1 MTRRVAIIGA
11 ASRFPGTTQATLWAD
26 LLAGKDMVTEVADDR
41 WSKDSL
47 LHPDKKAPGMSYSFA
62 AGTLGDISGF
72 DPAFFGISPR
82 EATSMDPQQRMLLE
96 MSWEAIEHAGIP
108 ANKMRGSRCGV
119 YMGVASL
126 DYSYRMADDLSAIG
140 PNTATGNTSSVASNR
155 LSYAFDLHGPSLSLD
170 TACSS
175 SMVAFHQACQS
186 IRSGETDMALTGGIS
201 LHLHPYGFLIFS
213 KATMLSK
220 TGRCQVFDEAGDG
233 YVRSEGGGVFLLKE
247 LEQAIAD
254 GDRILAVVA
263 STVVNTDG
271 YKSGLTVPN
280 PAAQIELMERACELA
295 GITPDEID
303 YLEAHGTG
311 TSVGDPLETRAI
323 GAAIGQKRSSPLP
336 IGSIKSNMGHLET
349 ASGVA
354 GLAKALGV
362 IAHREVPA
370 TIKIQR
376 LNPKIRTDEWNLDIV
391 TQPRKLK
398 AEGRLVVG
406 INSFGFGGANAH
418 VLLESPPL
426 SPGGSA
432 HQHTDAEPDAEQA
445 QPLRLSARSPDALKQ
460 TARELAEHLRATQQH
475 GNAPSLYDL
484 SWQLAVRREHHV
496 HGALLSADTFETLLE
511 DLDALGAEGD
521 LGDHPRI
528 TLADRLPPLATES
541 DNGAS
546 VRKPV
551 KGSTVDL
558 PAADTRATDSRERG
572 PVFVYSGNGC
582 QWEGMGR
589 ALMQESASVRAC
601 LERLDT
607 LFRDFNGFELLHE
620 LNGYPQ
626 SESDDGSTREKNHR
640 LDATEVAQPT
650 LFALQV
656 AVTEWLIERGICPAA
671 VTGHSVGEVAA
682 AWASGA
688 LTLNDAIR
696 VIFQRSHHQGR
707 TRGTGAMMAVGLGE
721 SDIREWL
728 EQDSWHTL
736 SLAGING
743 PRGVTLAGDRELLE
757 ALGKQLSAQGTFA
770 RVLGLD
776 YAFHSPAM
784 DPIKD
789 GLLASLKGLAP
800 QATHIPFVSTVT
812 GCVIAGEQLDARYW
826 WENIRQP
833 VMFEAAISELVA
845 WPAATSQ
852 GSGHGRHRLL
862 IEIGAHPILRSYL
875 NDVLKARGD
884 DAPAGQVL
892 ASLER
897 RHDGLEALEHLRG
910 RVLLSGA
917 VDLGEQFPVTGQFVE
932 LPSYPWQ
939 RTPCFVGTT
948 SEGQRLLDRHYV
960 HPLLGYRL
968 AQQRLTWEAQL
979 DTQKVPWLA
988 DHQVGESA
996 VFPGAGYL
1004 EQCLAAAHEW
1014 QAAKGD
1020 ADKTDAH
1027 GLHAVLDLED
1037 FEIRAPLLLD
1047 DSTLRLTRLSLD
1059 NANGAMRL
1067 ESRETRAE
1075 DADKWNLHAVARAFT
1090 GTRGRLLERRAP
1102 TLPSRSADFDR
1113 DAHVAAAAQL
1123 GLHYGPYFRAAE
1135 QIWVEAGND
1144 VASRPQVLARFALTP
1159 EMAAQDADFHLHPGV
1174 LDSAFQLFIP
1184 LLGILKGQAAASDG
1198 MAFVPVRVGRL
1209 QVRQQVRASQ
1219 ITTARVV
1226 LRSRGPHSLCADF
1239 ELFDAEGCAVAV
1251 AEEARFRAVRLGRD
1265 GRAHLDYLDVEL
1277 TAAPHPGTAIK
1288 VPDLAL
1294 MSLITATHEYP
1305 QDEAHP
1311 LNDSVRFADEVEP
1324 LLDSLMLS
1332 SVHET
1337 LVRHAAPGEP
1347 AQSHLDI
1354 EAATRWQQR
1363 APLFSRALL
1372 GWAEVQG
1379 LIEAQDNGYWQI
1391 NELDLPAARDI
1402 WQLLARDY
1410 PGQFPLTHIAG
1421 RLHLHLDEW
1430 LNRGMPLSEEGND
1443 AAIDEAGENQPE
1455 ETLSDESD
1463 TKASMHRARA
1473 AKSLT
1478 PDAQAALTQLRQP
1491 LVPTLLKTAVGNAG
1505 WQWLSEQLDQR
1516 LASALAGLPA
1526 GQRLNIIE
1534 MGAGGPWVGQRLV
1547 SLRHANVH
1555 RRPHDVLGYT
1565 FVAASASALNEG
1577 NRLQEDLPLINVVSS
1592 DDWQAATPSDA
1603 VASANAYI
1611 ANNQLAIVHLDLE
1624 APSQAREIL
1633 TALVGHLAPGADVLL
1648 CGCEPATWSGP
1659 LLALDDGAQLRSHP
1673 SSAQWRRLLAQL
1685 GLQCD
1690 LTTQTESGAPLAG
1703 AWWLSARLKPTQAAD
1718 SLSDH
1723 STTAHSISTQA
1734 LQIALLDGPQSRADQ
1749 AFVEHLTQTLKARG
1763 HQVSH
1768 ETLPTSMDSDQD
1780 STPSVL
1786 VEHLAQFDHLIALPA
1801 AQGQSESDN
1810 AQQCARQLLL
1820 AGVAQAFDAAQ
1831 EQDEDAVAP
1840 TLWVMT
1846 HGVAVLWPL
1855 AASPTLQPAQPLNG
1869 DGHQAPA
1876 DAASWGFARSLAN
1889 ESQSL
1894 AIRLLDIPL
1903 NTAPSDVL
1911 FAAIV
1916 QELEAPDHEQ
1926 EVVLT
1931 AAGTRFATRLREVAA
1946 PHTTLPRATVSS
1958 LSQDRAAV
1966 SLGFSQPGQLRNL
1979 EWQPRVLPPV
1989 ARGEVEVRVE
1999 ATGLNF
2005 RDVMYTLGL
2014 LSDEAIEHGFSGPS
2028 LGLEFSGVVTQA
2040 GEGAEFSVG
2049 ARVVGFGPASFSD
2062 RLVIAETALA
2072 HVPQGISLEA
2082 AATIPTT
2089 FFTVYYAL
2097 KHLARLEAGEKVLI
2111 HGAAGG
2117 VGIAALQIADWLG
2130 AEVFATVGSP
2140 AKRDFLALM
2149 GIDNIYDSRSH
2160 GFAEDIL
2167 ADLAARQQRDASVDA
2182 RGVDVVLNSLAGEA
2196 IVQNLR
2202 VLKPFG
2208 RFCELGKRDFYENT
2222 PMGLRPFRNNLSYFG
2237 IDSDQLM
2244 KECPGLTTRLFR
2256 EMMALFDNGTLAP
2269 LPFTTFDAS
2278 QVVEAF
2284 RYMQQARQIGKVV
2297 VTQRAASTPAD
2308 TDGEVPIADNSNS
2321 IPRPPATAV
2330 SVTASTSASTT
2341 LTLDPTASYLVTGG
2355 LGGFGLRSAE
2365 WLAAQGAREL
2375 ILLGRSGASS
2385 EEAQSGVARLEA
2397 QGVRVH
2403 ALACDVSDREALTHV
2418 FKCIT
2423 TQESAGEKTT
2433 MAPLKGIIHAAA
2445 VIDDALIRQLDAGRI
2460 TRVMTPKLEGA
2471 RLLDVLSAGHAL
2483 DFFVLYSSAT
2493 TLFGNPGQSVYVA
2506 ANHWL
2511 EGLAASRRARGLPAT
2526 CARWGAIEDAGF
2538 LTRNEKTRE
2547 ALKNRLGGDALMA
2560 DQALACLGDM
2570 ILADQ
2575 HALVVGQP
2583 SRSLGVLELE
2593 WGALARFLPTA
2604 DTPRFAEIARRAG
2617 DDDTSQAQQ
2626 DDIAAA
2632 LAGLSGEALQ
2642 TAIVEILKGELSKI
2656 LLIDV
2661 TAIDVNKS
2669 VYDMGFDSLMGVE
2682 LMTAVEA
2689 RLGIS
2694 IPVMMISE
2702 AATLWRLAERLM
2714 HKMDNGS
2721 SEDGESSREEQAMAK
2736 LVKQHGSEETSLA
2749 DRSEMVSK

>member
-11 ASRFPGTTQATLWAD
+11 ASRFPGTTQATLWDD

-41 WSKDSL
+41 WSKESL
-47 LHPDKKAPGMSYSFA
+47 SHPDKKAPGMSYSFA
-62 AGTLGDISGF
+62 AGSLGDITGF

-82 EATSMDPQQRMLLE
+82 EAASMDPQQRMLLE

-108 ANKMRGSRCGV
+108 AEKMRGSRCGV
-119 YMGVASL
+119 IMGVASL
-126 DYSYRMADDLSAIG
+126 DYSYRMADDFGAIG

-233 YVRSEGGGVFLLKE
+233 YARSEGGGVFLLKD
-247 LEQAIAD
+247 LDKAIAD

-263 STVVNTDG
+263 SSVVNTDG

-280 PAAQIELMERACELA
+280 PAAQIQLMEQACEQA
-295 GITPDEID
+295 GISPDEID

-311 TSVGDPLETRAI
+311 TAVGDPLETRAI
-323 GAAIGQKRSSPLP
+323 GAAIGQKRASPLP

-398 AEGRLVVG
+398 ADGRLVVG
-406 INSFGFGGANAH
+406 VNSFGFGGANAH
-418 VLLESPPL
+418 VLLESAPEQSVAQL
-426 SPGGSA
+426 
-432 HQHTDAEPDAEQA
+432 HTEGEQTP
-445 QPLRLSARSPDALKQ
+445 PLRLSARSPQALKQ
-460 TARELAEHLRATQQH
+460 SALELAAHLRELAAHDMV
-475 GNAPSLYDL
+475 PSLYDL
-484 SWQLAVRREHHV
+484 AWQLAARREHHV
-496 HGALLSADTFETLLE
+496 HGALLSADTFTTLLE
-511 DLDALGAEGD
+511 DLDSLGSEGD

-528 TLADRLPPLATES
+528 TLADRLPALPSAS

-546 VRKPV
+546 PRHGANAVI
-551 KGSTVDL
+551 S
-558 PAADTRATDSRERG
+558 AQERG

-582 QWEGMGR
+582 QWAGMGR
-589 ALMQESASVRAC
+589 ALMEESASVRAC
-601 LERLDT
+601 LERLDIA
-607 LFRDFNGFELLHE
+607 FRDFNGFELLKE
-620 LNGYPQ
+620 L
-626 SESDDGSTREKNHR
+626 DGSLSEKGENR
-640 LDATEVAQPT
+640 LDATEIAQPT

-656 AVTEWLIERGICPAA
+656 AVTEWLIERGIRPAA

-688 LTLNDAIR
+688 LTLEQATR
-696 VIFQRSHHQGR
+696 VIFQRSYHQGR

-721 SDIREWL
+721 CEMREWL
-728 EQDSWHTL
+728 EQPQWASL

-743 PRGVTLAGDRELLE
+743 PRGTTLAGERELLE
-757 ALGKQLSAQGTFA
+757 ALSKELSDQGAFA

-784 DPIKD
+784 DPIKSGLLESLD
-789 GLLASLKGLAP
+789 GLTP
-800 QATHIPFVSTVT
+800 RATHTPFISTVT
-812 GCVIAGEQLDARYW
+812 GSVIAGQQLDARYW

-833 VMFEAAISELVA
+833 VMFEAAVTSLVNWHSEA
-845 WPAATSQ
+845 EENAAL
-852 GSGHGRHRLL
+852 GRHRLL
-862 IEIGAHPILRSYL
+862 VEIGAHPILRSYL
-875 NDVLKARGD
+875 NDILKARSEE
-884 DAPAGQVL
+884 APAGQVF
-892 ASLER
+892 ASLDR
-897 RHDGLEALEHLRG
+897 RHAGVDALEHLRG

-917 VDLGEQFPVTGQFVE
+917 VDITGLFPVAGQFVE

-939 RTPCFVGTT
+939 RIPCWLQTT
-948 SEGQRLLDRHYV
+948 SESQRLLDRHYV

-979 DTQKVPWLA
+979 DTQKVAWLA

-1014 QAAKGD
+1014 QAASAD
-1020 ADKTDAH
+1020 ADSLPD
-1027 GLHAVLDLED
+1027 VLDLED

-1059 NANGAMRL
+1059 SANGAMRL

-1075 DADKWNLHAVARAFT
+1075 DGDKWNLHAVARAFT
-1090 GTRGRLLERRAP
+1090 ATRGRLLERVAPVMPTRA
-1102 TLPSRSADFDR
+1102 ADFGR
-1113 DAHVAAAAQL
+1113 DEHVAAAAQL
-1123 GLHYGPYFRAAE
+1123 GLHYGPHFRAAE
-1135 QIWVEAGND
+1135 QIWVDAGAD
-1144 VASRPQVLARFALTP
+1144 HHAPGTARPQVLAHFSLTE
-1159 EMAAQDADFHLHPGV
+1159 EMATQDADFHLHPGV

-1184 LLGILKGQAAASDG
+1184 LLGVLKGQMAASNG

-1209 QVRQQVRASQ
+1209 QVREQVRASQ
-1219 ITTARVV
+1219 IVTARVV

-1239 ELFDAEGCAVAV
+1239 ELFNAEGRAVAV

-1265 GRAHLDYLDVEL
+1265 GTAHLDYLDIEL
-1277 TAAPHPGTAIK
+1277 TAAPHPLTQPSAP
-1288 VPDLAL
+1288 VWDLAGL
-1294 MSLITATHEYP
+1294 VDDAMQASDA
-1305 QDEAHP
+1305 A
-1311 LNDSVRFADEVEP
+1311 DSVVEGNENIGESDAAASAQALLADSQSFRDELEP
-1324 LLDSLMLS
+1324 LLDSLMLA

-1337 LVRHAAPGEP
+1337 LLRHAAPGDPEP
-1347 AQSHLDI
+1347 AHLDH
-1354 EAATRWQQR
+1354 EALSRWQR
-1363 APLFSRALL
+1363 RCPLFSRALL
-1372 GWAEVQG
+1372 DWAESQG
-1379 LIEAQDNGYWQI
+1379 LTEALDSGDWQI
-1391 NELDLPAARDI
+1391 NSLDLPAANDI
-1402 WQLLARDY
+1402 WQLLVRDY
-1410 PGQFPLTHIAG
+1410 PGQFPLTHAAG

-1430 LNRGMPLSEEGND
+1430 LNRGMPLGGS
-1443 AAIDEAGENQPE
+1443 
-1455 ETLSDESD
+1455 T
-1463 TKASMHRARA
+1463 
-1473 AKSLT
+1473 T
-1478 PDAQAALTQLRQP
+1478 PDRKDDEVAADREALLSTDASTALEHLRQP
-1491 LVPTLLKTAVGNAG
+1491 LIPTLLKTAVGNAG
-1505 WQWLSEQLDQR
+1505 WQWLSAQLDQR
-1516 LASALAGLPA
+1516 ISGALAALPA
-1526 GQRLNIIE
+1526 GQRLDVLE
-1534 MGAGGPWVGQRLV
+1534 LGAGGPWLGQRLAT
-1547 SLRHANVH
+1547 LREADARNG
-1555 RRPHDVLGYT
+1555 RYSALDYR
-1565 FVAASASALNEG
+1565 FVAASAGALSEA
-1577 NRLQEDLPLINVVSS
+1577 NRLQDDLPLINVIAGEAFL
-1592 DDWQAATPSDA
+1592 DTATTRKT
-1603 VASANAYI
+1603 
-1611 ANNQLAIVHLDLE
+1611 QLAIVHLDFE
-1624 APSQAREIL
+1624 APSQARELL
-1633 TALVGHLAPGADVLL
+1633 TALIAHLAPGAQLLL
-1648 CGCEPATWSGP
+1648 CGCEPAAWAGP
-1659 LLALDDGAQLRSHP
+1659 ILALDDGEQLRSHP
-1673 SSAQWRRLLAQL
+1673 GIAQWQRLLTQL
-1685 GLQCD
+1685 GLDIESAAPANDNQG
-1690 LTTQTESGAPLAG
+1690 TETSG
-1703 AWWLSARLKPTQAAD
+1703 AWWLSATLAAQAPLAALTKTAEGQMAA
-1718 SLSDH
+1718 SESVESKSVASQAGESEAVTLS
-1723 STTAHSISTQA
+1723 
-1734 LQIALLDGPQSRADQ
+1734 IALLDSSQAPADQ
-1749 AFVEHLTQTLKARG
+1749 ALLTRLSDSLAARG

-1768 ETLPTSMDSDQD
+1768 QRLSASLPADVSALIEQLGD
-1780 STPSVL
+1780 V
-1786 VEHLAQFDHLIALPA
+1786 DHLIALPSA
-1801 AQGQSESDN
+1801 AATAEQNDTDSTN
-1810 AQQCARQLLL
+1810 ALQCARQQLLTQ
-1820 AGVAQAFDAAQ
+1820 VAQAFDSAQ
-1831 EQDEDAVAP
+1831 EQDDSRLAP
-1840 TLWVMT
+1840 TLWVLT
-1846 HGVAVLWPL
+1846 HDVATLWQTG
-1855 AASPTLQPAQPLNG
+1855 AAPSATP
-1869 DGHQAPA
+1869 PA

-1894 AIRLLDIPL
+1894 TIRLLDTPTL
-1903 NTAPSDVL
+1903 ERDAVSMPAL
-1911 FAAIV
+1911 MGALV

-1926 EVVLT
+1926 EVVLDAT
-1931 AAGTRFATRLREVAA
+1931 GARFATRLRQVAA
-1946 PHTTLPRATVSS
+1946 PQQATGGDSS
-1958 LSQDRAAV
+1958 LSQISGAQRHGV

-1979 EWQPRVLPPV
+1979 EWQPRILPAV
-1989 ARGEVEVRVE
+1989 AAGEVEVRVE

-2028 LGLEFSGVVTQA
+2028 LGLEFSGIVTQA
-2040 GEGAEFSVG
+2040 GANAEFKVG
-2049 ARVVGFGPASFSD
+2049 ERVVGFGPASFSD
-2062 RLVIAETALA
+2062 RLVIADTALA
-2072 HVPQGISLEA
+2072 HVPHGVSLEA

-2097 KHLARLEAGEKVLI
+2097 KHLARLEEGEKVLI

-2117 VGIAALQIADWLG
+2117 VGIAALQIAEWLG

-2149 GIDNIYDSRSH
+2149 GIDNVYDSRSH

-2167 ADLAARQQRDASVDA
+2167 ADLAARQQRDPSVDA

-2196 IVQNLR
+2196 IAQNLR

-2256 EMMALFDNGTLAP
+2256 EMMALFEDGTLAP
-2269 LPFTTFDAS
+2269 LPYTTFDSS

-2297 VTQRAASTPAD
+2297 VTQRAGEHAAEETSEGASAISHQRD
-2308 TDGEVPIADNSNS
+2308 ALAANQK
-2321 IPRPPATAV
+2321 
-2330 SVTASTSASTT
+2330 T
-2341 LTLDPTASYLVTGG
+2341 LTIDPAGSYLVTGG

-2365 WLAAQGAREL
+2365 WLAAIGAREL
-2375 ILLGRSGASS
+2375 VLLGRSGAAS
-2385 EEAQSGVARLEA
+2385 EEAQQGVARLEA
-2397 QGVRVH
+2397 QGVNVH
-2403 ALACDVSDREALTHV
+2403 ALACDVADEAALSKV
-2418 FKCIT
+2418 FARFGK
-2423 TQESAGEKTT
+2423 SADVNGI
-2433 MAPLKGIIHAAA
+2433 APLKGIIHAAA
-2445 VIDDALIRQLDAGRI
+2445 VIDDALIRHLDAERI
-2460 TRVMTPKLEGA
+2460 QRVMTPKLEGA
-2471 RLLDVLSAGHAL
+2471 RLLDRLSAEHAL

-2511 EGLAASRRARGLPAT
+2511 EGLAANRRARGLPAT

-2538 LTRNEKTRE
+2538 LARNEKTRE

-2560 DQALACLGDM
+2560 DHALACLGEM
-2570 ILADQ
+2570 IRADQ
-2575 HALVVGQP
+2575 NAQALGLP
-2583 SRSLGVLELE
+2583 GRSLGVLELD

-2604 DTPRFAEIARRAG
+2604 ATPRFEEIARRAG
-2617 DDDTSQAQQ
+2617 EDDNSQAQQ

-2656 LLIDV
+2656 LLIDAS
-2661 TAIDVNKS
+2661 AIDVNKS

-2714 HKMDNGS
+2714 HKMGNADGEEAENN
-2721 SEDGESSREEQAMAK
+2721 SEDQAMAQ
-2736 LVKQHGSEETSLA
+2736 LVKQHGGDSITQGEDTA
-2749 DRSEMVSK
+2749 VVSK

>member
-11 ASRFPGTTQATLWAD
+11 ASRFPGTTQATLWDD

-41 WSKDSL
+41 WSKESL
-47 LHPDKKAPGMSYSFA
+47 SHPDKKAPGMSYSFA
-62 AGTLGDISGF
+62 AGSLGDITGF

-82 EATSMDPQQRMLLE
+82 EAASMDPQQRMLLE

-108 ANKMRGSRCGV
+108 AEKMRGSRCGV
-119 YMGVASL
+119 FMGIASL

-175 SMVAFHQACQS
+175 SLVAFHQACQS

-233 YVRSEGGGVFLLKE
+233 YARSEGGGVFLLKD
-247 LEQAIAD
+247 LDQAIAD

-263 STVVNTDG
+263 SSVVNTDG

-280 PAAQIELMERACELA
+280 PAAQIQLMEQACEQA
-295 GITPDEID
+295 GIQPDEID

-311 TSVGDPLETRAI
+311 TAVGDPLETRAI

-376 LNPKIRTDEWNLDIV
+376 LNPKIRSDEWNLDIV

-398 AEGRLVVG
+398 ADGRLVVG
-406 INSFGFGGANAH
+406 VNSFGFGGANAH
-418 VLLESPPL
+418 VLLESAPEQSIAQP
-426 SPGGSA
+426 
-432 HQHTDAEPDAEQA
+432 HTAGEQTP
-445 QPLRLSARSPDALKQ
+445 PLRLSARSPQALKQ
-460 TARELAEHLRATQQH
+460 SALELAEHLRELAAH
-475 GNAPSLYDL
+475 DMAPSLYDL
-484 SWQLAVRREHHV
+484 AWQLAARREHHV
-496 HGALLSADTFETLLE
+496 HGALLSADNFTTLLQ
-511 DLDALGAEGD
+511 DLDTLGSEGD

-528 TLADRLPPLATES
+528 TLADRLPALPSAS
-541 DNGAS
+541 DNDAS
-546 VRKPV
+546 PRATTNAPTPV
-551 KGSTVDL
+551 K
-558 PAADTRATDSRERG
+558 ERG

-582 QWEGMGR
+582 QWAGMGR
-589 ALMQESASVRAC
+589 ALMEESPSVRAC
-601 LERLDT
+601 LERLDAA
-607 LFRDFNGFELLHE
+607 FRDFNGFELLKE
-620 LNGYPQ
+620 L
-626 SESDDGSTREKNHR
+626 DGSLSEKGENR
-640 LDATEVAQPT
+640 LDATEIAQPT

-656 AVTEWLIERGICPAA
+656 AVTEWLIERGIRPAA

-688 LTLNDAIR
+688 LTLEQATR
-696 VIFQRSHHQGR
+696 VIFQRSYHQGR

-721 SDIREWL
+721 CEMREWL
-728 EQDSWHTL
+728 EQPQWASL

-743 PRGVTLAGDRELLE
+743 PRGTTLAGERELLE
-757 ALGKQLSAQGTFA
+757 ALSKELSAQGTFA

-784 DPIKD
+784 DPIKP
-789 GLLASLKGLAP
+789 GLLESLDGLAP
-800 QATHIPFVSTVT
+800 RATHTPFISTVT
-812 GCVIAGEQLDARYW
+812 GSVIAGEQLDARYW

-833 VMFEAAISELVA
+833 VMFEAAVTSLVNWHSEA
-845 WPAATSQ
+845 EENAAL
-852 GSGHGRHRLL
+852 GRHRLL
-862 IEIGAHPILRSYL
+862 VEIGAHPILRSYL
-875 NDVLKARGD
+875 NDILKARSD
-884 DAPAGQVL
+884 EAPTGQVH
-892 ASLER
+892 ASLDR
-897 RHDGLEALEHLRG
+897 RHAGLDALEHLRC

-917 VDLGEQFPVTGQFVE
+917 VDITGLFPVAGQFVE

-939 RTPCFVGTT
+939 RIPCWLQTT
-948 SEGQRLLDRHYV
+948 SESQRLLDRHYV

-979 DTQKVPWLA
+979 DTQKVAWLA

-1014 QAAKGD
+1014 QAASAD
-1020 ADKTDAH
+1020 ADSLPD
-1027 GLHAVLDLED
+1027 VLDLED

-1059 NANGAMRL
+1059 SANGYMRL

-1090 GTRGRLLERRAP
+1090 ATRGRLLERAAPVMPTRA
-1102 TLPSRSADFDR
+1102 ADFGR
-1113 DAHVAAAAQL
+1113 DEHVAAAAQL
-1123 GLHYGPYFRAAE
+1123 GLHYGPHFRAAE
-1135 QIWVEAGND
+1135 QIWVDAGAD
-1144 VASRPQVLARFALTP
+1144 HHTPGTARPQVLARFSLTE
-1159 EMAAQDADFHLHPGV
+1159 EMASQDADFYLHPGV

-1184 LLGILKGQAAASDG
+1184 LLGVLKGQMAASNG

-1209 QVRQQVRASQ
+1209 QVREQVRASQ
-1219 ITTARVV
+1219 IVTARVV

-1239 ELFDAEGCAVAV
+1239 ELFDAEGRAVAV

-1265 GRAHLDYLDVEL
+1265 GTAHLDYLDIAL
-1277 TAAPHPGTAIK
+1277 TAAPHPLTQPTAPILN
-1288 VPDLAL
+1288 LAGL
-1294 MSLITATHEYP
+1294 VNDAMQASEAADDGED
-1305 QDEAHP
+1305 DEANVGESTGENNVAESDAAASAQT
-1311 LNDSVRFADEVEP
+1311 LLADSQCFRDELEP
-1324 LLDSLMLS
+1324 LLDSLMLA

-1337 LVRHAAPGEP
+1337 LLRHAAPGDPEV
-1347 AQSHLDI
+1347 AHLDH
-1354 EAATRWQQR
+1354 EALSRWQR
-1363 APLFSRALL
+1363 RCPLFSRTLL
-1372 GWAEVQG
+1372 DWAESQG
-1379 LIEAQDNGYWQI
+1379 LTEALDSGDWQI
-1391 NELDLPAARDI
+1391 NSLDLPAANDI
-1402 WQLLARDY
+1402 WQLLVRDY
-1410 PGQFPLTHIAG
+1410 PGQFPLTHATG

-1430 LNRGMPLSEEGND
+1430 LNRGMPLGGQLEGAQSEETQLDGTADETVADREALLSAD
-1443 AAIDEAGENQPE
+1443 A
-1455 ETLSDESD
+1455 S
-1463 TKASMHRARA
+1463 
-1473 AKSLT
+1473 
-1478 PDAQAALTQLRQP
+1478 AALEHLRQP
-1491 LVPTLLKTAVGNAG
+1491 LIPTLLKTAVGNAG
-1505 WQWLSEQLDQR
+1505 WQWLSAQLDQR
-1516 LASALAGLPA
+1516 ISSALATLPA
-1526 GQRLNIIE
+1526 GQRLDVLE
-1534 MGAGGPWVGQRLV
+1534 LGAGGPWLGQRLAT
-1547 SLRHANVH
+1547 LREADARNG
-1555 RRPHDVLGYT
+1555 RYAALDYR
-1565 FVAASASALNEG
+1565 FVAASTGALSEA
-1577 NRLQEDLPLINVVSS
+1577 NRLQDDLPLIDV
-1592 DDWQAATPSDA
+1592 
-1603 VASANAYI
+1603 I
-1611 ANNQLAIVHLDLE
+1611 AGETFQDTAPTRKAQLAIVHLDFE
-1624 APSQAREIL
+1624 APSQARELL
-1633 TALVGHLAPGADVLL
+1633 TALIAHLAPGAQLLL
-1648 CGCEPATWSGP
+1648 CGCEPAAWAGP
-1659 LLALDDGAQLRSHP
+1659 ILALDDGEQLRSHP
-1673 SSAQWRRLLAQL
+1673 GIAQWQRLLTQL
-1685 GLQCD
+1685 GLVIETPD
-1690 LTTQTESGAPLAG
+1690 ASVAG
-1703 AWWLSARLKPTQAAD
+1703 AWWLSATLAAQAPLAALAKTAEDQMAAGESVESESLESEAVASQAAT
-1718 SLSDH
+1718 LS
-1723 STTAHSISTQA
+1723 
-1734 LQIALLDGPQSRADQ
+1734 IALLDSPQAP
-1749 AFVEHLTQTLKARG
+1749 ANQTLLTSLSDSLAARG

-1768 ETLPTSMDSDQD
+1768 QRLPASLPVDASGLIEQLGD
-1780 STPSVL
+1780 V
-1786 VEHLAQFDHLIALPA
+1786 DHLIALPSA
-1801 AQGQSESDN
+1801 AATAEKNDTDSTN
-1810 AQQCARQLLL
+1810 ALQCARQQLLTQ
-1820 AGVAQAFDAAQ
+1820 VAQAFDSAQ
-1831 EQDEDAVAP
+1831 EQDDSRLAP
-1840 TLWVMT
+1840 TLWVLT
-1846 HGVAVLWPL
+1846 HDVATLWQTSDAP
-1855 AASPTLQPAQPLNG
+1855 AATP
-1869 DGHQAPA
+1869 PA

-1894 AIRLLDIPL
+1894 TIRLLDTPTL
-1903 NTAPSDVL
+1903 EHD
-1911 FAAIV
+1911 AISMSALMDALV

-1926 EVVLT
+1926 EVVLDAT
-1931 AAGTRFATRLREVAA
+1931 GARFATRLRQVAA
-1946 PHTTLPRATVSS
+1946 PQQAAGAENARLQASGTQRH
-1958 LSQDRAAV
+1958 AV

-1979 EWQPRVLPPV
+1979 EWQPRILPAV
-1989 ARGEVEVRVE
+1989 AAGEVEVRVE

-2028 LGLEFSGVVTQA
+2028 LGLEFSGIVTQA
-2040 GEGAEFSVG
+2040 GANAEFTIG
-2049 ARVVGFGPASFSD
+2049 DRVVGFGPASFSD
-2062 RLVIAETALA
+2062 RLVIADTALA
-2072 HVPQGISLEA
+2072 HVPHGVSLEA

-2097 KHLARLEAGEKVLI
+2097 KHLARLEEGEKVLI

-2117 VGIAALQIADWLG
+2117 VGIAALQIAEWLG

-2149 GIDNIYDSRSH
+2149 GIDNVYDSRSH

-2167 ADLAARQQRDASVDA
+2167 ADLAAHQQRDSSVDA

-2196 IVQNLR
+2196 IAQNLR

-2256 EMMALFDNGTLAP
+2256 EMMALFEDGTLAP
-2269 LPFTTFDAS
+2269 LPYTTFDAS

-2297 VTQRAASTPAD
+2297 VTQHTAEHAA
-2308 TDGEVPIADNSNS
+2308 EK
-2321 IPRPPATAV
+2321 
-2330 SVTASTSASTT
+2330 TASAVPHQPDTLAADQKT
-2341 LTLDPTASYLVTGG
+2341 LTIDPAGSYLVTGG

-2365 WLAAQGAREL
+2365 WLAALGAREL
-2375 ILLGRSGASS
+2375 VLLGRSGAAS
-2385 EEAQSGVARLEA
+2385 EEAQQGVARLEA
-2397 QGVRVH
+2397 QGVNVH
-2403 ALACDVSDREALTHV
+2403 ALACDVADEAALSKV
-2418 FKCIT
+2418 FARFGK
-2423 TQESAGEKTT
+2423 SAEDDGI
-2433 MAPLKGIIHAAA
+2433 APLKGIIHAAA
-2445 VIDDALIRQLDAGRI
+2445 VIDDALIRHLDAERI
-2460 TRVMTPKLEGA
+2460 QRVMTPKLEGA
-2471 RLLDVLSAGHAL
+2471 RLLDRLSAEHAL

-2511 EGLAASRRARGLPAT
+2511 EGLAANRRARGLPAT

-2538 LTRNEKTRE
+2538 LARNEKTRE

-2560 DQALACLGDM
+2560 DHALACLGEM
-2570 ILADQ
+2570 ISADQ
-2575 HALVVGQP
+2575 NAQALGLP
-2583 SRSLGVLELE
+2583 GRSLGVLELD
-2593 WGALARFLPTA
+2593 WAALARFLPTA
-2604 DTPRFAEIARRAG
+2604 ATPRFEEIARRAG
-2617 DDDTSQAQQ
+2617 EDDNSQAQQ

-2656 LLIDV
+2656 LLIDAS
-2661 TAIDVNKS
+2661 AIDVNKS

-2714 HKMDNGS
+2714 HKMGNADGEEAESN
-2721 SEDGESSREEQAMAK
+2721 SEDQAMAQ
-2736 LVKQHGSEETSLA
+2736 LVKQHGGETATLTE
-2749 DRSEMVSK
+2749 RGEMVSK

>member
-11 ASRFPGTTQATLWAD
+11 ASRFPGTTQATLWDD

-41 WSKDSL
+41 WSKESL
-47 LHPDKKAPGMSYSFA
+47 SHPDKKAPGMSYSFA
-62 AGTLGDISGF
+62 AGSLGDITGF

-82 EATSMDPQQRMLLE
+82 EAASMDPQQRMLLE

-108 ANKMRGSRCGV
+108 AEKMRGSRCGV
-119 YMGVASL
+119 FMGIASL

-175 SMVAFHQACQS
+175 SLVAFHQACQS

-233 YVRSEGGGVFLLKE
+233 YARSEGGGVFLLKDFD
-247 LEQAIAD
+247 QAIAD

-263 STVVNTDG
+263 SSVVNTDG

-280 PAAQIELMERACELA
+280 PAAQIQLMEQACEQA

-311 TSVGDPLETRAI
+311 TAVGDPLETRAI
-323 GAAIGQKRSSPLP
+323 GAAIGQKRTSPLP

-406 INSFGFGGANAH
+406 VNSFGFGGANAH
-418 VLLESPPL
+418 VLLESAP
-426 SPGGSA
+426 
-432 HQHTDAEPDAEQA
+432 EQSVA
-445 QPLRLSARSPDALKQ
+445 QPNTEGEQTPPLRLSARSPQALKQ
-460 TARELAEHLRATQQH
+460 SALELAEHLRELAAH
-475 GNAPSLYDL
+475 DMAPSLYDL
-484 SWQLAVRREHHV
+484 AWQLAARREHHV
-496 HGALLSADTFETLLE
+496 HGALLNADNFTTLLE
-511 DLDALGAEGD
+511 DLDTLGSEGD

-528 TLADRLPPLATES
+528 TLADRLPALPSVS

-546 VRKPV
+546 P
-551 KGSTVDL
+551 
-558 PAADTRATDSRERG
+558 RATTNAPAPAQERG

-582 QWEGMGR
+582 QWAGMGR
-589 ALMQESASVRAC
+589 ALMEESPSVRAC
-601 LERLDT
+601 LERLDAA
-607 LFRDFNGFELLHE
+607 FRDFNGFELLKE
-620 LNGYPQ
+620 L
-626 SESDDGSTREKNHR
+626 DGSLSEKGENR
-640 LDATEVAQPT
+640 LDATEIAQPT

-656 AVTEWLIERGICPAA
+656 AVTEWLIERGIRPAA

-688 LTLNDAIR
+688 LTLGQATR
-696 VIFQRSHHQGR
+696 VIFQRSYHQGR

-721 SDIREWL
+721 CEMREWL
-728 EQDSWHTL
+728 EQPQWASL

-743 PRGVTLAGDRELLE
+743 TRGTTLAGERELLE
-757 ALGKQLSAQGTFA
+757 ALSKELSAQGTFA

-784 DPIKD
+784 DPIKSGLLESLD
-789 GLLASLKGLAP
+789 GLTP
-800 QATHIPFVSTVT
+800 RATHTPFISTAT
-812 GCVIAGEQLDARYW
+812 GSVIAGEQLDARYW

-833 VMFEAAISELVA
+833 VMFEAAITSLVNWHA
-845 WPAATSQ
+845 DAEENTAL
-852 GSGHGRHRLL
+852 GRHRLL

-875 NDVLKARGD
+875 NDILKARSEE
-884 DAPAGQVL
+884 APAGQVL
-892 ASLER
+892 ASLDR
-897 RHDGLEALEHLRG
+897 RHAGVDALVHLRG

-917 VDLGEQFPVTGQFVE
+917 VNITGLFPVAGQFVE

-939 RTPCFVGTT
+939 RIPCWIQTT
-948 SEGQRLLDRHYV
+948 SESQRLLDRHYV

-979 DTQKVPWLA
+979 DTQKVAWLA

-1014 QAAKGD
+1014 QVAS
-1020 ADKTDAH
+1020 ADPDS
-1027 GLHAVLDLED
+1027 LPDVLDLED

-1059 NANGAMRL
+1059 SANGAMRL

-1090 GTRGRLLERRAP
+1090 ATRGRLLERAAPVMPTRA
-1102 TLPSRSADFDR
+1102 ADFGR
-1113 DAHVAAAAQL
+1113 DEHVAAAAQL
-1123 GLHYGPYFRAAE
+1123 GLHYGPHFQAAE
-1135 QIWVEAGND
+1135 QIWVDAGNEHH
-1144 VASRPQVLARFALTP
+1144 APGTARPQVLARFSLTE
-1159 EMAAQDADFHLHPGV
+1159 EMASQDADFHLHPGM

-1184 LLGILKGQAAASDG
+1184 LLGVLKGQMAASNG

-1209 QVRQQVRASQ
+1209 QVREQVPASQ
-1219 ITTARVV
+1219 IVTARVV

-1239 ELFDAEGCAVAV
+1239 ELFDAEGRAVAV

-1265 GRAHLDYLDVEL
+1265 GTAHLDYLDIEL
-1277 TAAPHPGTAIK
+1277 TAAPHPLTQASA
-1288 VPDLAL
+1288 PALDLAGL
-1294 MSLITATHEYP
+1294 VNDAMQATEAADDGEDDDANVGESVGESDAADSA
-1305 QDEAHP
+1305 QTLLTDSQCFRDE
-1311 LNDSVRFADEVEP
+1311 LEP
-1324 LLDSLMLS
+1324 LLDSLMLA

-1337 LVRHAAPGEP
+1337 LMRHAAPGDPEL
-1347 AQSHLDI
+1347 AHLDH
-1354 EAATRWQQR
+1354 EALSRWQR
-1363 APLFSRALL
+1363 RCPLFSRALL
-1372 GWAEVQG
+1372 DWAESQG
-1379 LIEAQDNGYWQI
+1379 LTEALDSGDWQI
-1391 NELDLPAARDI
+1391 NSLDLPAANDI
-1402 WQLLARDY
+1402 WQLLVRDY
-1410 PGQFPLTHIAG
+1410 PGQFPLTHAAG
-1421 RLHLHLDEW
+1421 RLHLHLNEW
-1430 LNRGMPLSEEGND
+1430 LNRGMPLGDSTTPD
-1443 AAIDEAGENQPE
+1443 SKDDEAVADLEAL
-1455 ETLSDESD
+1455 LSAD
-1463 TKASMHRARA
+1463 AS
-1473 AKSLT
+1473 
-1478 PDAQAALTQLRQP
+1478 AALEHLRQP
-1491 LVPTLLKTAVGNAG
+1491 LIPTLLKTAVGNAG
-1505 WQWLSEQLDQR
+1505 WQWLSTQLDQR
-1516 LASALAGLPA
+1516 ISSALAALPA
-1526 GQRLNIIE
+1526 GQRLAVLE
-1534 MGAGGPWVGQRLV
+1534 LGAGGPWLGQRLAT
-1547 SLRHANVH
+1547 LREADARNG
-1555 RRPHDVLGYT
+1555 RYSVLDYR
-1565 FVAASASALNEG
+1565 FVATSAGALSEA
-1577 NRLQEDLPLINVVSS
+1577 NRLQDDLPLIDVIAGEAFQ
-1592 DDWQAATPSDA
+1592 DTATTRKT
-1603 VASANAYI
+1603 
-1611 ANNQLAIVHLDLE
+1611 QLAIVHLDFE
-1624 APSQAREIL
+1624 APSQARELL
-1633 TALVGHLAPGADVLL
+1633 TALIAHLAPGAQLLL
-1648 CGCEPATWSGP
+1648 CGCEPAAWAGP
-1659 LLALDDGAQLRSHP
+1659 ILALDDGEQLRSHP
-1673 SSAQWRRLLAQL
+1673 GIAQWQRLLTQL
-1685 GLQCD
+1685 GLDIGSAAPANDNQG
-1690 LTTQTESGAPLAG
+1690 TETSG
-1703 AWWLSARLKPTQAAD
+1703 AWWLSATLAAQAPLAA
-1718 SLSDH
+1718 LT
-1723 STTAHSISTQA
+1723 TTAEGQMAASGSVESESVASQTAESQA
-1734 LQIALLDGPQSRADQ
+1734 VTLSIALLDSPQAPAEQ
-1749 AFVEHLTQTLKARG
+1749 ALLTRLSDSLTARG

-1768 ETLPTSMDSDQD
+1768 QRLSANLPADVSALIEQLGD
-1780 STPSVL
+1780 V
-1786 VEHLAQFDHLIALPA
+1786 DHLIALPSA
-1801 AQGQSESDN
+1801 AATAEQNDADSTN
-1810 AQQCARQLLL
+1810 AFQCARQQLLTQI
-1820 AGVAQAFDAAQ
+1820 AQAFDSAQ
-1831 EQDEDAVAP
+1831 EQDDSRLAP
-1840 TLWVMT
+1840 TLWVLT
-1846 HGVAVLWPL
+1846 HDVATLWQTENAP
-1855 AASPTLQPAQPLNG
+1855 AATP
-1869 DGHQAPA
+1869 PA

-1894 AIRLLDIPL
+1894 AIRLLDTPTL
-1903 NTAPSDVL
+1903 KQD
-1911 FAAIV
+1911 AISTPALLDALV

-1926 EVVLT
+1926 EVVLDAT
-1931 AAGTRFATRLREVAA
+1931 GARFATRLRQVAA
-1946 PHTTLPRATVSS
+1946 PQQAAGGESD
-1958 LSQDRAAV
+1958 LSQISGSQTSGAQASASKAPGAQRHGV

-1979 EWQPRVLPPV
+1979 EWQPRMLPTV
-1989 ARGEVEVRVE
+1989 AAGEVEVRVE

-2040 GEGAEFSVG
+2040 GANAEFKVG
-2049 ARVVGFGPASFSD
+2049 ERVVGFGPASFSD
-2062 RLVIAETALA
+2062 RLVIADTALA
-2072 HVPQGISLEA
+2072 HVPHGVSLEA

-2097 KHLARLEAGEKVLI
+2097 KHLARLEEGEKVLI

-2117 VGIAALQIADWLG
+2117 VGIAALQIAEWLG

-2149 GIDNIYDSRSH
+2149 GIDNVYDSRSH

-2167 ADLAARQQRDASVDA
+2167 ADLAARQQRDPSVDA

-2196 IVQNLR
+2196 IAQNLR

-2256 EMMALFDNGTLAP
+2256 EMMALFEDGTLAP
-2269 LPFTTFDAS
+2269 LPYTTFDAS

-2297 VTQRAASTPAD
+2297 VTQRSLTAPLSEARTVSEASTPAD
-2308 TDGEVPIADNSNS
+2308 LSGELS
-2321 IPRPPATAV
+2321 
-2330 SVTASTSASTT
+2330 
-2341 LTLDPTASYLVTGG
+2341 LDPAGSYLVTGG

-2365 WLAAQGAREL
+2365 WLAAMGAREL
-2375 ILLGRSGASS
+2375 ILLGRSGAAS
-2385 EEAQSGVARLEA
+2385 EEAKAGVARLEA

-2403 ALACDVSDREALTHV
+2403 ALACDVADEAALSKV
-2418 FKCIT
+2418 FARFAKFHEASKNDASEAKDAI
-2423 TQESAGEKTT
+2423 
-2433 MAPLKGIIHAAA
+2433 APLKGIIHAAA
-2445 VIDDALIRQLDAGRI
+2445 VIDDALIRHLDAERI
-2460 TRVMTPKLEGA
+2460 QRVMTPKLEGA
-2471 RLLDVLSAGHAL
+2471 RLLDRLSGEHAL

-2511 EGLAASRRARGLPAT
+2511 EGLAANRRARGLPAT

-2538 LTRNEKTRE
+2538 LARNEKTRE

-2560 DQALACLGDM
+2560 DHALACLGEM
-2570 ILADQ
+2570 ISADQ
-2575 HALVVGQP
+2575 KAQALGLP
-2583 SRSLGVLELE
+2583 GRSLGVLELD

-2604 DTPRFAEIARRAG
+2604 ATPRFEEIARRAG
-2617 DDDTSQAQQ
+2617 EDDNSQAQQ

-2661 TAIDVNKS
+2661 DAIDVNKS

-2714 HKMDNGS
+2714 HKMGNADGEEAES
-2721 SEDGESSREEQAMAK
+2721 RSEDQAMAQ
-2736 LVKQHGSEETSLA
+2736 LVKQHGGETA
-2749 DRSEMVSK
+2749 TVTERGEMVSK

>member
-11 ASRFPGTTQATLWAD
+11 ASRFPGTTQATLWDD

-41 WSKDSL
+41 WSKESL
-47 LHPDKKAPGMSYSFA
+47 SHPDKKAPGMSYSFA
-62 AGTLGDISGF
+62 AGSLGDITGF

-82 EATSMDPQQRMLLE
+82 EAASMDPQQRMLLE

-108 ANKMRGSRCGV
+108 AEKMRGSRCGV
-119 YMGVASL
+119 FMGIASL

-233 YVRSEGGGVFLLKE
+233 YARSEGGGVFLLKD
-247 LEQAIAD
+247 LDQAIAD

-263 STVVNTDG
+263 SSVVNTDG

-280 PAAQIELMERACELA
+280 PAAQIQLMEQACEQA
-295 GITPDEID
+295 GISPDEID

-311 TSVGDPLETRAI
+311 TAVGDPLETRAI
-323 GAAIGQKRSSPLP
+323 GAAIGQKRTTPLP

-398 AEGRLVVG
+398 ADGRLVVG
-406 INSFGFGGANAH
+406 VNSFGFGGANAH
-418 VLLESPPL
+418 VLLESAPEQSVAQP
-426 SPGGSA
+426 
-432 HQHTDAEPDAEQA
+432 TAEGEQTP
-445 QPLRLSARSPDALKQ
+445 PLRLSARSPQALKQ
-460 TARELAEHLRATQQH
+460 SALELAEHLRELAAH
-475 GNAPSLYDL
+475 DMAPSLYDL
-484 SWQLAVRREHHV
+484 AWQLAARREHHV
-496 HGALLSADTFETLLE
+496 HGALLSADNFTTLLE
-511 DLDALGAEGD
+511 DLDTLGSEGD

-528 TLADRLPPLATES
+528 TLADRLPSLPSAS

-546 VRKPV
+546 P
-551 KGSTVDL
+551 
-558 PAADTRATDSRERG
+558 RATPNAPTPVQERG

-582 QWEGMGR
+582 QWAGMGR
-589 ALMQESASVRAC
+589 ALMEESASVRAC
-601 LERLDT
+601 LERLDAA
-607 LFRDFNGFELLHE
+607 FRDFNGFELLKE
-620 LNGYPQ
+620 L
-626 SESDDGSTREKNHR
+626 DGSLSEKGENR
-640 LDATEVAQPT
+640 LDATEIAQPT

-656 AVTEWLIERGICPAA
+656 AVTEWLIERGIRPAA

-688 LTLNDAIR
+688 LTLEQATR
-696 VIFQRSHHQGR
+696 VIFQRSYHQGR

-721 SDIREWL
+721 CEMREWL
-728 EQDSWHTL
+728 EQPQWASL

-743 PRGVTLAGDRELLE
+743 PRGTTLAGQRELLE
-757 ALGKQLSAQGTFA
+757 ALSKELSAQGTFA

-784 DPIKD
+784 DPIKPGLLESLD
-789 GLLASLKGLAP
+789 GLTP
-800 QATHIPFVSTVT
+800 RATHTPFISTVT
-812 GCVIAGEQLDARYW
+812 GSVIAGEQLDARYW

-833 VMFEAAISELVA
+833 VMFEAAVTSLVNWHA
-845 WPAATSQ
+845 ETEENAAL
-852 GSGHGRHRLL
+852 GRHRLL
-862 IEIGAHPILRSYL
+862 VEIGAHPILRSYL
-875 NDVLKARGD
+875 NDILKARSEE
-884 DAPAGQVL
+884 APAGQVL
-892 ASLER
+892 ASLDR
-897 RHDGLEALEHLRG
+897 RHAGVDALEHLRG
-910 RVLLSGA
+910 RVLVSGA
-917 VDLGEQFPVTGQFVE
+917 VDITELFPVAGQFVE
-932 LPSYPWQ
+932 LPGYPWQ
-939 RTPCFVGTT
+939 RSPCWIQTT
-948 SEGQRLLDRHYV
+948 SESQRLLDRHYV

-979 DTQKVPWLA
+979 DTQKVAWLA

-1014 QAAKGD
+1014 QAASAD
-1020 ADKTDAH
+1020 ADYLPD
-1027 GLHAVLDLED
+1027 VLDLED

-1059 NANGAMRL
+1059 SANGAMRL

-1090 GTRGRLLERRAP
+1090 ATRGRLLERAAPVMPTRA
-1102 TLPSRSADFDR
+1102 ADFGR
-1113 DAHVAAAAQL
+1113 DEHVAAAAQL
-1123 GLHYGPYFRAAE
+1123 GLHYGPHFRAAE
-1135 QIWVEAGND
+1135 QIWIDAGTD
-1144 VASRPQVLARFALTP
+1144 HHAAGTARPQVLARFSLTE
-1159 EMAAQDADFHLHPGV
+1159 EMASQDADFHLHPGV

-1184 LLGILKGQAAASDG
+1184 LLGVLKGQMAASNG

-1209 QVRQQVRASQ
+1209 QVREQVRASQ
-1219 ITTARVV
+1219 IVTARVV

-1239 ELFDAEGCAVAV
+1239 ELFDAEGRAVAV

-1265 GRAHLDYLDVEL
+1265 GTAHLDYLDIEL
-1277 TAAPHPGTAIK
+1277 TAAPHPLSPRPAAA
-1288 VPDLAL
+1288 LAL
-1294 MSLITATHEYP
+1294 ESLVA
-1305 QDEAHP
+1305 EAMAPELACSDDTTHP
-1311 LNDSVRFADEVEP
+1311 LADSQCFRDELEP
-1324 LLDSLMLS
+1324 LLDSLMLA

-1337 LVRHAAPGEP
+1337 LLRHAAPGDPEL
-1347 AQSHLDI
+1347 AHLDH
-1354 EAATRWQQR
+1354 EALSRWQR
-1363 APLFSRALL
+1363 RCPLFSRALL
-1372 GWAEVQG
+1372 DWAESQG
-1379 LIEAQDNGYWQI
+1379 LTEALDSGDWQI
-1391 NELDLPAARDI
+1391 NSLDLPAANDI
-1402 WQLLARDY
+1402 WQLLVRDY
-1410 PGQFPLTHIAG
+1410 PGQFPLTHAAG
-1421 RLHLHLDEW
+1421 RLRLHLDEW
-1430 LNRGMPLSEEGND
+1430 LNRGMPLDGTPLGDRTTPDSKD
-1443 AAIDEAGENQPE
+1443 DEAAADREAL
-1455 ETLSDESD
+1455 LSTD
-1463 TKASMHRARA
+1463 AS
-1473 AKSLT
+1473 
-1478 PDAQAALTQLRQP
+1478 AALEYLRQP
-1491 LVPTLLKTAVGNAG
+1491 LIPTLLKTAVGNAG
-1505 WQWLSEQLDQR
+1505 WQWLSAQLDQR
-1516 LASALAGLPA
+1516 ISSALAALPA
-1526 GQRLNIIE
+1526 GQRLDVLE
-1534 MGAGGPWVGQRLV
+1534 LGAGGPWLGQRLAT
-1547 SLRHANVH
+1547 LREADARKGHYGLLDY
-1555 RRPHDVLGYT
+1555 R
-1565 FVAASASALNEG
+1565 FVAASTGALSEA
-1577 NRLQEDLPLINVVSS
+1577 NRLQDDLPLIDVIAGEAFQ
-1592 DDWQAATPSDA
+1592 DTAATGKT
-1603 VASANAYI
+1603 
-1611 ANNQLAIVHLDLE
+1611 QLAIVHLDFE
-1624 APSQAREIL
+1624 APSQARELL
-1633 TALVGHLAPGADVLL
+1633 TALIARLAPGAQLLL
-1648 CGCEPATWSGP
+1648 CGCEPAAWAGP
-1659 LLALDDGAQLRSHP
+1659 ILALDDGEQLRSHP
-1673 SSAQWRRLLAQL
+1673 GIAQWQRLLTQL
-1685 GLQCD
+1685 GLD
-1690 LTTQTESGAPLAG
+1690 IDSPAPVSDNLTSDSLASDHLGTETSG
-1703 AWWLSARLKPTQAAD
+1703 AWWLSATLAAQAPLAAQTSLAALAKTAEDQAAA
-1718 SLSDH
+1718 SEPVGNQATTLS
-1723 STTAHSISTQA
+1723 
-1734 LQIALLDGPQSRADQ
+1734 IALLDSPQAPANQ
-1749 AFVEHLTQTLKARG
+1749 ALLTSLSDSLAARG

-1768 ETLPTSMDSDQD
+1768 ERLSASLPADACALIEQLGD
-1780 STPSVL
+1780 V
-1786 VEHLAQFDHLIALPA
+1786 DHLIALPGA
-1801 AQGQSESDN
+1801 AATDEQNGTDSTN
-1810 AQQCARQLLL
+1810 ALQCARQQLL
-1820 AGVAQAFDAAQ
+1820 AQIAQAFDSAQ
-1831 EQDEDAVAP
+1831 EQDDSRPAP
-1840 TLWVMT
+1840 TLWVLT
-1846 HGVAVLWPL
+1846 HDVATLWQTENAP
-1855 AASPTLQPAQPLNG
+1855 AATT
-1869 DGHQAPA
+1869 PA

-1894 AIRLLDIPL
+1894 AIRLLDTPTL
-1903 NTAPSDVL
+1903 EHDAASTPAL
-1911 FAAIV
+1911 FDALV

-1926 EVVLT
+1926 EVVLDAT
-1931 AAGTRFATRLREVAA
+1931 GARFATRLRQVAA
-1946 PHTTLPRATVSS
+1946 PQQAAGSESS
-1958 LSQDRAAV
+1958 LSQISGSQSSGAQRHGV

-1979 EWQPRVLPPV
+1979 EWQPRMLPAV
-1989 ARGEVEVRVE
+1989 ADGEVEVRVE

-2028 LGLEFSGVVTQA
+2028 LGLEFSGVVAQA
-2040 GEGAEFSVG
+2040 GANAEFKVG
-2049 ARVVGFGPASFSD
+2049 ERVVGFGPASFSD
-2062 RLVIAETALA
+2062 RLVIADTALA
-2072 HVPQGISLEA
+2072 HVPHGVSLEA

-2117 VGIAALQIADWLG
+2117 VGIAALQIAEWLG

-2149 GIDNIYDSRSH
+2149 GIENVYDSRSH

-2167 ADLAARQQRDASVDA
+2167 TDLAKRQQRDPSVDA

-2196 IVQNLR
+2196 IAQNLR

-2256 EMMALFDNGTLAP
+2256 EMMALFEDGTLAP
-2269 LPFTTFDAS
+2269 LPYTTFDAS

-2297 VTQRAASTPAD
+2297 VTQRSLTASLSEARTVSETSAPAD
-2308 TDGEVPIADNSNS
+2308 LSGELS
-2321 IPRPPATAV
+2321 
-2330 SVTASTSASTT
+2330 
-2341 LTLDPTASYLVTGG
+2341 LDPAGSYLVTGG

-2365 WLAAQGAREL
+2365 WLAAMGAREL
-2375 ILLGRSGASS
+2375 VLLGRSGAAS
-2385 EEAQSGVARLEA
+2385 EEAQQGVARLEA
-2397 QGVRVH
+2397 QGVKVH
-2403 ALACDVSDREALTHV
+2403 ALACDVADEAALSKV
-2418 FKCIT
+2418 F
-2423 TQESAGEKTT
+2423 ARFAKTPDASET
-2433 MAPLKGIIHAAA
+2433 DTSETDDAIAPLKGIIHAAA
-2445 VIDDALIRQLDAGRI
+2445 VIDDALIRHLDAERI
-2460 TRVMTPKLEGA
+2460 QRVMTPKLEGA
-2471 RLLDVLSAGHAL
+2471 RLLDRLSAKHAL

-2511 EGLAASRRARGLPAT
+2511 EGLAANRRARGLPST

-2538 LTRNEKTRE
+2538 LARNEKTRE

-2560 DQALACLGDM
+2560 DHALACLGEM
-2570 ILADQ
+2570 ISADQ
-2575 HALVVGQP
+2575 KAQALGLP
-2583 SRSLGVLELE
+2583 GHSLGVLELD

-2604 DTPRFAEIARRAG
+2604 ATPRFEEIARRAG
-2617 DDDTSQAQQ
+2617 EDDNSQAQQ

-2661 TAIDVNKS
+2661 DAIDVNKS

-2714 HKMDNGS
+2714 HKMGNADDEEAES
-2721 SEDGESSREEQAMAK
+2721 RSEDQAMAQ
-2736 LVKQHGSEETSLA
+2736 LVKQHGGETPTVTE
-2749 DRSEMVSK
+2749 RGEMVSK

>member
-11 ASRFPGTTQATLWAD
+11 ASRFPGTTQATLWDD

-41 WSKDSL
+41 WSKESL
-47 LHPDKKAPGMSYSFA
+47 SHPDKKAPGMSYSFA
-62 AGTLGDISGF
+62 AGSLGDITGF

-82 EATSMDPQQRMLLE
+82 EAASMDPQQRILLE

-108 ANKMRGSRCGV
+108 AEKMRGSRCGV
-119 YMGVASL
+119 FMGIASL

-175 SMVAFHQACQS
+175 SLVAFHQACQS

-233 YVRSEGGGVFLLKE
+233 YARSEGGGVFLLKD
-247 LEQAIAD
+247 LDQAIAD

-263 STVVNTDG
+263 SSVVNTDG

-280 PAAQIELMERACELA
+280 PAAQIQLMEQACEQA
-295 GITPDEID
+295 GIQPDEID

-311 TSVGDPLETRAI
+311 TAVGDPLETRAI
-323 GAAIGQKRSSPLP
+323 GAAIGQKRTSPLP

-391 TQPRKLK
+391 TRPRKLK

-406 INSFGFGGANAH
+406 VNSFGFGGANAH
-418 VLLESPPL
+418 VLLESAPEQSVAQP
-426 SPGGSA
+426 
-432 HQHTDAEPDAEQA
+432 HTEGEETP
-445 QPLRLSARSPDALKQ
+445 PLRLSARSPQALKQ
-460 TARELAEHLRATQQH
+460 SALELEEHLRELAAHDM
-475 GNAPSLYDL
+475 APSLYDL
-484 SWQLAVRREHHV
+484 AWQLAARREHHV
-496 HGALLSADTFETLLE
+496 HGALLSADTYATLLE
-511 DLDALGAEGD
+511 DLDALASEGD

-528 TLADRLPPLATES
+528 TLADRLPALPSAS
-541 DNGAS
+541 DNDAS
-546 VRKPV
+546 P
-551 KGSTVDL
+551 
-558 PAADTRATDSRERG
+558 RATTNAPTSVQERG

-582 QWEGMGR
+582 QWAGMGR
-589 ALMQESASVRAC
+589 ALLEESASVRAC
-601 LERLDT
+601 LERLDAA
-607 LFRDFNGFELLHE
+607 FRDFNGFELLKE
-620 LNGYPQ
+620 L
-626 SESDDGSTREKNHR
+626 DGSLSEKGENR
-640 LDATEVAQPT
+640 LDATEIAQPA

-656 AVTEWLIERGICPAA
+656 AVTEWLIERGIRPAA

-688 LTLNDAIR
+688 LTLEQATR
-696 VIFQRSHHQGR
+696 VIFQRSYHQGR

-721 SDIREWL
+721 CEMHEWL
-728 EQDSWHTL
+728 EQPQWASL

-743 PRGVTLAGDRELLE
+743 PRGTTLAGERELLE
-757 ALGKQLSAQGTFA
+757 ALSKELSAQGTFA

-784 DPIKD
+784 DPIKSGLLESLD
-789 GLLASLKGLAP
+789 GLTP
-800 QATHIPFVSTVT
+800 RATHTPFISTVT
-812 GCVIAGEQLDARYW
+812 GSVIAGEQLDARYW

-833 VMFEAAISELVA
+833 VMFEAAVTSLVNWHSETEEN
-845 WPAATSQ
+845 ATL
-852 GSGHGRHRLL
+852 GRHRLL

-875 NDVLKARGD
+875 NDILKARSD
-884 DAPAGQVL
+884 EAPTGQVL
-892 ASLER
+892 ASLDR
-897 RHDGLEALEHLRG
+897 RHAGVDALEHLRG

-917 VDLGEQFPVTGQFVE
+917 VDITGLFPVAGQFVE

-939 RTPCFVGTT
+939 RIPCWIQTT
-948 SEGQRLLDRHYV
+948 SESQRLLDRHYV

-968 AQQRLTWEAQL
+968 VQQRLTWEAQL
-979 DTQKVPWLA
+979 DTQKVAWLA

-1014 QAAKGD
+1014 QAASAD
-1020 ADKTDAH
+1020 ADSLPD
-1027 GLHAVLDLED
+1027 LLDLED

-1059 NANGAMRL
+1059 SANGTMRL

-1090 GTRGRLLERRAP
+1090 ATRGRLLERAAP
-1102 TLPSRSADFDR
+1102 VMPSRAADFGR
-1113 DAHVAAAAQL
+1113 DEHVAAAAQL
-1123 GLHYGPYFRAAE
+1123 GLHYGPHFRAAE
-1135 QIWVEAGND
+1135 QIWVDAGAD
-1144 VASRPQVLARFALTP
+1144 HHAPGTARPQVLARFSLTE
-1159 EMAAQDADFHLHPGV
+1159 EMASQDADFHLHPGV

-1184 LLGILKGQAAASDG
+1184 LLGVLKGQMAASNG

-1209 QVRQQVRASQ
+1209 QVREQVRASQ
-1219 ITTARVV
+1219 IVTARVV

-1239 ELFDAEGCAVAV
+1239 ELFDAEGRAVAV

-1265 GRAHLDYLDVEL
+1265 GTAHLDYLDIEL
-1277 TAAPHPGTAIK
+1277 TAAPHPLSPRPAAA
-1288 VPDLAL
+1288 LAL
-1294 MSLITATHEYP
+1294 ESLVA
-1305 QDEAHP
+1305 EAMAPELVCSDDTTHP
-1311 LNDSVRFADEVEP
+1311 LADSQCFRDELEP
-1324 LLDSLMLS
+1324 LLDSLMLA

-1337 LVRHAAPGEP
+1337 LLRHAAPGDPEL
-1347 AQSHLDI
+1347 AHLDH
-1354 EAATRWQQR
+1354 EALSRWQR
-1363 APLFSRALL
+1363 RCPLFSRALL
-1372 GWAEVQG
+1372 DWAESQG
-1379 LIEAQDNGYWQI
+1379 LTEALDSGDWQI
-1391 NELDLPAARDI
+1391 NSLDLPAANDI
-1402 WQLLARDY
+1402 WQLLVRDY
-1410 PGQFPLTHIAG
+1410 PGQFPLTHAAG

-1430 LNRGMPLSEEGND
+1430 LNRGMPMGGQLEGAQSEGTQLDGTADDVVADREALLSTD
-1443 AAIDEAGENQPE
+1443 A
-1455 ETLSDESD
+1455 S
-1463 TKASMHRARA
+1463 
-1473 AKSLT
+1473 
-1478 PDAQAALTQLRQP
+1478 AALEYLRQP
-1491 LVPTLLKTAVGNAG
+1491 LIPTLLKTAVGNAG
-1505 WQWLSEQLDQR
+1505 WQWLSAQLDQR
-1516 LASALAGLPA
+1516 ISSALATLPA
-1526 GQRLNIIE
+1526 GQRLDVLE
-1534 MGAGGPWVGQRLV
+1534 LGAGGPWLGQRLAT
-1547 SLRHANVH
+1547 LREADARNG
-1555 RRPHDVLGYT
+1555 RYAALDYR
-1565 FVAASASALNEG
+1565 FVAASTGALSEA
-1577 NRLQEDLPLINVVSS
+1577 NRLQDDLPLIDVITGEAFQ
-1592 DDWQAATPSDA
+1592 DTAATGKT
-1603 VASANAYI
+1603 
-1611 ANNQLAIVHLDLE
+1611 QLAIVHLDFE
-1624 APSQAREIL
+1624 APSQARELL
-1633 TALVGHLAPGADVLL
+1633 TALIANLAPGAQLLL
-1648 CGCEPATWSGP
+1648 CGCEPAAWAGP
-1659 LLALDDGAQLRSHP
+1659 ILALDDGEQLRSHP
-1673 SSAQWRRLLAQL
+1673 GIAQWQRLLTQL
-1685 GLQCD
+1685 GLDIESPAPASDSLANDNQG
-1690 LTTQTESGAPLAG
+1690 TETSG
-1703 AWWLSARLKPTQAAD
+1703 AWWLSATLAAQTPLAALAKTAEGQTAAGESIESESVEGEAVASQAAT
-1718 SLSDH
+1718 LS
-1723 STTAHSISTQA
+1723 
-1734 LQIALLDGPQSRADQ
+1734 IALLDSPQAPANQ
-1749 AFVEHLTQTLKARG
+1749 ALLTSLSDSLAARG

-1768 ETLPTSMDSDQD
+1768 QRLSASLPVDASALIEQLGD
-1780 STPSVL
+1780 V
-1786 VEHLAQFDHLIALPA
+1786 DHLIALPSA
-1801 AQGQSESDN
+1801 AATGEQNGTDSTN
-1810 AQQCARQLLL
+1810 ALQCARQQLLTQ
-1820 AGVAQAFDAAQ
+1820 VAQAFDSAQ
-1831 EQDEDAVAP
+1831 EQDDSRLAP
-1840 TLWVMT
+1840 TLWVLT
-1846 HGVAVLWPL
+1846 HDVATLWQTDGAP
-1855 AASPTLQPAQPLNG
+1855 AAMP
-1869 DGHQAPA
+1869 PA
-1876 DAASWGFARSLAN
+1876 DAAGWGFARSLAN

-1894 AIRLLDIPL
+1894 AIRLLDTPTL
-1903 NTAPSDVL
+1903 EHD
-1911 FAAIV
+1911 AASMSALMGALV

-1926 EVVLT
+1926 EVVLDAT
-1931 AAGTRFATRLREVAA
+1931 GARFATRLRQVAA
-1946 PHTTLPRATVSS
+1946 P
-1958 LSQDRAAV
+1958 QQAAGAENARLQASGTQRHGV

-1979 EWQPRVLPPV
+1979 EWQPRILPAV
-1989 ARGEVEVRVE
+1989 AAGEVEVRVE

-2028 LGLEFSGVVTQA
+2028 LGLEFSGIVTQA
-2040 GEGAEFSVG
+2040 GANAEFTIG
-2049 ARVVGFGPASFSD
+2049 ERVVGFGPASFSD
-2062 RLVIAETALA
+2062 RLVIADTALA
-2072 HVPQGISLEA
+2072 RVPQGVSLEA

-2097 KHLARLEAGEKVLI
+2097 KHLARLEEGEKVLI

-2117 VGIAALQIADWLG
+2117 VGIAALQIAEWLG

-2149 GIDNIYDSRSH
+2149 GIDNVYDSRSH

-2167 ADLAARQQRDASVDA
+2167 ADLAARQQRDPSVDA

-2196 IVQNLR
+2196 IAQNLR

-2256 EMMALFDNGTLAP
+2256 EMMALFEDGTLAP
-2269 LPFTTFDAS
+2269 LPYTTFDAS

-2297 VTQRAASTPAD
+2297 VTQHTAEHAA
-2308 TDGEVPIADNSNS
+2308 EK
-2321 IPRPPATAV
+2321 
-2330 SVTASTSASTT
+2330 TASAVPHQPDTVAADQKT
-2341 LTLDPTASYLVTGG
+2341 LTIDSAGSYLVTGG

-2375 ILLGRSGASS
+2375 VLLGRSGAAS
-2385 EEAQSGVARLEA
+2385 EEAQQGVARLKA
-2397 QGVRVH
+2397 QGVNVH
-2403 ALACDVSDREALTHV
+2403 ALACDVADEAALSKV
-2418 FKCIT
+2418 FARFGK
-2423 TQESAGEKTT
+2423 SAEDDGI
-2433 MAPLKGIIHAAA
+2433 APLKGIIHAAA
-2445 VIDDALIRQLDAGRI
+2445 VIDDALIRHLDAERI
-2460 TRVMTPKLEGA
+2460 QRVMTPKLEGA
-2471 RLLDVLSAGHAL
+2471 RLLDRLSGEHAL

-2511 EGLAASRRARGLPAT
+2511 EGLAANRRARGLPAT

-2538 LTRNEKTRE
+2538 LARNEKTRE

-2560 DQALACLGDM
+2560 DHALACLGEM
-2570 ILADQ
+2570 ISADQ
-2575 HALVVGQP
+2575 NAQALGLP
-2583 SRSLGVLELE
+2583 GRSLGVLELD

-2604 DTPRFAEIARRAG
+2604 ATPRFEEISRRAG
-2617 DDDTSQAQQ
+2617 EDDNSQAQQ

-2656 LLIDV
+2656 LLIDAS
-2661 TAIDVNKS
+2661 AIDVNKS

-2714 HKMDNGS
+2714 HKMGNADGEEAESN
-2721 SEDGESSREEQAMAK
+2721 SEDQAMAQ
-2736 LVKQHGSEETSLA
+2736 LVKQHGGDAITQGEDSA
-2749 DRSEMVSK
+2749 VVSK

>member
-11 ASRFPGTTQATLWAD
+11 ASRFPGTTQATLWDD

-41 WSKDSL
+41 WSKESL
-47 LHPDKKAPGMSYSFA
+47 SHPDKKAPGMSYSFA
-62 AGTLGDISGF
+62 AGSLGDITGF

-82 EATSMDPQQRMLLE
+82 EAASMDPQQRMLLE

-108 ANKMRGSRCGV
+108 AEKLRGSRCGV
-119 YMGVASL
+119 FMGIASL

-233 YVRSEGGGVFLLKE
+233 YARSEGGGVFLLKD
-247 LEQAIAD
+247 LDQAIAD

-263 STVVNTDG
+263 SSVVNTDG

-280 PAAQIELMERACELA
+280 PAAQIQLMEQACEQA
-295 GITPDEID
+295 GISPDEID

-311 TSVGDPLETRAI
+311 TAVGDPLETRAI

-398 AEGRLVVG
+398 ADGRLVVG
-406 INSFGFGGANAH
+406 VNSFGFGGANAH
-418 VLLESPPL
+418 VLLESAP
-426 SPGGSA
+426 
-432 HQHTDAEPDAEQA
+432 EQSVA
-445 QPLRLSARSPDALKQ
+445 QPSSEGEQTPPLRLSARSPQALKQ
-460 TARELAEHLRATQQH
+460 SALELAAHLRELAAHDMV
-475 GNAPSLYDL
+475 PSLYDL
-484 SWQLAVRREHHV
+484 AWQLAARREHHV
-496 HGALLSADTFETLLE
+496 HGALLSPDTFTTLLE
-511 DLDALGAEGD
+511 DLDTLGSEGD

-528 TLADRLPPLATES
+528 TLADRLPALPSAS

-546 VRKPV
+546 PRHGAKAISSVQQ
-551 KGSTVDL
+551 
-558 PAADTRATDSRERG
+558 ERG

-582 QWEGMGR
+582 QWAGMGR
-589 ALMQESASVRAC
+589 ALMEESASVRAC
-601 LERLDT
+601 LERLDVA
-607 LFRDFNGFELLHE
+607 FRDFNGFELLKE
-620 LNGYPQ
+620 L
-626 SESDDGSTREKNHR
+626 DGSLSQKGENR
-640 LDATEVAQPT
+640 LDATEIAQPT

-656 AVTEWLIERGICPAA
+656 AVTEWLIERGIRPAA

-688 LTLNDAIR
+688 LTLEQATR
-696 VIFQRSHHQGR
+696 VIFQRSYHQGR

-721 SDIREWL
+721 CEMREWL
-728 EQDSWHTL
+728 EQPQWASL

-743 PRGVTLAGDRELLE
+743 PRGTTLAGERELLE
-757 ALGKQLSAQGTFA
+757 ALSKELSDQGTFA

-784 DPIKD
+784 DPIKSGLLESLD
-789 GLLASLKGLAP
+789 GLTP
-800 QATHIPFVSTVT
+800 RATHTQFISTVT
-812 GCVIAGEQLDARYW
+812 GSVIAGEQLDARYW

-833 VMFEAAISELVA
+833 VMFEAAVTSLVNWQSDSEDNGAL
-845 WPAATSQ
+845 
-852 GSGHGRHRLL
+852 GRHRVLL
-862 IEIGAHPILRSYL
+862 EIGAHPILRSYL
-875 NDVLKARGD
+875 NDILKARSEE
-884 DAPAGQVL
+884 APAGQVL
-892 ASLER
+892 ASLDR
-897 RHDGLEALEHLRG
+897 RHAGVDALEHLRG

-917 VDLGEQFPVTGQFVE
+917 VDITRLFPVAGQFVE

-939 RTPCFVGTT
+939 RISCWLQTT
-948 SEGQRLLDRHYV
+948 SESQRLLDRHYV

-968 AQQRLTWEAQL
+968 AQQHLTWEAQL
-979 DTQKVPWLA
+979 DTQKVAWLA

-1014 QAAKGD
+1014 HAAS
-1020 ADKTDAH
+1020 ADVESLPD
-1027 GLHAVLDLED
+1027 VLDLED

-1047 DSTLRLTRLSLD
+1047 DSTLRLSRLSLD
-1059 NANGAMRL
+1059 SANGAMRL

-1090 GTRGRLLERRAP
+1090 ATRGRLLERVAPVMPTRA
-1102 TLPSRSADFDR
+1102 ADLER
-1113 DAHVAAAAQL
+1113 DEHVAAAAQL
-1123 GLHYGPYFRAAE
+1123 GLHYGPHFRAAE
-1135 QIWVEAGND
+1135 QIWVDAGAD
-1144 VASRPQVLARFALTP
+1144 HHAPGTARPQVLARFSLTE
-1159 EMAAQDADFHLHPGV
+1159 EMATQDADFHLHPGV

-1184 LLGILKGQAAASDG
+1184 LLGVLKGQMAASNG

-1209 QVRQQVRASQ
+1209 QVREQVRASQ
-1219 ITTARVV
+1219 IVTARVV

-1239 ELFDAEGCAVAV
+1239 ELFDAEGRAVAV
-1251 AEEARFRAVRLGRD
+1251 AEEARFRAVRLGRA
-1265 GRAHLDYLDVEL
+1265 GTAHLDYLDIEL
-1277 TAAPHPGTAIK
+1277 TAAPHPLSLPSTPAL
-1288 VPDLAL
+1288 DLAGL
-1294 MSLITATHEYP
+1294 VNDAMQASDA
-1305 QDEAHP
+1305 A
-1311 LNDSVRFADEVEP
+1311 DSVVEVNENIGESDAAASAQALLADSQCFRDELEP
-1324 LLDSLMLS
+1324 LLDSLMLA

-1337 LVRHAAPGEP
+1337 LLRHAAPGDPEL
-1347 AQSHLDI
+1347 AHLDH
-1354 EAATRWQQR
+1354 EALSRWQR
-1363 APLFSRALL
+1363 RCPLFSRALL
-1372 GWAEVQG
+1372 DWAESQG
-1379 LIEAQDNGYWQI
+1379 LTEALDSGDWQI
-1391 NELDLPAARDI
+1391 NSLDLPAANDI
-1402 WQLLARDY
+1402 WQLLVRDY
-1410 PGQFPLTHIAG
+1410 PGQFPLTHAAG

-1430 LNRGMPLSEEGND
+1430 LNRGMPLDGTPLGDS
-1443 AAIDEAGENQPE
+1443 
-1455 ETLSDESD
+1455 T
-1463 TKASMHRARA
+1463 
-1473 AKSLT
+1473 T
-1478 PDAQAALTQLRQP
+1478 PDSKDDEVAAGREALLSTDASAALEHLRQP
-1491 LVPTLLKTAVGNAG
+1491 LIPTLLKTAVGNAG
-1505 WQWLSEQLDQR
+1505 WQWLSAQLDQR
-1516 LASALAGLPA
+1516 ISSALAALPA
-1526 GQRLNIIE
+1526 GQRLDVLE
-1534 MGAGGPWVGQRLV
+1534 LGAGGPWLGQRLAT
-1547 SLRHANVH
+1547 LREADARNG
-1555 RRPHDVLGYT
+1555 RYAALDYR
-1565 FVAASASALNEG
+1565 FVAASAGALSEA
-1577 NRLQEDLPLINVVSS
+1577 NRLQDDLPLIDVIAGEAFL
-1592 DDWQAATPSDA
+1592 DTATTHKT
-1603 VASANAYI
+1603 
-1611 ANNQLAIVHLDLE
+1611 QLAIVHLDFE
-1624 APSQAREIL
+1624 APSQARELL
-1633 TALVGHLAPGADVLL
+1633 TALIARLAPGAQLLL
-1648 CGCEPATWSGP
+1648 CGCEPAAWAGP
-1659 LLALDDGAQLRSHP
+1659 ILALDDGEQLRSHP
-1673 SSAQWRRLLAQL
+1673 GIAQWQRLLTQL
-1685 GLQCD
+1685 GLDIESAAPASDSLASDNQG
-1690 LTTQTESGAPLAG
+1690 TETSG
-1703 AWWLSARLKPTQAAD
+1703 AWWLSATLAAQAPLAALTKTAEGQMAASESVESKAVASQAEESQAAT
-1718 SLSDH
+1718 LS
-1723 STTAHSISTQA
+1723 
-1734 LQIALLDGPQSRADQ
+1734 IALLDCPQAPANQVLITRLSDS
-1749 AFVEHLTQTLKARG
+1749 LTARG

-1768 ETLPTSMDSDQD
+1768 QCLSANLPADVSALIEQLDG
-1780 STPSVL
+1780 V
-1786 VEHLAQFDHLIALPA
+1786 DHLIALPSA
-1801 AQGQSESDN
+1801 AATDEQNGTDN
-1810 AQQCARQLLL
+1810 TNAFQCARQQLLTQI
-1820 AGVAQAFDAAQ
+1820 AQAFDGAQ
-1831 EQDEDAVAP
+1831 EQDDSRLAP
-1840 TLWVMT
+1840 TLWVLT
-1846 HGVAVLWPL
+1846 HDVATLWKTSDAP
-1855 AASPTLQPAQPLNG
+1855 AATP
-1869 DGHQAPA
+1869 PA

-1894 AIRLLDIPL
+1894 PIRLLDTPTL
-1903 NTAPSDVL
+1903 EHD
-1911 FAAIV
+1911 AASMPALMGALV

-1926 EVVLT
+1926 EVVLDAT
-1931 AAGTRFATRLREVAA
+1931 GARFATRLRQVAA
-1946 PHTTLPRATVSS
+1946 PQQATGGESS
-1958 LSQDRAAV
+1958 LLQISGSQASGAQRHGV

-1979 EWQPRVLPPV
+1979 EWQPRILPAV
-1989 ARGEVEVRVE
+1989 AAGEVEVRVE

-2028 LGLEFSGVVTQA
+2028 LGLEFSGIVTQA
-2040 GEGAEFSVG
+2040 GANAEFKVG
-2049 ARVVGFGPASFSD
+2049 ERVVGFGPASFSD
-2062 RLVIAETALA
+2062 RLVIADTALA
-2072 HVPQGISLEA
+2072 HVPHGVSLEA

-2117 VGIAALQIADWLG
+2117 VGIAALQIAEWLG

-2149 GIDNIYDSRSH
+2149 GIDNVYDSRSH

-2167 ADLAARQQRDASVDA
+2167 ADLAARQQRDPSVDA

-2196 IVQNLR
+2196 IAQNLR

-2256 EMMALFDNGTLAP
+2256 EMMALFEDGTLAP
-2269 LPFTTFDAS
+2269 LPYTTFDSS

-2297 VTQRAASTPAD
+2297 VTQRA
-2308 TDGEVPIADNSNS
+2308 GEHA
-2321 IPRPPATAV
+2321 AEQ
-2330 SVTASTSASTT
+2330 TSASARASATPHQRDALAANEKT
-2341 LTLDPTASYLVTGG
+2341 LSIDPTGSYLVTGG

-2365 WLAAQGAREL
+2365 WLAAMGAREL
-2375 ILLGRSGASS
+2375 VLLGRSGAAS
-2385 EEAQSGVARLEA
+2385 EEAQQGVARLEA
-2397 QGVRVH
+2397 QGVNVH
-2403 ALACDVSDREALTHV
+2403 ALACDVADEAALSKV
-2418 FKCIT
+2418 FARFGK
-2423 TQESAGEKTT
+2423 SADVNGI
-2433 MAPLKGIIHAAA
+2433 APLKGIIHAAA
-2445 VIDDALIRQLDAGRI
+2445 VIDDALIRHLDAERI
-2460 TRVMTPKLEGA
+2460 QRVMTPKLEGA
-2471 RLLDVLSAGHAL
+2471 RLLDRLSAEHAL

-2511 EGLAASRRARGLPAT
+2511 EGLAANRRARGLPAT

-2538 LTRNEKTRE
+2538 LARNEKTRE

-2560 DQALACLGDM
+2560 DNALACLGEM
-2570 ILADQ
+2570 IRADQ
-2575 HALVVGQP
+2575 NAQALGLP
-2583 SRSLGVLELE
+2583 GRSLGVLELD

-2604 DTPRFAEIARRAG
+2604 ATPRFEEIARRAG
-2617 DDDTSQAQQ
+2617 EDDNSQAQQ

-2656 LLIDV
+2656 LLIDAS
-2661 TAIDVNKS
+2661 AIDVNKS

-2714 HKMDNGS
+2714 HKMGNADGEEAENN
-2721 SEDGESSREEQAMAK
+2721 SEDQAMAQ
-2736 LVKQHGSEETSLA
+2736 LVKQHGGDSITQGEDTA
-2749 DRSEMVSK
+2749 VVSK

>member
-11 ASRFPGTTQATLWAD
+11 ASRFPGTTQATLWDD

-41 WSKDSL
+41 WSKESL
-47 LHPDKKAPGMSYSFA
+47 SHPDKKAPGMSYSFA
-62 AGTLGDISGF
+62 AGSLGDITGF

-82 EATSMDPQQRMLLE
+82 EAASMDPQQRMLLE

-108 ANKMRGSRCGV
+108 AEKMRGSRCGV
-119 YMGVASL
+119 FMGIASL

-233 YVRSEGGGVFLLKE
+233 YARSEGGGVFLLKD
-247 LEQAIAD
+247 LDQAIAD

-263 STVVNTDG
+263 SSVVNTDG

-280 PAAQIELMERACELA
+280 PAAQIQLMEQACEQA
-295 GITPDEID
+295 GISPDEID

-311 TSVGDPLETRAI
+311 TAVGDPLETRAI
-323 GAAIGQKRSSPLP
+323 GAAIGQKRTTPLP

-362 IAHREVPA
+362 ITHREVPA

-398 AEGRLVVG
+398 ADGRLVVG
-406 INSFGFGGANAH
+406 VNSFGFGGANAH
-418 VLLESPPL
+418 VLLESAPEQSVAQP
-426 SPGGSA
+426 
-432 HQHTDAEPDAEQA
+432 TAEGEQTP
-445 QPLRLSARSPDALKQ
+445 PLRLSARSPQALKQ
-460 TARELAEHLRATQQH
+460 SALELAEHLRELAAH
-475 GNAPSLYDL
+475 DMAPSLYNL
-484 SWQLAVRREHHV
+484 AWQLAARREHHV
-496 HGALLSADTFETLLE
+496 HGALLSADNFTTLLE
-511 DLDALGAEGD
+511 DLDTLGSEGD

-528 TLADRLPPLATES
+528 TLADRLPALPSAS

-546 VRKPV
+546 P
-551 KGSTVDL
+551 
-558 PAADTRATDSRERG
+558 RATPNAPTPVQERG

-582 QWEGMGR
+582 QWAGMGR
-589 ALMQESASVRAC
+589 ALMEESASVRAC
-601 LERLDT
+601 LERLDAA
-607 LFRDFNGFELLHE
+607 FRAFNGFELLKE
-620 LNGYPQ
+620 L
-626 SESDDGSTREKNHR
+626 DGSLSEKGENR
-640 LDATEVAQPT
+640 LDATEIAQPT

-656 AVTEWLIERGICPAA
+656 AVTEWLIERGIRPAA

-688 LTLNDAIR
+688 LTLEQATR
-696 VIFQRSHHQGR
+696 VIFQRSYHQGR

-721 SDIREWL
+721 CEMREWL
-728 EQDSWHTL
+728 EQPQWASL

-743 PRGVTLAGDRELLE
+743 PRGTTLAGQRELLE
-757 ALGKQLSAQGTFA
+757 ALSKELSAQGTFA

-784 DPIKD
+784 DPIKPGLLESLD
-789 GLLASLKGLAP
+789 GLTP
-800 QATHIPFVSTVT
+800 RATHTPFISTVT
-812 GCVIAGEQLDARYW
+812 GSVIAGEQLDARYW

-833 VMFEAAISELVA
+833 VMFEAAVTSLVNWHA
-845 WPAATSQ
+845 ETEENAAL
-852 GSGHGRHRLL
+852 GRHRLL
-862 IEIGAHPILRSYL
+862 VEIGAHPILRSYL
-875 NDVLKARGD
+875 NDILKARSEE
-884 DAPAGQVL
+884 APAGQVL
-892 ASLER
+892 ASLDR
-897 RHDGLEALEHLRG
+897 RHAGVDALEHLRG

-917 VDLGEQFPVTGQFVE
+917 VDITDLFPVAGQFVE
-932 LPSYPWQ
+932 LPGYPWQ
-939 RTPCFVGTT
+939 RSPCWIQTT
-948 SEGQRLLDRHYV
+948 SESQRLLDRHYV

-979 DTQKVPWLA
+979 DTQKVAWLA

-1014 QAAKGD
+1014 QAASAD
-1020 ADKTDAH
+1020 ADNLPD
-1027 GLHAVLDLED
+1027 VLDLED

-1059 NANGAMRL
+1059 SANGAMRL

-1090 GTRGRLLERRAP
+1090 ATRGRLLERAAPVMPTRA
-1102 TLPSRSADFDR
+1102 ADFGR
-1113 DAHVAAAAQL
+1113 DEHVAAAAQL
-1123 GLHYGPYFRAAE
+1123 GLHYGPHFRAAE
-1135 QIWVEAGND
+1135 QIWVDAGTD
-1144 VASRPQVLARFALTP
+1144 HHAAGTARPQVLARFSLTE
-1159 EMAAQDADFHLHPGV
+1159 EMASQDADFHLHPGV

-1184 LLGILKGQAAASDG
+1184 LLGVLKGQMAASNG

-1209 QVRQQVRASQ
+1209 QVREQVRASQ
-1219 ITTARVV
+1219 IVTARVV

-1239 ELFDAEGCAVAV
+1239 ELFDAEGRAVAV

-1265 GRAHLDYLDVEL
+1265 GTAHLDYLDIEL
-1277 TAAPHPGTAIK
+1277 TAAPHPLSPRPAAT
-1288 VPDLAL
+1288 LAL
-1294 MSLITATHEYP
+1294 ESLVA
-1305 QDEAHP
+1305 EAMAPELACSDDTTHP
-1311 LNDSVRFADEVEP
+1311 LADSQCFRDELEP
-1324 LLDSLMLS
+1324 LLDSLMLA

-1337 LVRHAAPGEP
+1337 LLRHAAPGDPEL
-1347 AQSHLDI
+1347 AHLDH
-1354 EAATRWQQR
+1354 EALSRWQR
-1363 APLFSRALL
+1363 RCPLFSRALL
-1372 GWAEVQG
+1372 DWAESQG
-1379 LIEAQDNGYWQI
+1379 LTEALDSGDWQI
-1391 NELDLPAARDI
+1391 NSLDLPAANDI
-1402 WQLLARDY
+1402 WQLLVRDY
-1410 PGQFPLTHIAG
+1410 PGQFPLTHAAG

-1430 LNRGMPLSEEGND
+1430 LNRGMPLDGAQLDD
-1443 AAIDEAGENQPE
+1443 ADGEVDVNREAL
-1455 ETLSDESD
+1455 LSTD
-1463 TKASMHRARA
+1463 AS
-1473 AKSLT
+1473 
-1478 PDAQAALTQLRQP
+1478 AALEYLRQP
-1491 LVPTLLKTAVGNAG
+1491 LIPTLLKTAVGNAG
-1505 WQWLSEQLDQR
+1505 WQWLSAQLDQR
-1516 LASALAGLPA
+1516 IGSALAALPA
-1526 GQRLNIIE
+1526 GQRLDVLE
-1534 MGAGGPWVGQRLV
+1534 LGAGGPWLGQRLAT
-1547 SLRHANVH
+1547 LREADARNGCYAALDY
-1555 RRPHDVLGYT
+1555 R
-1565 FVAASASALNEG
+1565 FVAASTGALSEA
-1577 NRLQEDLPLINVVSS
+1577 NRLQDDLPLIDVIAGEAFL
-1592 DDWQAATPSDA
+1592 DTAATGKTH
-1603 VASANAYI
+1603 
-1611 ANNQLAIVHLDLE
+1611 LAIVHLDFE
-1624 APSQAREIL
+1624 APSQARELL
-1633 TALVGHLAPGADVLL
+1633 TALIARLAPGAQLLL
-1648 CGCEPATWSGP
+1648 CGCEPAAWAGP
-1659 LLALDDGAQLRSHP
+1659 ILALDDGEQLRSHP
-1673 SSAQWRRLLAQL
+1673 GIAQWQRLLTQL
-1685 GLQCD
+1685 GLD
-1690 LTTQTESGAPLAG
+1690 IDSPAPASDSLASDHLGTETSG
-1703 AWWLSARLKPTQAAD
+1703 AWWLSATLAAQAPLAALAKTAEDHTAASESLENQAATLSIAMLD
-1718 SLSDH
+1718 SPQAPANQALLTSLSD
-1723 STTAHSISTQA
+1723 SLA
-1734 LQIALLDGPQSRADQ
+1734 
-1749 AFVEHLTQTLKARG
+1749 ARG

-1768 ETLPTSMDSDQD
+1768 QRLSASLPADASALIEQLGD
-1780 STPSVL
+1780 V
-1786 VEHLAQFDHLIALPA
+1786 DHLIALPCA
-1801 AQGQSESDN
+1801 AATDEQNGTDSTN
-1810 AQQCARQLLL
+1810 VFQCARQQLLTQ
-1820 AGVAQAFDAAQ
+1820 VAQAFDSAQ
-1831 EQDEDAVAP
+1831 EQDDSRPAP
-1840 TLWVMT
+1840 TLWVLT
-1846 HGVAVLWPL
+1846 HDVATLWQTENAP
-1855 AASPTLQPAQPLNG
+1855 AATP
-1869 DGHQAPA
+1869 PA

-1894 AIRLLDIPL
+1894 AIRLLDTPTL
-1903 NTAPSDVL
+1903 EHDTVSTPALLDAL
-1911 FAAIV
+1911 V

-1926 EVVLT
+1926 EVVLDAT
-1931 AAGTRFATRLREVAA
+1931 GARFATRLRQVAA
-1946 PHTTLPRATVSS
+1946 PQQAAGSESARMQSS
-1958 LSQDRAAV
+1958 GTQRHGV

-1979 EWQPRVLPPV
+1979 EWQPRVLPAV
-1989 ARGEVEVRVE
+1989 AAGEVEVRVE

-2040 GEGAEFSVG
+2040 GANAEFKVG
-2049 ARVVGFGPASFSD
+2049 ERVVGFGPASFSN
-2062 RLVIAETALA
+2062 RLVIADTALA
-2072 HVPQGISLEA
+2072 HVPHGVSLEA

-2097 KHLARLEAGEKVLI
+2097 KHLARLEEGEKVLI

-2117 VGIAALQIADWLG
+2117 VGIAALQIAEWLG

-2149 GIDNIYDSRSH
+2149 GIDNVYDSRSH

-2167 ADLAARQQRDASVDA
+2167 ADLDARQQRDPSVDA

-2196 IVQNLR
+2196 IAQNLR

-2256 EMMALFDNGTLAP
+2256 EMMALFEDGTLAP
-2269 LPFTTFDAS
+2269 LPYTTFDAS

-2297 VTQRAASTPAD
+2297 VTQRSLTAPLSEARTVSEASAPAD
-2308 TDGEVPIADNSNS
+2308 LSGELS
-2321 IPRPPATAV
+2321 
-2330 SVTASTSASTT
+2330 
-2341 LTLDPTASYLVTGG
+2341 LDPAGSYLVTGG

-2365 WLAAQGAREL
+2365 WLAAMGAREL
-2375 ILLGRSGASS
+2375 VLLGRSGAAS
-2385 EEAQSGVARLEA
+2385 EEAQQGVARLEA
-2397 QGVRVH
+2397 QGVKVH
-2403 ALACDVSDREALTHV
+2403 ALACDVADEAALSKV
-2418 FKCIT
+2418 FARFAKSPDASETDVCETEDAI
-2423 TQESAGEKTT
+2423 
-2433 MAPLKGIIHAAA
+2433 APLKGIIHAAA
-2445 VIDDALIRQLDAGRI
+2445 VIDDALIRHLNAERI
-2460 TRVMTPKLEGA
+2460 QRVMTPKLEGA
-2471 RLLDVLSAGHAL
+2471 RLLDRLSGEHAL

-2511 EGLAASRRARGLPAT
+2511 EGLAANRRARGLPAT

-2538 LTRNEKTRE
+2538 LARNEKTRE

-2560 DQALACLGDM
+2560 DHALACLGEM
-2570 ILADQ
+2570 ISADQ
-2575 HALVVGQP
+2575 KAQALGLP
-2583 SRSLGVLELE
+2583 GRSLGVLELD

-2604 DTPRFAEIARRAG
+2604 ATPRFEEIARRAG
-2617 DDDTSQAQQ
+2617 EDDNSQAQQ

-2661 TAIDVNKS
+2661 DAIDVNKS

-2714 HKMDNGS
+2714 HKMGNADDEEAES
-2721 SEDGESSREEQAMAK
+2721 RSEDQAMAQ
-2736 LVKQHGSEETSLA
+2736 LVKQHGGETA
-2749 DRSEMVSK
+2749 TVTERGEMVSK

>member
-108 ANKMRGSRCGV
+108 AEKMRGSRCGV
-119 YMGVASL
+119 FMGVASL
-126 DYSYRMADDLSAIG
+126 DYSYRMADDLGAIG

-186 IRSGETDMALTGGIS
+186 IRSGEADMALTGGIS

-233 YVRSEGGGVFLLKE
+233 YVRSEGGGIFLLKE
-247 LEQAIAD
+247 LDQAIAD

-263 STVVNTDG
+263 SSVVNTDG

-280 PAAQIELMERACELA
+280 PAAQIELMERACDLA

-362 IAHREVPA
+362 ITHREVPA

-391 TQPRKLK
+391 TAPRKLK
-398 AEGRLVVG
+398 AQGKLVVG

-418 VLLESPPL
+418 VLLESPPV
-426 SPGGSA
+426 SS
-432 HQHTDAEPDAEQA
+432 DAVGRPPSRMPEREKVHEQA
-445 QPLRLSARSPDALKQ
+445 PPLRLSAKSPDALKQ
-460 TARELAEHLRATQQH
+460 TARELAEHLREAQAH
-475 GNAPSLYDL
+475 NACPSLYDL
-484 SWQLAVRREHHV
+484 GWQLAARREHHV
-496 HGALLSADTFETLLE
+496 HGALLTADTLETLLE
-511 DLDALGAEGD
+511 DLETLADELD

-528 TLADRLPPLATES
+528 TLADRLSPLPAHS

-546 VRKPV
+546 LRKPALQQ
-551 KGSTVDL
+551 L
-558 PAADTRATDSRERG
+558 PTPPSAPSAPSPGTMVGLDTIAAERG

-607 LFRDFNGFELLHE
+607 LFRHHDGFELLKE
-620 LNGYPQ
+620 L
-626 SESDDGSTREKNHR
+626 DGSLAENSAPGEEKKSR
-640 LDATEVAQPT
+640 LDATEIAQPT

-656 AVTEWLIERGICPAA
+656 AITEWLAERGIRPAA

-688 LTLNDAIR
+688 LTLDDAIR
-696 VIFQRSHHQGR
+696 VIFQRSHYQGR

-728 EQDSWHTL
+728 EQDEWASL

-743 PRGVTLAGDRELLE
+743 PRGVTLAGERVLLE
-757 ALGKQLSAQGTFA
+757 TMSRQLSAQGTFA

-784 DPIKD
+784 DPIKT
-789 GLLASLKGLAP
+789 GLIASLEGLTP
-800 QATHIPFVSTVT
+800 SATHTPFISTVT
-812 GCVIAGEQLDARYW
+812 GCVVAGDQLDARYW

-833 VMFEAAISELVA
+833 VLFEAAISELVA
-845 WPAATSQ
+845 WPAAGDTS
-852 GSGHGRHRLL
+852 SVHGRHRLL
-862 IEIGAHPILRSYL
+862 VEIGAHPILRSYL
-875 NDVLKARGD
+875 NDVLKARSD
-884 DAPAGQVL
+884 DAPVGQVL

-897 RHDGLEALEHLRG
+897 RHDGIDALERLRG
-910 RVLLSGA
+910 RVLVSGA
-917 VDLGEQFPVTGQFVE
+917 VDLSAQFPVAGHFVD

-939 RTPCFVGTT
+939 RTPCFIKST
-948 SEGQRLLDRHYV
+948 SEGQRLLERHYV

-1014 QAAKGD
+1014 QAASGD
-1020 ADKTDAH
+1020 ADNTDAH

-1123 GLHYGPYFRAAE
+1123 GLHYGPHFRAAE

-1144 VASRPQVLARFALTP
+1144 AASRPQVLARFALTP

-1239 ELFDAEGCAVAV
+1239 ELFDAAGNAVAV

-1277 TAAPHPGTAIK
+1277 TAAPHPKTA
-1288 VPDLAL
+1288 VALPSLDLA
-1294 MSLITATHEYP
+1294 SLVADTLDVPAEA
-1305 QDEAHP
+1305 AHP
-1311 LNDSVRFADEVEP
+1311 LSDSLRFADELEP
-1324 LLDSLMLS
+1324 LLDSLMLA

-1337 LVRHAAPGEP
+1337 LTRHAAPGEP
-1347 AQSHLDI
+1347 TQPHLDH
-1354 EAATRWQQR
+1354 EAVSRWQQR
-1363 APLFSRALL
+1363 APQFCRTLL
-1372 GWAEVQG
+1372 GWAEAQG
-1379 LIEAQDNGYWQI
+1379 LIDALENGNWQI
-1391 NELDLPAARDI
+1391 NDLDLPAARDI
-1402 WQLLARDY
+1402 WQLLVREY
-1410 PGQFPLTHIAG
+1410 PGHFPLTHVAG

-1430 LNRGMPLSEEGND
+1430 LNRGIPLVE
-1443 AAIDEAGENQPE
+1443 
-1455 ETLSDESD
+1455 SDE
-1463 TKASMHRARA
+1463 
-1473 AKSLT
+1473 
-1478 PDAQAALTQLRQP
+1478 PDADTELQSQTQGLSLDAEAALAHLRQP
-1491 LVPTLLKTAVGNAG
+1491 LIPTLLKTAVGNAG

-1516 LASALAGLPA
+1516 IETALTALPA
-1526 GQRLNIIE
+1526 GQRLNIVEI
-1534 MGAGGPWVGQRLV
+1534 GAGGPWVGQRLGA
-1547 SLRHANVH
+1547 LRQADAHHTPYDAL
-1555 RRPHDVLGYT
+1555 DYT
-1565 FVAASASALNEG
+1565 FVAASPSAMSEA
-1577 NRLQEDLPLINVVSS
+1577 NRLQEDMPLIEVISS
-1592 DDWQAATPSDA
+1592 DDWQSAAATNGIP
-1603 VASANAYI
+1603 ASA
-1611 ANNQLAIVHLDLE
+1611 QLAIVHLDLE
-1624 APSQAREIL
+1624 APSHARELL
-1633 TALVGHLAPGADVLL
+1633 TALVSYLALGADVLL
-1648 CGCEPATWSGP
+1648 CGCEPAAWSGP
-1659 LLALDDGAQLRSHP
+1659 ILALDDGDQLRSHP
-1673 SSAQWRRLLAQL
+1673 SVVQWQRLLGQL
-1685 GLQCD
+1685 GLTVSCPMS
-1690 LTTQTESGAPLAG
+1690 TETHDVSTAG
-1703 AWWLSARLKPTQAAD
+1703 AWWLAARLESVPATGDTAIPTSASSTSA
-1718 SLSDH
+1718 H
-1723 STTAHSISTQA
+1723 STSAHSTSAQA
-1734 LQIALLDGPQSRADQ
+1734 LQIALLDGPQAGADQ
-1749 AFVEHLTQTLKARG
+1749 AFVDRLTQALQACG

-1768 ETLPTSMDSDQD
+1768 QTLPTTTDSDQSSAHD
-1780 STPSVL
+1780 ML
-1786 VEHLAQFDHLIALPA
+1786 VEQLGQFDHLIALPA
-1801 AQGQSESDN
+1801 AQGRPDEDN

-1820 AGVAQAFDAAQ
+1820 AEVAQAFDATQ
-1831 EQDEDAVAP
+1831 EQDESITAP
-1840 TLWVMT
+1840 TLWVLT
-1846 HGVAVLWPL
+1846 QGVAALW
-1855 AASPTLQPAQPLNG
+1855 QPVDKTNIDAAQP
-1869 DGHQAPA
+1869 PA

-1894 AIRLLDIPL
+1894 VIRLLDLPL
-1903 NTAPSDVL
+1903 VATLSDAL
-1911 FAAIV
+1911 LAAVV

-1926 EVVLT
+1926 EVILT
-1931 AAGTRFATRLREVAA
+1931 DAGARFATRLREVPA
-1946 PHTTLPRATVSS
+1946 PHSTLTPATASS
-1958 LSQDRAAV
+1958 LPQERAAV

-1979 EWQPRVLPPV
+1979 EWQPRVLPAV

-2040 GEGAEFSVG
+2040 GEGAEFAVG
-2049 ARVVGFGPASFSD
+2049 ERVVGFGPASFSD
-2062 RLVIAETALA
+2062 RLVIADTALA
-2072 HVPQGISLEA
+2072 HVPQGVSLEA

-2149 GIDNIYDSRSH
+2149 GIENIYDSRSH

-2167 ADLAARQQRDASVDA
+2167 SDLAARQQRDSSVDA

-2256 EMMALFDNGTLAP
+2256 EMMALFEDGTLAP
-2269 LPFTTFDAS
+2269 LPYTTFDAS

-2297 VTQRAASTPAD
+2297 VTQRAAMSPVSETEAAPSQAAPTQAAPANVVL
-2308 TDGEVPIADNSNS
+2308 TGN
-2321 IPRPPATAV
+2321 AV
-2330 SVTASTSASTT
+2330 T
-2341 LTLDPTASYLVTGG
+2341 LPSSLSLDPAASYLVTGG

-2375 ILLGRSGASS
+2375 ILLGRSGAAS
-2385 EEAQSGVARLEA
+2385 EEAQAGVARLEA

-2403 ALACDVSDREALTHV
+2403 ALACDVADRNALTRV
-2418 FKCIT
+2418 FQRIATVDATLGKHTI
-2423 TQESAGEKTT
+2423 
-2433 MAPLKGIIHAAA
+2433 APLKGIIHAAA
-2445 VIDDALIRQLDAGRI
+2445 VIDDALIRQLDADRI

-2471 RLLDVLSAGHAL
+2471 RLLDLLSAEHAL

-2511 EGLAASRRARGLPAT
+2511 EGLAASRRARGLAAT

-2538 LTRNEKTRE
+2538 LARNEKTRE

-2560 DQALACLGDM
+2560 DQALACLGEM
-2570 ILADQ
+2570 IIADQ
-2575 HALVVGQP
+2575 QALALGKP

-2661 TAIDVNKS
+2661 NAIDVNKS

-2714 HKMDNGS
+2714 HKMSHGNDDDS
-2721 SEDGESSREEQAMAK
+2721 ESSSEEQAMAK
-2736 LVKQHGSEETSLA
+2736 LVKQHGGEETALTE
-2749 DRSEMVSK
+2749 RGEMVSK

>member
-11 ASRFPGTTQATLWAD
+11 ASRFPGTTQATLWDD

-41 WSKDSL
+41 WSKESL
-47 LHPDKKAPGMSYSFA
+47 SHPDKKAPGMSYSFA
-62 AGTLGDISGF
+62 AGSLGDITGF

-82 EATSMDPQQRMLLE
+82 EAASMDPQQRMLLE

-108 ANKMRGSRCGV
+108 AEKMRGSRCGV
-119 YMGVASL
+119 IMGVASL
-126 DYSYRMADDLSAIG
+126 DYSYRMADDFGAIG

-233 YVRSEGGGVFLLKE
+233 YARSEGGGVFLLKD
-247 LEQAIAD
+247 LDKAIAD

-263 STVVNTDG
+263 SSVVNTDG

-280 PAAQIELMERACELA
+280 PAAQIQLMEQACEQA
-295 GITPDEID
+295 GISPDEID

-311 TSVGDPLETRAI
+311 TAVGDPLETRAI

-398 AEGRLVVG
+398 ADGRLVVG
-406 INSFGFGGANAH
+406 VNSFGFGGANAH
-418 VLLESPPL
+418 VLLESAPEQSVAQL
-426 SPGGSA
+426 
-432 HQHTDAEPDAEQA
+432 HTEGEQTP
-445 QPLRLSARSPDALKQ
+445 PLRLSARSPQALKQ
-460 TARELAEHLRATQQH
+460 SALELAAHLRELAAHDMV
-475 GNAPSLYDL
+475 PSLYDL
-484 SWQLAVRREHHV
+484 AWQLAARREHHV
-496 HGALLSADTFETLLE
+496 HGALLSADTFTTLLE
-511 DLDALGAEGD
+511 DLDSLGSEGD

-528 TLADRLPPLATES
+528 TLADRLPALPSAS

-546 VRKPV
+546 PRHGANAVI
-551 KGSTVDL
+551 S
-558 PAADTRATDSRERG
+558 AQERG

-582 QWEGMGR
+582 QWAGMGR
-589 ALMQESASVRAC
+589 ALMEESASVRAC
-601 LERLDT
+601 LERLDVA
-607 LFRDFNGFELLHE
+607 FRDFNGFELLKE
-620 LNGYPQ
+620 L
-626 SESDDGSTREKNHR
+626 DGSLSEKGENR
-640 LDATEVAQPT
+640 LDATEIAQPT

-656 AVTEWLIERGICPAA
+656 AVTEWLIERGIRPAA

-688 LTLNDAIR
+688 LTLEQATR
-696 VIFQRSHHQGR
+696 VIFQRSYHQGR

-721 SDIREWL
+721 CEMREWL
-728 EQDSWHTL
+728 EQPQWASL

-743 PRGVTLAGDRELLE
+743 PRGTTLAGERELLE
-757 ALGKQLSAQGTFA
+757 ALSKELSDQGTFA

-784 DPIKD
+784 DPIKS
-789 GLLASLKGLAP
+789 GLLESLNGLTP
-800 QATHIPFVSTVT
+800 RATHTPFISTVT
-812 GCVIAGEQLDARYW
+812 GSVIAGEQLDARYW

-833 VMFEAAISELVA
+833 VMFEAAVTSLVNWHA
-845 WPAATSQ
+845 DTEENAAL
-852 GSGHGRHRLL
+852 GRHRLL

-875 NDVLKARGD
+875 NDILKARSEE
-884 DAPAGQVL
+884 APAGQVL
-892 ASLER
+892 ASLDR
-897 RHDGLEALEHLRG
+897 RHAGVDALEHLRG

-917 VDLGEQFPVTGQFVE
+917 VDITGLFPVAGQFVE

-939 RTPCFVGTT
+939 RIPCWLQTT
-948 SEGQRLLDRHYV
+948 SESQRLLNRHYV

-979 DTQKVPWLA
+979 DTQKVAWLA

-1014 QAAKGD
+1014 QAASAD
-1020 ADKTDAH
+1020 AESLPD
-1027 GLHAVLDLED
+1027 VLDLED

-1059 NANGAMRL
+1059 SANGAMRL

-1090 GTRGRLLERRAP
+1090 ATRGRLLERTAPIMPTRA
-1102 TLPSRSADFDR
+1102 ADFGR
-1113 DAHVAAAAQL
+1113 DEHVAAAAQL
-1123 GLHYGPYFRAAE
+1123 GLHYGPHFRAAE
-1135 QIWVEAGND
+1135 QIWVDAGAD
-1144 VASRPQVLARFALTP
+1144 HHAPGTARPQVLARFSLTE
-1159 EMAAQDADFHLHPGV
+1159 EMATQDADFHLHPGV

-1184 LLGILKGQAAASDG
+1184 LLGVLKGQMAASNG

-1209 QVRQQVRASQ
+1209 QVREQVRASQ
-1219 ITTARVV
+1219 IVTARVV

-1239 ELFDAEGCAVAV
+1239 ELFDAEGRAVAV

-1265 GRAHLDYLDVEL
+1265 GTAHLDYLDIEL
-1277 TAAPHPGTAIK
+1277 TAAPHPLTQPSAP
-1288 VPDLAL
+1288 VWDLAGL
-1294 MSLITATHEYP
+1294 VNDAMQASEAADGGEDGDANVGESDAAASAQALLADS
-1305 QDEAHP
+1305 QSFRDE
-1311 LNDSVRFADEVEP
+1311 LEP
-1324 LLDSLMLS
+1324 LLDSLMLA

-1337 LVRHAAPGEP
+1337 LLRHAAPGDPEP
-1347 AQSHLDI
+1347 AHLDH
-1354 EAATRWQQR
+1354 EALSRWQR
-1363 APLFSRALL
+1363 RCPLFSRALL
-1372 GWAEVQG
+1372 DWAESQG
-1379 LIEAQDNGYWQI
+1379 LTEALDSGDWQI
-1391 NELDLPAARDI
+1391 NSLDLPAANDI
-1402 WQLLARDY
+1402 WQLLVRDY
-1410 PGQFPLTHIAG
+1410 PGQFPLTHAAG

-1430 LNRGMPLSEEGND
+1430 LNRGMPLDGTPLGDS
-1443 AAIDEAGENQPE
+1443 
-1455 ETLSDESD
+1455 T
-1463 TKASMHRARA
+1463 
-1473 AKSLT
+1473 T
-1478 PDAQAALTQLRQP
+1478 PDRKDDEVAADREALLSTDASAALEHLRQP
-1491 LVPTLLKTAVGNAG
+1491 LIPTLLKTAVGNAG
-1505 WQWLSEQLDQR
+1505 WQWLSAQLDQR
-1516 LASALAGLPA
+1516 ISGALAALPA
-1526 GQRLNIIE
+1526 GQRLDVLE
-1534 MGAGGPWVGQRLV
+1534 LGAGGPWLGQRLAT
-1547 SLRHANVH
+1547 LREADARNG
-1555 RRPHDVLGYT
+1555 RYSALDYR
-1565 FVAASASALNEG
+1565 FVAASAGALSEA
-1577 NRLQEDLPLINVVSS
+1577 NRLQDDLPLIDVIAGETFQ
-1592 DDWQAATPSDA
+1592 DTATTRKT
-1603 VASANAYI
+1603 
-1611 ANNQLAIVHLDLE
+1611 QLAIVHLDFE
-1624 APSQAREIL
+1624 APSQARELL
-1633 TALVGHLAPGADVLL
+1633 TALIAHLAPGAQLLL
-1648 CGCEPATWSGP
+1648 CGCEPAAWAGP
-1659 LLALDDGAQLRSHP
+1659 ILALDDGEQLRSHP
-1673 SSAQWRRLLAQL
+1673 GIAQWQRLLTQL
-1685 GLQCD
+1685 GLDIGSAAPANDNQG
-1690 LTTQTESGAPLAG
+1690 TETSG
-1703 AWWLSARLKPTQAAD
+1703 AWWLSATLAAQAPLAA
-1718 SLSDH
+1718 LT
-1723 STTAHSISTQA
+1723 TTAEGQMAASESVESESVASQA
-1734 LQIALLDGPQSRADQ
+1734 GESEAATLSIALLDSSQAPADQ
-1749 AFVEHLTQTLKARG
+1749 ALLTRLSDSLAARG

-1768 ETLPTSMDSDQD
+1768 QCLSANLPADVSALCEQLDG
-1780 STPSVL
+1780 V
-1786 VEHLAQFDHLIALPA
+1786 DHLIALPSA
-1801 AQGQSESDN
+1801 AATAEQNDTDSTN
-1810 AQQCARQLLL
+1810 ALQCARQQLLTQ
-1820 AGVAQAFDAAQ
+1820 VAQAFDSAQ
-1831 EQDEDAVAP
+1831 EQDDSRLAP
-1840 TLWVMT
+1840 TLWVLT
-1846 HGVAVLWPL
+1846 NDVATLWQTDDAP
-1855 AASPTLQPAQPLNG
+1855 AATP
-1869 DGHQAPA
+1869 PA

-1894 AIRLLDIPL
+1894 TIRLLDTPTL
-1903 NTAPSDVL
+1903 ERDAVSMPAL
-1911 FAAIV
+1911 MGALV

-1926 EVVLT
+1926 EVVLDAT
-1931 AAGTRFATRLREVAA
+1931 GARFATRLRQVTA
-1946 PHTTLPRATVSS
+1946 PQQATGGDSS
-1958 LSQDRAAV
+1958 LSQISGSQASGAQRHGV

-1979 EWQPRVLPPV
+1979 EWQPRILPAV
-1989 ARGEVEVRVE
+1989 AAGEVEVRVE

-2028 LGLEFSGVVTQA
+2028 LGLEFSGIVTQA
-2040 GEGAEFSVG
+2040 GANAEFKVG
-2049 ARVVGFGPASFSD
+2049 ERVVGFGPASFSD
-2062 RLVIAETALA
+2062 RLVIADTALA
-2072 HVPQGISLEA
+2072 HVPHGVSLEA

-2097 KHLARLEAGEKVLI
+2097 KHLARLEEGEKVLI

-2117 VGIAALQIADWLG
+2117 VGIAALQIAEWLG

-2149 GIDNIYDSRSH
+2149 GIDNVYDSRSH
-2160 GFAEDIL
+2160 GFAENIL
-2167 ADLAARQQRDASVDA
+2167 ADLAARQQRDPSVDA

-2196 IVQNLR
+2196 IAQNLR

-2256 EMMALFDNGTLAP
+2256 EMMALFEDGTLAP
-2269 LPFTTFDAS
+2269 LPYTTFDAS

-2297 VTQRAASTPAD
+2297 VTQRVA
-2308 TDGEVPIADNSNS
+2308 EH
-2321 IPRPPATAV
+2321 TAEQ
-2330 SVTASTSASTT
+2330 TSASAGAGAAAMPHQRDALTANQKT
-2341 LTLDPTASYLVTGG
+2341 LTIDPAGSYLVTGG

-2365 WLAAQGAREL
+2365 WLAAMGAREL
-2375 ILLGRSGASS
+2375 VLLGRSGAAS
-2385 EEAQSGVARLEA
+2385 EEAQQGVARLEA
-2397 QGVRVH
+2397 QGVNVH
-2403 ALACDVSDREALTHV
+2403 ALACDVADDAALSKVFARFGKSANSDG
-2418 FKCIT
+2418 I
-2423 TQESAGEKTT
+2423 
-2433 MAPLKGIIHAAA
+2433 APLKGIIHAAA
-2445 VIDDALIRQLDAGRI
+2445 VIDDALIRHLDAERI
-2460 TRVMTPKLEGA
+2460 QRVMTPKLEGA
-2471 RLLDVLSAGHAL
+2471 RLLDRLSAEHAL

-2511 EGLAASRRARGLPAT
+2511 EGLAANRRARGLPAT

-2538 LTRNEKTRE
+2538 LARNEKTRE

-2560 DQALACLGDM
+2560 DHALACLGEM
-2570 ILADQ
+2570 IRADQ
-2575 HALVVGQP
+2575 QAQALGLP
-2583 SRSLGVLELE
+2583 GRSLGVLELD

-2604 DTPRFAEIARRAG
+2604 ATPRFEEIARRAG
-2617 DDDTSQAQQ
+2617 EDDNSQAQQ

-2656 LLIDV
+2656 LLIDAS
-2661 TAIDVNKS
+2661 AIDVNKS

-2714 HKMDNGS
+2714 HKMGNA
-2721 SEDGESSREEQAMAK
+2721 DGEEAESSAEDQAMAQ
-2736 LVKQHGSEETSLA
+2736 LVKQHGGDSITQGEDTA
-2749 DRSEMVSK
+2749 VVSK

>member
-11 ASRFPGTTQATLWAD
+11 ASRFPGTTQATLWDD

-41 WSKDSL
+41 WSKESL
-47 LHPDKKAPGMSYSFA
+47 SHPDKKAPGMSYSFA
-62 AGTLGDISGF
+62 AGSLGDITGF

-82 EATSMDPQQRMLLE
+82 EAASMDPQQRMLLE

-108 ANKMRGSRCGV
+108 AEKMRGSRCGV
-119 YMGVASL
+119 FMGIASL

-233 YVRSEGGGVFLLKE
+233 YARSEGGGVFLLKD
-247 LEQAIAD
+247 LDQAIAD

-263 STVVNTDG
+263 SSVVNTDG

-280 PAAQIELMERACELA
+280 PAAQIQLMEQACEQA
-295 GITPDEID
+295 GISPDEID

-311 TSVGDPLETRAI
+311 TAVGDPLETRAI
-323 GAAIGQKRSSPLP
+323 GAAIGQKRSNPLP

-376 LNPKIRTDEWNLDIV
+376 LNPKIRTYDWNLDIV

-398 AEGRLVVG
+398 ADGRLVVG
-406 INSFGFGGANAH
+406 VNSFGFGGANAH
-418 VLLESPPL
+418 VLLESAP
-426 SPGGSA
+426 
-432 HQHTDAEPDAEQA
+432 EQSVA
-445 QPLRLSARSPDALKQ
+445 QPSSQGEQTPPLRLSARSPQALKQ
-460 TARELAEHLRATQQH
+460 SALELAEHLRELAA
-475 GNAPSLYDL
+475 NDMAPSLYDL
-484 SWQLAVRREHHV
+484 AWQLAARREHHV
-496 HGALLSADTFETLLE
+496 HGALLSADTFTTLLE
-511 DLDALGAEGD
+511 DLDTLGSEGD

-528 TLADRLPPLATES
+528 TLADRLPALPSAS

-546 VRKPV
+546 PRQGANALSSVQ
-551 KGSTVDL
+551 
-558 PAADTRATDSRERG
+558 ERG

-582 QWEGMGR
+582 QWAGMGR
-589 ALMQESASVRAC
+589 ALMEESVSVRAC
-601 LERLDT
+601 LERLDVA
-607 LFRDFNGFELLHE
+607 FRAFNGFELLKE
-620 LNGYPQ
+620 L
-626 SESDDGSTREKNHR
+626 DGSLSEKGENR
-640 LDATEVAQPT
+640 LDATEIAQPT

-656 AVTEWLIERGICPAA
+656 AVTEWLIERGIRPAA

-688 LTLNDAIR
+688 LTLEQATR
-696 VIFQRSHHQGR
+696 VIFQRSYHQGR

-721 SDIREWL
+721 CEMREWL
-728 EQDSWHTL
+728 EQPQWASL

-743 PRGVTLAGDRELLE
+743 PRGTTLAGERELLE
-757 ALGKQLSAQGTFA
+757 ALSRELSAQGTFA

-784 DPIKD
+784 DPIKPGLLESLD
-789 GLLASLKGLAP
+789 GLTP
-800 QATHIPFVSTVT
+800 RATHTPFISTVT
-812 GCVIAGEQLDARYW
+812 GSVIAGEQLDARYW

-833 VMFEAAISELVA
+833 VMFEAAVTSLVNWHSEA
-845 WPAATSQ
+845 EENAAL
-852 GSGHGRHRLL
+852 GRHRLL
-862 IEIGAHPILRSYL
+862 VEIGAHPILRSYL
-875 NDVLKARGD
+875 NDILKARSD
-884 DAPAGQVL
+884 EAPTGQVL
-892 ASLER
+892 ASLDR
-897 RHDGLEALEHLRG
+897 RHAGLDALEHLRG

-917 VDLGEQFPVTGQFVE
+917 VDITRLFPVAGQFIE

-939 RTPCFVGTT
+939 RIPCWIQTT
-948 SEGQRLLDRHYV
+948 SESQRLLDRHYV

-979 DTQKVPWLA
+979 DTQKVAWLA
-988 DHQVGESA
+988 NHQVGESA

-1014 QAAKGD
+1014 QAASAD
-1020 ADKTDAH
+1020 ADSLPD
-1027 GLHAVLDLED
+1027 VLDLED

-1059 NANGAMRL
+1059 SRNGAMRL

-1090 GTRGRLLERRAP
+1090 ATRGRLLERRAP
-1102 TLPSRSADFDR
+1102 ALPTRAADLDR
-1113 DAHVAAAAQL
+1113 EAHIAAAAQL
-1123 GLHYGPYFRAAE
+1123 GLHYGPHFRAAE
-1135 QIWVEAGND
+1135 QIWVERGSEGAVNRHTVG
-1144 VASRPQVLARFALTP
+1144 ATPHPQVLARFALTP
-1159 EMAAQDADFHLHPGV
+1159 EMLMQDGDFHLHPGV

-1184 LLGILKGQAAASDG
+1184 LLGVLQGQTAASDG

-1209 QVRQQVRASQ
+1209 QVREQVRASQ

-1239 ELFDAEGCAVAV
+1239 ELYDADGRAVAV

-1265 GRAHLDYLDVEL
+1265 GTTHLDFLDIAL
-1277 TAAPHPGTAIK
+1277 TAAPHPLSPRPAAA
-1288 VPDLAL
+1288 LAL
-1294 MSLITATHEYP
+1294 ESLVA
-1305 QDEAHP
+1305 EAMAPELAHSDDTTHP
-1311 LNDSVRFADEVEP
+1311 LEDSHRFRDELEP
-1324 LLDSLMLS
+1324 LLDSLMLA

-1337 LVRHAAPGEP
+1337 LMRHAAPGDP
-1347 AQSHLDI
+1347 AAPHLDH
-1354 EAATRWQQR
+1354 EALSRWQR
-1363 APLFSRALL
+1363 RSPLFTRVLL
-1372 GWAEVQG
+1372 DWASAQG
-1379 LIEAQDNGYWQI
+1379 LTESRESGDWQI
-1391 NELDLPAARDI
+1391 HPLDLPAARDI
-1402 WQLLARDY
+1402 WQLLVRDY
-1410 PGQFPLTHIAG
+1410 PGQFPLTHAAG

-1430 LNRGMPLSEEGND
+1430 LNRGMPMGGSGSEFEAD
-1443 AAIDEAGENQPE
+1443 ATDVLDEAEQLSPTAQVSGVEGLATD
-1455 ETLSDESD
+1455 TL
-1463 TKASMHRARA
+1463 TQ
-1473 AKSLT
+1473 
-1478 PDAQAALTQLRQP
+1478 DAEAALAQLRQP
-1491 LVPTLLKTAVGNAG
+1491 LIPTLLKTAVGNAG
-1505 WQWLSEQLDQR
+1505 WQWLSAQLNQR
-1516 LASALAGLPA
+1516 LARSLSELPA
-1526 GQRLNIIE
+1526 GQRLSVLE
-1534 MGAGGPWVGQRLV
+1534 LGAGGPWLGQRLEA
-1547 SLRHANVH
+1547 LRLAD
-1555 RRPHDVLGYT
+1555 RREPSFDALDYT
-1565 FVAASASALNEG
+1565 FLAASQSALGEAQ
-1577 NRLQEDLPLINVVSS
+1577 RLQEDLPLIDVIASEGWES
-1592 DDWQAATPSDA
+1592 PQAP
-1603 VASANAYI
+1603 V
-1611 ANNQLAIVHLDLE
+1611 QVAIVHLDME
-1624 APSQAREIL
+1624 APSQAREL
-1633 TALVGHLAPGADVLL
+1633 LSQLVQRLAPGAEVLL
-1648 CGCEPATWSGP
+1648 CGCEPAAWSGP
-1659 LLALDDGAQLRSHP
+1659 ILALDDGDQLRSHP
-1673 SSAQWRRLLAQL
+1673 GMAQWQRLLGQL
-1685 GLQCD
+1685 GLSLPAID
-1690 LTTQTESGAPLAG
+1690 TSATPISG
-1703 AWWLSARLKPTQAAD
+1703 AWWLAASKAMAEDSAQ
-1718 SLSDH
+1718 SDAPQT
-1723 STTAHSISTQA
+1723 SMK
-1734 LQIALLDGPQSRADQ
+1734 IALLDTPQAAADQ
-1749 AFVEHLTQTLKARG
+1749 ALISSLSQSLEARG
-1763 HQVSH
+1763 HQVAH
-1768 ETLPTSMDSDQD
+1768 VTLSPQD
-1780 STPSVL
+1780 TPEALFARFSSVNHL
-1786 VEHLAQFDHLIALPA
+1786 VALPA
-1801 AQGQSESDN
+1801 KASDAAAAN
-1810 AQQCARQLLL
+1810 AQQCARQQLLTKST
-1820 AGVAQAFDAAQ
+1820 QAFEAAQ
-1831 EQDEDAVAP
+1831 EEDDSLVAP
-1840 TLWVMT
+1840 TLWVLT
-1846 HGVAVLWPL
+1846 HDVAAMWQSPPSGD
-1855 AASPTLQPAQPLNG
+1855 AAATE
-1869 DGHQAPA
+1869 APA

-1889 ESQSL
+1889 ESQSMD
-1894 AIRLLDIPL
+1894 IRLLDTPELGSYAVSTSALINAL
-1903 NTAPSDVL
+1903 
-1911 FAAIV
+1911 V
-1916 QELEAPDHEQ
+1916 QEVEAPDHEQ
-1926 EVVLT
+1926 EVVLD
-1931 AAGTRFATRLREVAA
+1931 ANGARFATRLRQVTAPAQARLAMAA
-1946 PHTTLPRATVSS
+1946 EQASHETAAGQSETARK
-1958 LSQDRAAV
+1958 DRRSV

-1979 EWQPRVLPPV
+1979 EWQPRHLPKV
-1989 ARGEVEVRVE
+1989 ARGDVEVRVE

-2028 LGLEFSGVVTQA
+2028 LGLEFSGVVTRA
-2040 GEGAEFSVG
+2040 GDNAEFAVG
-2049 ARVVGFGPASFSD
+2049 ERVVGFGPASFSD
-2062 RLVIAETALA
+2062 RLVIADTALA
-2072 HVPQGISLEA
+2072 RVPQGVSLEA

-2117 VGIAALQIADWLG
+2117 VGIAALQIAEWLG

-2149 GIDNIYDSRSH
+2149 GIENVYDSRSH

-2167 ADLAARQQRDASVDA
+2167 ADLAARQQRDSSVDA

-2256 EMMALFDNGTLAP
+2256 EMMALFEDGTLAP
-2269 LPFTTFDAS
+2269 LPYTTFDAS

-2297 VTQRAASTPAD
+2297 VTQRSLTAPLSEAQSAPAGSK
-2308 TDGEVPIADNSNS
+2308 TSGM
-2321 IPRPPATAV
+2321 
-2330 SVTASTSASTT
+2330 STSGLAAQSGE
-2341 LTLDPTASYLVTGG
+2341 LSLDPTASYLVTGG

-2375 ILLGRSGASS
+2375 VLLGRSGAASD
-2385 EEAQSGVARLEA
+2385 EAQQGIARLKA
-2397 QGVRVH
+2397 LGVRVH
-2403 ALACDVSDREALTHV
+2403 ALACDVADEAALTAV
-2418 FKCIT
+2418 FSRFVT
-2423 TQESAGEKTT
+2423 SADASGAEDAI
-2433 MAPLKGIIHAAA
+2433 APLKGIIHAAA
-2445 VIDDALIRQLDAGRI
+2445 VIDDALIRHLDAERI
-2460 TRVMTPKLEGA
+2460 QRVMTPKLEGA
-2471 RLLDVLSAGHAL
+2471 RLLDRLSANQPL

-2511 EGLAASRRARGLPAT
+2511 EGLAANRRARGLPAT

-2538 LTRNEKTRE
+2538 LARNEKTRE

-2560 DQALACLGDM
+2560 DHALACLGEM
-2570 ILADQ
+2570 IVTDQQALA
-2575 HALVVGQP
+2575 LGKP
-2583 SRSLGVLELE
+2583 GRSLGVLELD

-2604 DTPRFAEIARRAG
+2604 ATPRFDEIARRAG
-2617 DDDTSQAQQ
+2617 DDDGSQAQQ

-2661 TAIDVNKS
+2661 AAIDVNKS

-2714 HKMDNGS
+2714 HKMSAADGEDAESS
-2721 SEDGESSREEQAMAK
+2721 SEDQAMAQ
-2736 LVKQHGSEETSLA
+2736 LVKQHGGDAIPQGE
-2749 DRSEMVSK
+2749 RGEMVSK

>member
-11 ASRFPGTTQATLWAD
+11 ASRFPGTTQATLWDD

-41 WSKDSL
+41 WSKESL
-47 LHPDKKAPGMSYSFA
+47 SHPDKKAPGMSYSFA
-62 AGTLGDISGF
+62 AGSLGDITGF

-82 EATSMDPQQRMLLE
+82 EAASMDPQQRMLLE

-108 ANKMRGSRCGV
+108 AEKMRGSRCGV
-119 YMGVASL
+119 FMGVASL
-126 DYSYRMADDLSAIG
+126 DYSYRMADDFGAIG

-175 SMVAFHQACQS
+175 SLVAFHQACQS

-233 YVRSEGGGVFLLKE
+233 YARSEGGGVFLLKD
-247 LEQAIAD
+247 LDQAIAD

-263 STVVNTDG
+263 SSVVNTDG

-280 PAAQIELMERACELA
+280 PAAQIQLMERACELA
-295 GITPDEID
+295 GVTPDEID

-311 TSVGDPLETRAI
+311 TAVGDPLETRAI

-376 LNPKIRTDEWNLDIV
+376 LNPKILTDEWNLDIV

-398 AEGRLVVG
+398 ADGRLVVG
-406 INSFGFGGANAH
+406 VNSFGFGGANSH
-418 VLLESPPL
+418 VLLESAP
-426 SPGGSA
+426 
-432 HQHTDAEPDAEQA
+432 EQSVA
-445 QPLRLSARSPDALKQ
+445 QPSSEGEQTPPLRLSARSPQALKHS
-460 TARELAEHLRATQQH
+460 ALELAEHLRELAAH
-475 GNAPSLYDL
+475 DMAPTLYDL
-484 SWQLAVRREHHV
+484 AWQLAARREHHV
-496 HGALLSADTFETLLE
+496 HGALLSADTFTTLLE
-511 DLDALGAEGD
+511 DLDTLGSEGD

-528 TLADRLPPLATES
+528 TLADRLSALPSAS

-546 VRKPV
+546 PRRGAKVV
-551 KGSTVDL
+551 SSVQQ
-558 PAADTRATDSRERG
+558 ERG

-582 QWEGMGR
+582 QWAGMGR
-589 ALMQESASVRAC
+589 ALLEESASVRAC
-601 LERLDT
+601 LERLDVA
-607 LFRDFNGFELLHE
+607 FRDFNGFELLKE
-620 LNGYPQ
+620 L
-626 SESDDGSTREKNHR
+626 DGSLSEKGENR
-640 LDATEVAQPT
+640 LDATEIAQPT

-656 AVTEWLIERGICPAA
+656 AVTEWLIERGIRPAA

-688 LTLNDAIR
+688 LTLEQATC
-696 VIFQRSHHQGR
+696 VIFQRSYHQGR

-721 SDIREWL
+721 CEMREWL
-728 EQDSWHTL
+728 EQPQWASL

-743 PRGVTLAGDRELLE
+743 PRGTTLAGERELLE
-757 ALGKQLSAQGTFA
+757 ALSKELSAQGTFA

-784 DPIKD
+784 DPIKPGLLESLD
-789 GLLASLKGLAP
+789 GLTP
-800 QATHIPFVSTVT
+800 RATHTPFISTVT
-812 GCVIAGEQLDARYW
+812 GSVIAGEQLDARYW

-833 VMFEAAISELVA
+833 VMFEAAVTSLVNWHSEA
-845 WPAATSQ
+845 EENAAL
-852 GSGHGRHRLL
+852 GRHRLL
-862 IEIGAHPILRSYL
+862 VEIGAHPILRSYL
-875 NDVLKARGD
+875 NDILKARSD
-884 DAPAGQVL
+884 EAPAGQVL
-892 ASLER
+892 ASLDR
-897 RHDGLEALEHLRG
+897 RHAGLDALEHLRG

-917 VDLGEQFPVTGQFVE
+917 VDITHLFPVAGQFVE

-939 RTPCFVGTT
+939 RIPCWIQTT
-948 SEGQRLLDRHYV
+948 SESQRLLDRHYV

-979 DTQKVPWLA
+979 DTQKVAWLA

-1014 QAAKGD
+1014 QVASAD
-1020 ADKTDAH
+1020 ADSLPD
-1027 GLHAVLDLED
+1027 VLDLED

-1059 NANGAMRL
+1059 SANGAMRL

-1090 GTRGRLLERRAP
+1090 ATRGRLLERTAPIMPTRA
-1102 TLPSRSADFDR
+1102 ADFGR
-1113 DAHVAAAAQL
+1113 DEHVAAAAQL
-1123 GLHYGPYFRAAE
+1123 GLHYGPHFRAAE
-1135 QIWVEAGND
+1135 QIWVDAGAD
-1144 VASRPQVLARFALTP
+1144 HHAPGTARPQVLARFSLTE
-1159 EMAAQDADFHLHPGV
+1159 EMASQDADFHLHPGV

-1184 LLGILKGQAAASDG
+1184 LLSVLKGQMAASNG

-1209 QVRQQVRASQ
+1209 QVREQVRASQ
-1219 ITTARVV
+1219 IVTARVV

-1239 ELFDAEGCAVAV
+1239 ELFDAEGRAVAV

-1265 GRAHLDYLDVEL
+1265 GTAHLDYLDIEL
-1277 TAAPHPGTAIK
+1277 TAAPHPLTQPSA
-1288 VPDLAL
+1288 PALDLAGL
-1294 MSLITATHEYP
+1294 VNDAMHASEAADGGEGGEANVGESVGENIGESDAAASAQTLLADS
-1305 QDEAHP
+1305 QCFRDE
-1311 LNDSVRFADEVEP
+1311 LEP
-1324 LLDSLMLS
+1324 LLDSLMLA

-1337 LVRHAAPGEP
+1337 LLRHAAPGDPEL
-1347 AQSHLDI
+1347 AHLDH
-1354 EAATRWQQR
+1354 EALSRWQR
-1363 APLFSRALL
+1363 RCPLFSRALL
-1372 GWAEVQG
+1372 DWAESQG
-1379 LIEAQDNGYWQI
+1379 LTEALDSGDWQI
-1391 NELDLPAARDI
+1391 NSLDLPAANDI
-1402 WQLLARDY
+1402 WQLLVRDY
-1410 PGQFPLTHIAG
+1410 PGQFPLTHAAG

-1430 LNRGMPLSEEGND
+1430 LNRGMPLSGTQLEERSLGGAQSEGTQLDGAADEVVADREALLSTD
-1443 AAIDEAGENQPE
+1443 A
-1455 ETLSDESD
+1455 S
-1463 TKASMHRARA
+1463 
-1473 AKSLT
+1473 
-1478 PDAQAALTQLRQP
+1478 AALEHLRQP
-1491 LVPTLLKTAVGNAG
+1491 LIPTLLKTAVGNAG
-1505 WQWLSEQLDQR
+1505 WQWLSAQLDQR
-1516 LASALAGLPA
+1516 ISSALATLPA
-1526 GQRLNIIE
+1526 GQRLDVLE
-1534 MGAGGPWVGQRLV
+1534 LGAGGPWLGQRLAT
-1547 SLRHANVH
+1547 LREADARNG
-1555 RRPHDVLGYT
+1555 RYSALDYR
-1565 FVAASASALNEG
+1565 FVAASAGALSEA
-1577 NRLQEDLPLINVVSS
+1577 NRLQDDLPLIDVIAGE
-1592 DDWQAATPSDA
+1592 DFQDTATPHKT
-1603 VASANAYI
+1603 
-1611 ANNQLAIVHLDLE
+1611 QLAIVHLDFE
-1624 APSQAREIL
+1624 APSQARALL
-1633 TALVGHLAPGADVLL
+1633 TALIARLAPGAQLLL
-1648 CGCEPATWSGP
+1648 CGCEPAAWAGP
-1659 LLALDDGAQLRSHP
+1659 ILALDDGEQLRSHP
-1673 SSAQWRRLLAQL
+1673 GIAQWQRLLTQL
-1685 GLQCD
+1685 GLDIESPAPASDSLASDQ
-1690 LTTQTESGAPLAG
+1690 LGTETSG
-1703 AWWLSARLKPTQAAD
+1703 AWWLSATLAAQAPLAALAPLSEVAEDQTAAGESIESESLEGEAVASQAAT
-1718 SLSDH
+1718 LS
-1723 STTAHSISTQA
+1723 
-1734 LQIALLDGPQSRADQ
+1734 IALLDCPQAPADQ
-1749 AFVEHLTQTLKARG
+1749 ALLTRLSDSLAARG

-1768 ETLPTSMDSDQD
+1768 LRLSASLPADVSALIEQLGDVDR
-1780 STPSVL
+1780 
-1786 VEHLAQFDHLIALPA
+1786 LIALPSA
-1801 AQGQSESDN
+1801 AATAEQNDTDSTN
-1810 AQQCARQLLL
+1810 ALQCARQQLLTQ
-1820 AGVAQAFDAAQ
+1820 VAQAFDSAQ
-1831 EQDEDAVAP
+1831 EQDDSRLAP
-1840 TLWVMT
+1840 TLWVLT
-1846 HGVAVLWPL
+1846 HDVAALWQTDGAP
-1855 AASPTLQPAQPLNG
+1855 AATP
-1869 DGHQAPA
+1869 PA

-1894 AIRLLDIPL
+1894 AIRLLDTPTL
-1903 NTAPSDVL
+1903 EHD
-1911 FAAIV
+1911 AACTPALLDALV

-1926 EVVLT
+1926 EVVLDAT
-1931 AAGTRFATRLREVAA
+1931 GARFATRLRQVAA
-1946 PHTTLPRATVSS
+1946 PQQAAGAENAR
-1958 LSQDRAAV
+1958 SQASGTQRHGV

-1979 EWQPRVLPPV
+1979 EWQPRILPAV
-1989 ARGEVEVRVE
+1989 AAGEVEVRVE

-2028 LGLEFSGVVTQA
+2028 LGLEFSGIVTQA
-2040 GEGAEFSVG
+2040 GTNAEFKVG
-2049 ARVVGFGPASFSD
+2049 ERVVGFGPASFSD
-2062 RLVIAETALA
+2062 RLVIADTALA
-2072 HVPQGISLEA
+2072 HVPHGVSLEA

-2097 KHLARLEAGEKVLI
+2097 KHLARLEEGEKVLI

-2117 VGIAALQIADWLG
+2117 VGIAALQIAEWLG

-2149 GIDNIYDSRSH
+2149 GIDNVYDSRSH

-2167 ADLAARQQRDASVDA
+2167 ADLAARQQRDPSVDA

-2196 IVQNLR
+2196 IAQNLR

-2256 EMMALFDNGTLAP
+2256 EMMALFEDGTLAP
-2269 LPFTTFDAS
+2269 LPYTTFDAS

-2297 VTQRAASTPAD
+2297 VTQRVAEHAA
-2308 TDGEVPIADNSNS
+2308 EQ
-2321 IPRPPATAV
+2321 
-2330 SVTASTSASTT
+2330 TASAVTRQPDVLTANQKT
-2341 LTLDPTASYLVTGG
+2341 LTIDPAGSYLVTGG

-2365 WLAAQGAREL
+2365 WLAAMGAREL
-2375 ILLGRSGASS
+2375 VLIGRSGAAS
-2385 EEAQSGVARLEA
+2385 EEAQQGVARLEA
-2397 QGVRVH
+2397 RGVKVH
-2403 ALACDVSDREALTHV
+2403 ALACDVADDAALSKV
-2418 FKCIT
+2418 FARFGK
-2423 TQESAGEKTT
+2423 SADANGI
-2433 MAPLKGIIHAAA
+2433 APLKGIIHAAA
-2445 VIDDALIRQLDAGRI
+2445 VIDDALIRHLDAERI
-2460 TRVMTPKLEGA
+2460 QRVMTPKLEGA
-2471 RLLDVLSAGHAL
+2471 RLLDRLSAEHAL

-2511 EGLAASRRARGLPAT
+2511 EGLAANRRARGLPAT

-2538 LTRNEKTRE
+2538 LARNEKTRE

-2560 DQALACLGDM
+2560 DHALACLGEM
-2570 ILADQ
+2570 ISADQ
-2575 HALVVGQP
+2575 HAQALGLP
-2583 SRSLGVLELE
+2583 GRSLGVLELD

-2604 DTPRFAEIARRAG
+2604 ATPRFEEIARRAG
-2617 DDDTSQAQQ
+2617 EDDNSQAQQ

-2656 LLIDV
+2656 LLIDAS
-2661 TAIDVNKS
+2661 AIDVNKS

-2714 HKMDNGS
+2714 HKMGNA
-2721 SEDGESSREEQAMAK
+2721 DGEEAESSAEDQAMAQ
-2736 LVKQHGSEETSLA
+2736 LVKQHGGETATLTE
-2749 DRSEMVSK
+2749 RGEMVSK

>member
-11 ASRFPGTTQATLWAD
+11 ASRFPGTTQATLWDD

-41 WSKDSL
+41 WSKESL
-47 LHPDKKAPGMSYSFA
+47 SHPDKKAPGMSYSFA
-62 AGTLGDISGF
+62 AGSLGDITGF

-82 EATSMDPQQRMLLE
+82 EAASMDPQQRMLLE
-96 MSWEAIEHAGIP
+96 LSWEAIEHAGIP
-108 ANKMRGSRCGV
+108 AEKMRGSRCGV
-119 YMGVASL
+119 FMGIASL

-175 SMVAFHQACQS
+175 SLVAFHQACQS

-233 YVRSEGGGVFLLKE
+233 YARSEGGGVFLLKD
-247 LEQAIAD
+247 LDQAIAD

-263 STVVNTDG
+263 SSVVNTDG

-280 PAAQIELMERACELA
+280 PAAQIQLMEQACEQA

-311 TSVGDPLETRAI
+311 TAVGDPLETRAI
-323 GAAIGQKRSSPLP
+323 GAAIGQKRTSPLP

-391 TQPRKLK
+391 TQSRKLK

-406 INSFGFGGANAH
+406 VNSFGFGGANAH
-418 VLLESPPL
+418 VLLESAP
-426 SPGGSA
+426 
-432 HQHTDAEPDAEQA
+432 EQSVA
-445 QPLRLSARSPDALKQ
+445 QPNTEDEQTPPLRLSARSPQALKQ
-460 TARELAEHLRATQQH
+460 SALELAEHLRELAAH
-475 GNAPSLYDL
+475 DMAPSLYDL
-484 SWQLAVRREHHV
+484 AWQLAARREHHV
-496 HGALLSADTFETLLE
+496 HGALLSADNFTTLLE
-511 DLDALGAEGD
+511 DLDTLGSEED

-528 TLADRLPPLATES
+528 TLADRLPTLPSAS

-546 VRKPV
+546 P
-551 KGSTVDL
+551 
-558 PAADTRATDSRERG
+558 RATTNASAPAQERG

-582 QWEGMGR
+582 QWAGMGR
-589 ALMQESASVRAC
+589 ALMEESASVRAC

-607 LFRDFNGFELLHE
+607 AFRDFNGFELLKE
-620 LNGYPQ
+620 L
-626 SESDDGSTREKNHR
+626 DGSLSEKVENR
-640 LDATEVAQPT
+640 LDATEIAQPT

-656 AVTEWLIERGICPAA
+656 AVTEWLIERGIRPAA

-688 LTLNDAIR
+688 LSLEQATR
-696 VIFQRSHHQGR
+696 VIFQRSYHQGR

-721 SDIREWL
+721 GEMREWL
-728 EQDSWHTL
+728 EQPQWASL

-743 PRGVTLAGDRELLE
+743 PRGTTLAGERELLE
-757 ALGKQLSAQGTFA
+757 ALSKELSAQGTFA

-784 DPIKD
+784 APIKPGLLESLD
-789 GLLASLKGLAP
+789 GLTP
-800 QATHIPFVSTVT
+800 RATHTPFISTVT
-812 GCVIAGEQLDARYW
+812 GSVIAGEQLDARYW

-833 VMFEAAISELVA
+833 VMFEAAVTSLVNWHSEA
-845 WPAATSQ
+845 EENAAL
-852 GSGHGRHRLL
+852 GRHRLL
-862 IEIGAHPILRSYL
+862 VEIGAHPILRSYL
-875 NDVLKARGD
+875 NDILKARSD
-884 DAPAGQVL
+884 EAPAGQVL
-892 ASLER
+892 ASLDR
-897 RHDGLEALEHLRG
+897 RHAGLDALEHLRG

-917 VDLGEQFPVTGQFVE
+917 IDITGLFPVAGQFVD
-932 LPSYPWQ
+932 LPTYPWQ
-939 RTPCFVGTT
+939 RTPCWVKTT
-948 SEGQRLLDRHYV
+948 SEGQRLLERHYV

-968 AQQRLTWEAQL
+968 AQQQLTWEAQL
-979 DTQKVPWLA
+979 DTRKVAWLA

-1014 QAAKGD
+1014 QAASAD
-1020 ADKTDAH
+1020 ADSLPD
-1027 GLHAVLDLED
+1027 VLDLED

-1059 NANGAMRL
+1059 SANGAMRL

-1090 GTRGRLLERRAP
+1090 ATRGRLLERAAPIMPTRA
-1102 TLPSRSADFDR
+1102 ADFGR
-1113 DAHVAAAAQL
+1113 DEHVAAAAQL
-1123 GLHYGPYFRAAE
+1123 GLHYGPHFRAAE
-1135 QIWVEAGND
+1135 QIWVERGSEGAVNKHTVGT
-1144 VASRPQVLARFALTP
+1144 APHPQVLARFALTP
-1159 EMAAQDADFHLHPGV
+1159 EMLMQDGDFHLHPGV

-1184 LLGILKGQAAASDG
+1184 LLGVLQGQTAASDG

-1209 QVRQQVRASQ
+1209 QVREQVRASQ

-1239 ELFDAEGCAVAV
+1239 ELYDADGRAVAM

-1265 GRAHLDYLDVEL
+1265 GTAHLDFLDIAL
-1277 TAAPHPGTAIK
+1277 TAAPHPLSPRPAAA
-1288 VPDLAL
+1288 LAL
-1294 MSLITATHEYP
+1294 ESLVA
-1305 QDEAHP
+1305 EAMAPELAHSDDTTHP
-1311 LNDSVRFADEVEP
+1311 LEDSQRFRDELEP
-1324 LLDSLMLS
+1324 LLDSLMLA

-1337 LVRHAAPGEP
+1337 LMRHASPGDPAAP
-1347 AQSHLDI
+1347 HLDH
-1354 EAATRWQQR
+1354 EALSRWQR
-1363 APLFSRALL
+1363 RSPLFTRVLL
-1372 GWAEVQG
+1372 DWASAQG
-1379 LIEAQDNGYWQI
+1379 LTESRESGGWQI
-1391 NELDLPAARDI
+1391 HPLDLPAARDI
-1402 WQLLARDY
+1402 WQLLVRDY
-1410 PGQFPLTHIAG
+1410 PGQFPLTHAAG

-1430 LNRGMPLSEEGND
+1430 LNRGMPMGGSGSESEAD
-1443 AAIDEAGENQPE
+1443 ATDVLDEAEQ
-1455 ETLSDESD
+1455 LSPTAQVSGVEGLA
-1463 TKASMHRARA
+1463 TAP
-1473 AKSLT
+1473 LT
-1478 PDAQAALTQLRQP
+1478 QDAEAALAQLRQP
-1491 LVPTLLKTAVGNAG
+1491 LIPTLLKTAVGNAG
-1505 WQWLSEQLDQR
+1505 WQWLSAQLDQR
-1516 LASALAGLPA
+1516 LARSLSELPA
-1526 GQRLNIIE
+1526 GQRLSVLE
-1534 MGAGGPWVGQRLV
+1534 LGAGGPWLGQRLEA
-1547 SLRHANVH
+1547 LRLAD
-1555 RRPHDVLGYT
+1555 RREPSFDALDYT
-1565 FVAASASALNEG
+1565 FLAASQSALGEAQ
-1577 NRLQEDLPLINVVSS
+1577 RLQEDLPLIDITVSEGWES
-1592 DDWQAATPSDA
+1592 TQAP
-1603 VASANAYI
+1603 V
-1611 ANNQLAIVHLDLE
+1611 QVAIVHLDME
-1624 APSQAREIL
+1624 APSQAREL
-1633 TALVGHLAPGADVLL
+1633 LSQLVQRLAPGAEVLL
-1648 CGCEPATWSGP
+1648 CGCEPAAWSGP
-1659 LLALDDGAQLRSHP
+1659 ILALDDGEQLRSHP
-1673 SSAQWRRLLAQL
+1673 GMAQWQRLLGQL
-1685 GLQCD
+1685 GLSLPATD
-1690 LTTQTESGAPLAG
+1690 TSATPMSG
-1703 AWWLSARLKPTQAAD
+1703 AWWLAASKAMVQDSAQSDAPQTSLK
-1718 SLSDH
+1718 
-1723 STTAHSISTQA
+1723 
-1734 LQIALLDGPQSRADQ
+1734 IALLDTPQAAADQ
-1749 AFVEHLTQTLKARG
+1749 ALISSLSQSLEARG
-1763 HQVSH
+1763 HQVAH
-1768 ETLPTSMDSDQD
+1768 VTLPPQD
-1780 STPSVL
+1780 TPEALFARFSSV
-1786 VEHLAQFDHLIALPA
+1786 DHLVALPA
-1801 AQGQSESDN
+1801 KASDAAAAN
-1810 AQQCARQLLL
+1810 ARQCARQQLLTE
-1820 AGVAQAFDAAQ
+1820 VAQAFEAAQ
-1831 EQDEDAVAP
+1831 EEDDSLVAP
-1840 TLWVMT
+1840 TLWVLT
-1846 HGVAVLWPL
+1846 HDVAAMWQSPPSGD
-1855 AASPTLQPAQPLNG
+1855 AAATE
-1869 DGHQAPA
+1869 APA

-1894 AIRLLDIPL
+1894 DIRLLDTPAL
-1903 NTAPSDVL
+1903 GSDAVNTSAL
-1911 FAAIV
+1911 INALV
-1916 QELEAPDHEQ
+1916 QEVEAPDHEQ
-1926 EVVLT
+1926 EVVLD
-1931 AAGTRFATRLREVAA
+1931 ANGARFATRLRQVTAPAQARLALTAEQASHETAA
-1946 PHTTLPRATVSS
+1946 SQSETAR
-1958 LSQDRAAV
+1958 QDRRSV

-1979 EWQPRVLPPV
+1979 EWQPRHLPEV
-1989 ARGEVEVRVE
+1989 ARGDVEVRVE

-2028 LGLEFSGVVTQA
+2028 LGLEFSGVVTRA
-2040 GEGAEFSVG
+2040 GDNAEFAVG
-2049 ARVVGFGPASFSD
+2049 ERVVGFGPASFSD
-2062 RLVIAETALA
+2062 RLVIADTALA
-2072 HVPQGISLEA
+2072 RVPQGVSLEA

-2117 VGIAALQIADWLG
+2117 VGIAALQIAEWLG

-2149 GIDNIYDSRSH
+2149 GIENVYDSRSH

-2167 ADLAARQQRDASVDA
+2167 ADLAARQQRDPSVDA

-2256 EMMALFDNGTLAP
+2256 EMMALFEDGTLAP
-2269 LPFTTFDAS
+2269 LPYTTFDAS

-2297 VTQRAASTPAD
+2297 VTQRSLAAPLSEAQSAPAGSG
-2308 TDGEVPIADNSNS
+2308 TSGMTTGGLAAQSGELSQS
-2321 IPRPPATAV
+2321 GE
-2330 SVTASTSASTT
+2330 
-2341 LTLDPTASYLVTGG
+2341 LHLDPAASYLVTGG

-2375 ILLGRSGASS
+2375 VLLGRSGAAS
-2385 EEAQSGVARLEA
+2385 EEAQAGIERLEA
-2397 QGVRVH
+2397 LGVRVH
-2403 ALACDVSDREALTHV
+2403 ALACDVADEAALTAV
-2418 FKCIT
+2418 FSRFVT
-2423 TQESAGEKTT
+2423 SADASEAKDAI
-2433 MAPLKGIIHAAA
+2433 APLKGIIHAAA
-2445 VIDDALIRQLDAGRI
+2445 VIDDALIRHLDAERI
-2460 TRVMTPKLEGA
+2460 QRVMTPKLEGA
-2471 RLLDVLSAGHAL
+2471 RLLDRLSAEHAL

-2493 TLFGNPGQSVYVA
+2493 TLLGNPGQSVYVA

-2538 LTRNEKTRE
+2538 LARNEKTRE

-2560 DQALACLGDM
+2560 DHALACLGEM
-2570 ILADQ
+2570 IVTDQQALA
-2575 HALVVGQP
+2575 LGKP
-2583 SRSLGVLELE
+2583 GRSLGVLELE

-2604 DTPRFAEIARRAG
+2604 ATPRFDEIARRAG
-2617 DDDTSQAQQ
+2617 DDDGSQAQQ

-2656 LLIDV
+2656 LLIDMA
-2661 TAIDVNKS
+2661 AIDVNKS

-2714 HKMDNGS
+2714 HKMSAADGEDAESS
-2721 SEDGESSREEQAMAK
+2721 SEDQAMAQ
-2736 LVKQHGSEETSLA
+2736 LVKQHGGDAIPQGE
-2749 DRSEMVSK
+2749 RGEMVSK

>member
-11 ASRFPGTTQATLWAD
+11 ASRFPGTTQATLWDD

-41 WSKDSL
+41 WSKESL
-47 LHPDKKAPGMSYSFA
+47 SHPDKKAPGMSYSFA
-62 AGTLGDISGF
+62 AGSLGDITGF

-82 EATSMDPQQRMLLE
+82 EAASMDPQQRMLLE

-108 ANKMRGSRCGV
+108 AEKMRGSRCGV
-119 YMGVASL
+119 FMGIASL

-233 YVRSEGGGVFLLKE
+233 YARSEGGGVFLLKD
-247 LEQAIAD
+247 LDQAIAD

-263 STVVNTDG
+263 SSVVNTDG

-280 PAAQIELMERACELA
+280 PSAQIQLMEQACEQA
-295 GITPDEID
+295 GIRPDEID

-311 TSVGDPLETRAI
+311 TAVGDPLETRAI

-362 IAHREVPA
+362 ITHREVPA

-406 INSFGFGGANAH
+406 VNSFGFGGANAH
-418 VLLESPPL
+418 VLLESAP
-426 SPGGSA
+426 
-432 HQHTDAEPDAEQA
+432 EQSVA
-445 QPLRLSARSPDALKQ
+445 QPNTGDEQTPPLRLSARSPQALKQ
-460 TARELAEHLRATQQH
+460 SALELAGHLRELAAHDM
-475 GNAPSLYDL
+475 APSLYDL
-484 SWQLAVRREHHV
+484 AWQLAARREHHV
-496 HGALLSADTFETLLE
+496 HGALLNADNFTTLLE
-511 DLDALGAEGD
+511 DLDTLGSEGD

-528 TLADRLPPLATES
+528 TLADRLPALPSVS

-546 VRKPV
+546 P
-551 KGSTVDL
+551 
-558 PAADTRATDSRERG
+558 RATTNAPAPAQERG

-582 QWEGMGR
+582 QWTGMGR
-589 ALMQESASVRAC
+589 ALMEESPSVRAC
-601 LERLDT
+601 LERLDAA
-607 LFRDFNGFELLHE
+607 FRDFNGFELLKE
-620 LNGYPQ
+620 L
-626 SESDDGSTREKNHR
+626 DGSLSEKGENR
-640 LDATEVAQPT
+640 LDATEIAQPT

-656 AVTEWLIERGICPAA
+656 AVTEWLIERGIRPAA

-688 LTLNDAIR
+688 LTLGQATR
-696 VIFQRSHHQGR
+696 VIFQRSYHQGR

-721 SDIREWL
+721 CEMREWL
-728 EQDSWHTL
+728 EQPQWASL

-743 PRGVTLAGDRELLE
+743 PRGTTLAGERELLE
-757 ALGKQLSAQGTFA
+757 ALSKELSAQGTFA

-784 DPIKD
+784 DPIKPGLLESLD
-789 GLLASLKGLAP
+789 GLTP
-800 QATHIPFVSTVT
+800 RATHTPFISTVT
-812 GCVIAGEQLDARYW
+812 GSVIAGEQLDARYW

-833 VMFEAAISELVA
+833 VMFEAAVTSLVNWHSETEEN
-845 WPAATSQ
+845 AAL
-852 GSGHGRHRLL
+852 GRHRLL
-862 IEIGAHPILRSYL
+862 VEIGAHPILRSYL
-875 NDVLKARGD
+875 NDILKARSEE
-884 DAPAGQVL
+884 APAGQVL
-892 ASLER
+892 ASLDR
-897 RHDGLEALEHLRG
+897 RHAGLDALEHLHG

-917 VDLGEQFPVTGQFVE
+917 VDITGLFPVAGQFVE

-939 RTPCFVGTT
+939 RIPCWIQTT
-948 SEGQRLLDRHYV
+948 SESQRLLDRHYV

-979 DTQKVPWLA
+979 DTQKVAWLA
-988 DHQVGESA
+988 DHQVGDSA

-1014 QAAKGD
+1014 QAASAD
-1020 ADKTDAH
+1020 ADNLPD
-1027 GLHAVLDLED
+1027 VLDLED

-1059 NANGAMRL
+1059 SANGAMRL

-1090 GTRGRLLERRAP
+1090 ATRGRLLERVAPVMPTRA
-1102 TLPSRSADFDR
+1102 ADLGR
-1113 DAHVAAAAQL
+1113 DEHVAAAAQL
-1123 GLHYGPYFRAAE
+1123 GLHYGPHFRAAE
-1135 QIWVEAGND
+1135 QIWVDAGAD
-1144 VASRPQVLARFALTP
+1144 HHAPGTARPQVLARFSLTE
-1159 EMAAQDADFHLHPGV
+1159 EMASQDTDFHLHPGV

-1184 LLGILKGQAAASDG
+1184 LLGVLKGQMAASNG

-1209 QVRQQVRASQ
+1209 QVREQVRASQ
-1219 ITTARVV
+1219 TVTARVV

-1239 ELFDAEGCAVAV
+1239 ELFDAEGRAVAV

-1265 GRAHLDYLDVEL
+1265 GTAHLDYLDIEL
-1277 TAAPHPGTAIK
+1277 TAAPHPLTQ
-1288 VPDLAL
+1288 PSTPMLDLAGL
-1294 MSLITATHEYP
+1294 VHDAMQASEAADGSEDGEANVGENIAESDAAASAQTLLADS
-1305 QDEAHP
+1305 QCFRDE
-1311 LNDSVRFADEVEP
+1311 LEP
-1324 LLDSLMLS
+1324 LLDSLMLA

-1337 LVRHAAPGEP
+1337 LLRHAAPGDPEL
-1347 AQSHLDI
+1347 AHLDH
-1354 EAATRWQQR
+1354 EALSRWQR
-1363 APLFSRALL
+1363 RCPLFSRALL
-1372 GWAEVQG
+1372 DWAESQG
-1379 LIEAQDNGYWQI
+1379 LTEALDSGDWQI
-1391 NELDLPAARDI
+1391 NSLDLPAANDI
-1402 WQLLARDY
+1402 WQLLVRDY
-1410 PGQFPLTHIAG
+1410 PGQFPLTHAAG

-1430 LNRGMPLSEEGND
+1430 LNRGMPLDGAQLEWTQLEG
-1443 AAIDEAGENQPE
+1443 AADEAVADREAL
-1455 ETLSDESD
+1455 LSTD
-1463 TKASMHRARA
+1463 AS
-1473 AKSLT
+1473 
-1478 PDAQAALTQLRQP
+1478 AALEHLRQP
-1491 LVPTLLKTAVGNAG
+1491 LIPTLLKTAVGNAG
-1505 WQWLSEQLDQR
+1505 WQWLSTQLDQR
-1516 LASALAGLPA
+1516 ISSALAALPA
-1526 GQRLNIIE
+1526 GQRLAVLE
-1534 MGAGGPWVGQRLV
+1534 LGAGGPWLGQRLAT
-1547 SLRHANVH
+1547 LREADARNG
-1555 RRPHDVLGYT
+1555 RFAALDYR
-1565 FVAASASALNEG
+1565 FVAASNGALSEA
-1577 NRLQEDLPLINVVSS
+1577 NRLQDDLPLIDVITGEAFQ
-1592 DDWQAATPSDA
+1592 DTATTRKA
-1603 VASANAYI
+1603 
-1611 ANNQLAIVHLDLE
+1611 QLAIVHLDFE
-1624 APSQAREIL
+1624 APSQARELL
-1633 TALVGHLAPGADVLL
+1633 TALIARLAPGAQLLL
-1648 CGCEPATWSGP
+1648 CGCEPAAWAGP
-1659 LLALDDGAQLRSHP
+1659 ILALDDGEQLRSHP
-1673 SSAQWRRLLAQL
+1673 GIAQWQRLLTQL
-1685 GLQCD
+1685 GLDIESAAPASDNQG
-1690 LTTQTESGAPLAG
+1690 TETSG
-1703 AWWLSARLKPTQAAD
+1703 AWWLSATLAAQAPLAEVAEGQTPASGSVESEVVASQAATP
-1718 SLSDH
+1718 S
-1723 STTAHSISTQA
+1723 
-1734 LQIALLDGPQSRADQ
+1734 IALLDSPQAPADQ
-1749 AFVEHLTQTLKARG
+1749 ALLTRLSDSLTARG
-1763 HQVSH
+1763 HQVNHQRLSDN
-1768 ETLPTSMDSDQD
+1768 LPADVSALFEQLDG
-1780 STPSVL
+1780 V
-1786 VEHLAQFDHLIALPA
+1786 DHLIALPSA
-1801 AQGQSESDN
+1801 AATYEQNGTDHTN
-1810 AQQCARQLLL
+1810 TFQCARQQLLTQ
-1820 AGVAQAFDAAQ
+1820 VAQAFDSAQ
-1831 EQDEDAVAP
+1831 EQDDSHLAP
-1840 TLWVMT
+1840 TLWVLT
-1846 HGVAVLWPL
+1846 HDVATLWQTDGAP
-1855 AASPTLQPAQPLNG
+1855 AAAP
-1869 DGHQAPA
+1869 PA

-1894 AIRLLDIPL
+1894 AIRLLDTPTL
-1903 NTAPSDVL
+1903 GHDTVNTPALMDAL
-1911 FAAIV
+1911 V
-1916 QELEAPDHEQ
+1916 QEFEAPDHEQ
-1926 EVVLT
+1926 EVVLD
-1931 AAGTRFATRLREVAA
+1931 ANGARFATRLRQVAA
-1946 PHTTLPRATVSS
+1946 PQQTAGGESS
-1958 LSQDRAAV
+1958 LSQTSGAQTSASTAPGTQRYGV

-1979 EWQPRVLPPV
+1979 EWQPRILPAV
-1989 ARGEVEVRVE
+1989 AAGEVEVRVE

-2028 LGLEFSGVVTQA
+2028 LGLEFSGIVTQA
-2040 GEGAEFSVG
+2040 GANAEFKVG
-2049 ARVVGFGPASFSD
+2049 ERVVGFGPASFSD
-2062 RLVIAETALA
+2062 RLVIADTALA
-2072 HVPQGISLEA
+2072 HVPHGVSLEA

-2097 KHLARLEAGEKVLI
+2097 KHLARLEEGEKVLI

-2117 VGIAALQIADWLG
+2117 VGIAALQIAEWLG

-2149 GIDNIYDSRSH
+2149 GISNIYDSRSH

-2167 ADLAARQQRDASVDA
+2167 ADLAARQQRDPSVDA

-2196 IVQNLR
+2196 IAQNLR

-2256 EMMALFDNGTLAP
+2256 EMMALFEDGTLAP
-2269 LPFTTFDAS
+2269 LPYTTFDSS

-2297 VTQRAASTPAD
+2297 VTQRVAEHAAEQAST
-2308 TDGEVPIADNSNS
+2308 G
-2321 IPRPPATAV
+2321 
-2330 SVTASTSASTT
+2330 ASAMPHQRDALAANQKT
-2341 LTLDPTASYLVTGG
+2341 LTIDPAGSYLVTGG

-2365 WLAAQGAREL
+2365 WLAAMGAREL
-2375 ILLGRSGASS
+2375 VLLGRSGAAS
-2385 EEAQSGVARLEA
+2385 EEAQQGVARLEA
-2397 QGVRVH
+2397 RGVNVH
-2403 ALACDVSDREALTHV
+2403 ALACDVADDVALSKV
-2418 FKCIT
+2418 FARFGK
-2423 TQESAGEKTT
+2423 SADADGI
-2433 MAPLKGIIHAAA
+2433 APLKGIIHAAA
-2445 VIDDALIRQLDAGRI
+2445 VIDDALIRHLDAERI
-2460 TRVMTPKLEGA
+2460 QRVMTPKLEGA
-2471 RLLDVLSAGHAL
+2471 RLLDRLSAEHAL

-2511 EGLAASRRARGLPAT
+2511 EGLAANRRARGLPAT

-2538 LTRNEKTRE
+2538 LARNEKTRE

-2560 DQALACLGDM
+2560 DHALTCLGEM
-2570 ILADQ
+2570 ISADQ
-2575 HALVVGQP
+2575 NAQAFGLPG
-2583 SRSLGVLELE
+2583 RSLGVLELD

-2604 DTPRFAEIARRAG
+2604 ATPRFEEISRRAG
-2617 DDDTSQAQQ
+2617 EDDKSQAQQ

-2632 LAGLSGEALQ
+2632 LADLSGEALQ

-2656 LLIDV
+2656 LLIDAS
-2661 TAIDVNKS
+2661 AIDVNKS

-2714 HKMDNGS
+2714 HKMGS
-2721 SEDGESSREEQAMAK
+2721 TDGEEAESSAEDQAMAQ
-2736 LVKQHGSEETSLA
+2736 LVKQHGGETATLTE
-2749 DRSEMVSK
+2749 RGEMVSK

>member
-11 ASRFPGTTQATLWAD
+11 ASRFPGTTQATLWDD

-41 WSKDSL
+41 WSKESL
-47 LHPDKKAPGMSYSFA
+47 SHPDKKAPGMSYSFA
-62 AGTLGDISGF
+62 AGSLGDITGF

-82 EATSMDPQQRMLLE
+82 EAASMDPQQRMLLE

-108 ANKMRGSRCGV
+108 AEKMRGSRCGV
-119 YMGVASL
+119 FMGIASL

-233 YVRSEGGGVFLLKE
+233 YARSEGGGVFLLKD
-247 LEQAIAD
+247 LDQAIAD

-263 STVVNTDG
+263 SSVVNTDG

-280 PAAQIELMERACELA
+280 PAAQIQLMEQACEQA
-295 GITPDEID
+295 GISPDEID

-311 TSVGDPLETRAI
+311 TAVGDPLETRAI
-323 GAAIGQKRSSPLP
+323 GAAIGQKRTTPLP

-398 AEGRLVVG
+398 ADGRLVVG
-406 INSFGFGGANAH
+406 VNSFGFGGANAH
-418 VLLESPPL
+418 VLLESAPERSVAQP
-426 SPGGSA
+426 
-432 HQHTDAEPDAEQA
+432 TAEGEQTP
-445 QPLRLSARSPDALKQ
+445 PLRLSARSPQALKQ
-460 TARELAEHLRATQQH
+460 SALELAEHLRELAAH
-475 GNAPSLYDL
+475 DMAPSLYDL
-484 SWQLAVRREHHV
+484 AWQLAARREHHV
-496 HGALLSADTFETLLE
+496 HGALLSADNFTTLLE
-511 DLDALGAEGD
+511 DLNTLGSEGD

-528 TLADRLPPLATES
+528 TLADRLPALPSAS

-546 VRKPV
+546 P
-551 KGSTVDL
+551 
-558 PAADTRATDSRERG
+558 RATPNAPTPVQERG

-582 QWEGMGR
+582 QWAGMGR
-589 ALMQESASVRAC
+589 ALMEESASVRAC
-601 LERLDT
+601 LERLDAA
-607 LFRDFNGFELLHE
+607 FRDFNGFELLKE
-620 LNGYPQ
+620 L
-626 SESDDGSTREKNHR
+626 DGSLSEKGENR
-640 LDATEVAQPT
+640 LDATEIAQPT

-656 AVTEWLIERGICPAA
+656 AVTEWLIERGIRPAA

-688 LTLNDAIR
+688 LTLEQATR
-696 VIFQRSHHQGR
+696 VIFQRSYHQGR

-721 SDIREWL
+721 CEMREWL
-728 EQDSWHTL
+728 EQPQWASL

-743 PRGVTLAGDRELLE
+743 PRGTTLAGDRELLE
-757 ALGKQLSAQGTFA
+757 AMSKELSAQGTFA

-784 DPIKD
+784 DPIKPGLLESLD
-789 GLLASLKGLAP
+789 GLTP
-800 QATHIPFVSTVT
+800 RATHTPFISTVT
-812 GCVIAGEQLDARYW
+812 GSVIAGEQLDARYW

-833 VMFEAAISELVA
+833 VMFEAAVTSLVNWHA
-845 WPAATSQ
+845 ETEENAAL
-852 GSGHGRHRLL
+852 GRHRLL
-862 IEIGAHPILRSYL
+862 VEIGAHPILRSYL
-875 NDVLKARGD
+875 NDILKARSEE
-884 DAPAGQVL
+884 APAGQVL
-892 ASLER
+892 ASLDR
-897 RHDGLEALEHLRG
+897 RHAGVDALEHLRG

-917 VDLGEQFPVTGQFVE
+917 VEITELFPVAGQFVE
-932 LPSYPWQ
+932 LPGYPWQ
-939 RTPCFVGTT
+939 RSPCWIQTT
-948 SEGQRLLDRHYV
+948 SESQRLLDRHYV

-979 DTQKVPWLA
+979 DTQKVAWLA

-1014 QAAKGD
+1014 QAASAD
-1020 ADKTDAH
+1020 ADNLPD
-1027 GLHAVLDLED
+1027 VLDLED

-1059 NANGAMRL
+1059 SANGAMRL

-1090 GTRGRLLERRAP
+1090 ATRGRLLERAAPVMPTRA
-1102 TLPSRSADFDR
+1102 ADFGR
-1113 DAHVAAAAQL
+1113 DEHVAAAAQL
-1123 GLHYGPYFRAAE
+1123 GLHYGPHFRAAE
-1135 QIWVEAGND
+1135 QIWVDAGTD
-1144 VASRPQVLARFALTP
+1144 THAPSTARPQVLARFALTE
-1159 EMAAQDADFHLHPGV
+1159 EMASQDADFHLHPGV

-1184 LLGILKGQAAASDG
+1184 LLGVLKGQMAASNG

-1209 QVRQQVRASQ
+1209 QVREQVRASQ
-1219 ITTARVV
+1219 IVTARVV

-1239 ELFDAEGCAVAV
+1239 ELFDAEGRAVAV

-1265 GRAHLDYLDVEL
+1265 GTAHLDYLDIEL
-1277 TAAPHPGTAIK
+1277 TAAPHPLSPRPAAA
-1288 VPDLAL
+1288 LAL
-1294 MSLITATHEYP
+1294 ESLVT
-1305 QDEAHP
+1305 EAMAPELACSDDTTHP
-1311 LNDSVRFADEVEP
+1311 LADSQCFRDELEP
-1324 LLDSLMLS
+1324 LLDSLMLA

-1337 LVRHAAPGEP
+1337 LLRHAAPGDPEL
-1347 AQSHLDI
+1347 AHLDH
-1354 EAATRWQQR
+1354 EALSRWKR
-1363 APLFSRALL
+1363 RCPLFSRALL
-1372 GWAEVQG
+1372 DWAESQG
-1379 LIEAQDNGYWQI
+1379 LTEALDSGDWQI
-1391 NELDLPAARDI
+1391 NSLDLPAANDI
-1402 WQLLARDY
+1402 WQLLVRDY
-1410 PGQFPLTHIAG
+1410 PGQFPLTHAAG

-1430 LNRGMPLSEEGND
+1430 LNRGMPLDGTPLDGTPLDGAQLDD
-1443 AAIDEAGENQPE
+1443 ADGEVDVNREAL
-1455 ETLSDESD
+1455 LSTD
-1463 TKASMHRARA
+1463 AS
-1473 AKSLT
+1473 
-1478 PDAQAALTQLRQP
+1478 AALEYLRQP
-1491 LVPTLLKTAVGNAG
+1491 LIPTLLKTAVGNAG
-1505 WQWLSEQLDQR
+1505 WQWLSAQLDQR
-1516 LASALAGLPA
+1516 ISSALAALPA
-1526 GQRLNIIE
+1526 GQRLDVLE
-1534 MGAGGPWVGQRLV
+1534 LGAGGPWLGQRLAT
-1547 SLRHANVH
+1547 LREADARNDCYAALDY
-1555 RRPHDVLGYT
+1555 R
-1565 FVAASASALNEG
+1565 FVAASTGALSEA
-1577 NRLQEDLPLINVVSS
+1577 NRLQDDLPLIDVITGEAYQ
-1592 DDWQAATPSDA
+1592 DTAATGKT
-1603 VASANAYI
+1603 
-1611 ANNQLAIVHLDLE
+1611 QLAIVHLDFE
-1624 APSQAREIL
+1624 APSQARELL
-1633 TALVGHLAPGADVLL
+1633 TALIARLAPGAQLLL
-1648 CGCEPATWSGP
+1648 CGCEPAAWAGP
-1659 LLALDDGAQLRSHP
+1659 ILALDDGEQLRSHP
-1673 SSAQWRRLLAQL
+1673 GIAQWQRLLTQL
-1685 GLQCD
+1685 GLD
-1690 LTTQTESGAPLAG
+1690 IDSPAPASDSLASDHLGTETSG
-1703 AWWLSARLKPTQAAD
+1703 AWWLSAALAAQAPLAALAKTAEDHTAAGESLENQAAT
-1718 SLSDH
+1718 LS
-1723 STTAHSISTQA
+1723 
-1734 LQIALLDGPQSRADQ
+1734 IALLDSPQAPADQ
-1749 AFVEHLTQTLKARG
+1749 ALLTSLSDSLAARG

-1768 ETLPTSMDSDQD
+1768 QRLSASLPADACALIEQLGD
-1780 STPSVL
+1780 V
-1786 VEHLAQFDHLIALPA
+1786 VHLIALPCA
-1801 AQGQSESDN
+1801 AATDEQNGTDSTN
-1810 AQQCARQLLL
+1810 VFQCARQQLLTQ
-1820 AGVAQAFDAAQ
+1820 VAQAFDSAQ
-1831 EQDEDAVAP
+1831 EQDDSRPAP
-1840 TLWVMT
+1840 TLWVLT
-1846 HGVAVLWPL
+1846 HDVATLWQTENAP
-1855 AASPTLQPAQPLNG
+1855 AASP
-1869 DGHQAPA
+1869 PA

-1894 AIRLLDIPL
+1894 AIRLLDTPTL
-1903 NTAPSDVL
+1903 EHDAVSTSALVDAL
-1911 FAAIV
+1911 V
-1916 QELEAPDHEQ
+1916 QELESPDHEQ
-1926 EVVLT
+1926 EVVLDAT
-1931 AAGTRFATRLREVAA
+1931 GARFATRLRQVAA
-1946 PHTTLPRATVSS
+1946 PQQAAGSESARMQSS
-1958 LSQDRAAV
+1958 GTQRHGV

-1979 EWQPRVLPPV
+1979 EWQPRVLPAV
-1989 ARGEVEVRVE
+1989 AAGEVEVRVE

-2040 GEGAEFSVG
+2040 GANAEFKVG
-2049 ARVVGFGPASFSD
+2049 ERVVGFGPASFSD
-2062 RLVIAETALA
+2062 RLVIADTALA
-2072 HVPQGISLEA
+2072 HVPHGVSLEA

-2097 KHLARLEAGEKVLI
+2097 KHLARLEEGEKVLI

-2117 VGIAALQIADWLG
+2117 VGIAALQIAEWLG

-2149 GIDNIYDSRSH
+2149 GIENVYDSRSH

-2167 ADLAARQQRDASVDA
+2167 ADLAERQQRDPSVDA

-2196 IVQNLR
+2196 IAQNLR

-2256 EMMALFDNGTLAP
+2256 EMMALFEDGTLAP
-2269 LPFTTFDAS
+2269 LPYTTFDAS

-2297 VTQRAASTPAD
+2297 VTQRSL
-2308 TDGEVPIADNSNS
+2308 
-2321 IPRPPATAV
+2321 
-2330 SVTASTSASTT
+2330 TASLSEARTVSEASAPAALSGE
-2341 LTLDPTASYLVTGG
+2341 LSLDPAGSYLVTGG

-2365 WLAAQGAREL
+2365 WLAAMGAREL
-2375 ILLGRSGASS
+2375 VLLGRSGATS
-2385 EEAQSGVARLEA
+2385 EEAQQGVARLEA
-2397 QGVRVH
+2397 QGVKVH
-2403 ALACDVSDREALTHV
+2403 ALACDVADEAALSKV
-2418 FKCIT
+2418 F
-2423 TQESAGEKTT
+2423 ARFAKTPEASET
-2433 MAPLKGIIHAAA
+2433 DVCETEDTIAPLKGIIHAAA
-2445 VIDDALIRQLDAGRI
+2445 VIDDALIRHLDAERI
-2460 TRVMTPKLEGA
+2460 QRVMTPKLEGA
-2471 RLLDVLSAGHAL
+2471 RLLDRLSGEHAL

-2511 EGLAASRRARGLPAT
+2511 EGLAANRRARGLPAT

-2538 LTRNEKTRE
+2538 LARNEKTRE

-2560 DQALACLGDM
+2560 DHALACLGEM
-2570 ILADQ
+2570 ISADQ
-2575 HALVVGQP
+2575 QAQALGL
-2583 SRSLGVLELE
+2583 SGRSLGVLELD

-2604 DTPRFAEIARRAG
+2604 ATPRFEEIARRAG

-2661 TAIDVNKS
+2661 DAIDVNKS

-2714 HKMDNGS
+2714 HKMGNADGEEAES
-2721 SEDGESSREEQAMAK
+2721 RSEDQAMAQ
-2736 LVKQHGSEETSLA
+2736 LVKQHGGETA
-2749 DRSEMVSK
+2749 TVTERGEMVSK

>member
-11 ASRFPGTTQATLWAD
+11 ASRFPGTTQATLWDD
-26 LLAGKDMVTEVADDR
+26 LLAGKDMVTKVADDR
-41 WSKDSL
+41 WSKESL
-47 LHPDKKAPGMSYSFA
+47 SHPDKKAPGMSYSFA
-62 AGTLGDISGF
+62 AGSLGDITGF

-82 EATSMDPQQRMLLE
+82 EAASMDPQQRMLLE

-108 ANKMRGSRCGV
+108 AEKMRGSRCGV
-119 YMGVASL
+119 FMGIASL

-233 YVRSEGGGVFLLKE
+233 YARSEGGGVFLLKD
-247 LEQAIAD
+247 LDQAIAD

-263 STVVNTDG
+263 SSVVNTDG

-280 PAAQIELMERACELA
+280 PAAQIQLMEQACEQA
-295 GITPDEID
+295 GISPDEID

-311 TSVGDPLETRAI
+311 TAVGDPLETRAI
-323 GAAIGQKRSSPLP
+323 GAAIGQKRSIPLP

-376 LNPKIRTDEWNLDIV
+376 LNPKIRIDEWNLDIV

-398 AEGRLVVG
+398 ADGRLVVG
-406 INSFGFGGANAH
+406 VNSFGFGGANAH
-418 VLLESPPL
+418 VLLESAPEQSVAQP
-426 SPGGSA
+426 
-432 HQHTDAEPDAEQA
+432 TAEGEQTP
-445 QPLRLSARSPDALKQ
+445 PLRLSARSPQALKQ
-460 TARELAEHLRATQQH
+460 SALELAEHLRELAAH
-475 GNAPSLYDL
+475 DMAPSLYDL
-484 SWQLAVRREHHV
+484 AWQLAARREHHM
-496 HGALLSADTFETLLE
+496 HGALLSADNFTTLLE
-511 DLDALGAEGD
+511 ELDTLGSEGD

-528 TLADRLPPLATES
+528 TLADRLPALPSAS

-546 VRKPV
+546 P
-551 KGSTVDL
+551 
-558 PAADTRATDSRERG
+558 RATPNAPTPVQERG

-582 QWEGMGR
+582 QWAGMGR
-589 ALMQESASVRAC
+589 ALMDESASVRAC
-601 LERLDT
+601 LERLDAA
-607 LFRDFNGFELLHE
+607 FRAFNGFELIKE
-620 LNGYPQ
+620 L
-626 SESDDGSTREKNHR
+626 DGSLSEKGENR
-640 LDATEVAQPT
+640 LDATEIAQPT

-656 AVTEWLIERGICPAA
+656 AVTEWLIERGIRPAA

-688 LTLNDAIR
+688 LTLEQATR
-696 VIFQRSHHQGR
+696 VIFQRSYHQGR

-721 SDIREWL
+721 CEMREWL
-728 EQDSWHTL
+728 EQPQWASL

-743 PRGVTLAGDRELLE
+743 PRGTTLAGERELLE
-757 ALGKQLSAQGTFA
+757 TLSKELSAQGTFA

-784 DPIKD
+784 DPIKPGLLESLD
-789 GLLASLKGLAP
+789 GLTP
-800 QATHIPFVSTVT
+800 RATHTPFISTVT
-812 GCVIAGEQLDARYW
+812 GSVIAGEQLDARYW

-833 VMFEAAISELVA
+833 VMFEAAVTSLVNWHA
-845 WPAATSQ
+845 EAEENAAL
-852 GSGHGRHRLL
+852 GRHRLL
-862 IEIGAHPILRSYL
+862 VEIGAHPILRSYL
-875 NDVLKARGD
+875 NDILKARSEE
-884 DAPAGQVL
+884 APAGQVL
-892 ASLER
+892 ASLDR
-897 RHDGLEALEHLRG
+897 RHAGLDALEHLRG

-917 VDLGEQFPVTGQFVE
+917 VDITELFPVAGQFVE

-939 RTPCFVGTT
+939 RSPCWIQTT
-948 SEGQRLLDRHYV
+948 SESQRLLDRHYV

-979 DTQKVPWLA
+979 DTQKVAWLA

-1014 QAAKGD
+1014 QAASAD
-1020 ADKTDAH
+1020 ADSLPD
-1027 GLHAVLDLED
+1027 VLDLED

-1090 GTRGRLLERRAP
+1090 ATRGRLLERAAPVMPTRA
-1102 TLPSRSADFDR
+1102 ADFGR
-1113 DAHVAAAAQL
+1113 DEHVAAAAQL
-1123 GLHYGPYFRAAE
+1123 GLHYGPHFRAAE
-1135 QIWVEAGND
+1135 QIWVDAGADNH
-1144 VASRPQVLARFALTP
+1144 AAGTARPQVLARFSLTE
-1159 EMAAQDADFHLHPGV
+1159 EMASQDADFHLHPGV

-1184 LLGILKGQAAASDG
+1184 LLGVLKGQMAASNG

-1209 QVRQQVRASQ
+1209 QVREQVLASQ
-1219 ITTARVV
+1219 IVTARVV

-1239 ELFDAEGCAVAV
+1239 ELFDAEGRAVAV

-1265 GRAHLDYLDVEL
+1265 GTAHLDYLDIEL
-1277 TAAPHPGTAIK
+1277 TAAPHPLSPRPAAA
-1288 VPDLAL
+1288 LAL
-1294 MSLITATHEYP
+1294 ESLVA
-1305 QDEAHP
+1305 EAMAPELACSDDTTHP
-1311 LNDSVRFADEVEP
+1311 LADSQCFRDELEP
-1324 LLDSLMLS
+1324 LLDSLMLA

-1337 LVRHAAPGEP
+1337 LLRHAAPGDPEL
-1347 AQSHLDI
+1347 AHLDH
-1354 EAATRWQQR
+1354 EALSRWQR
-1363 APLFSRALL
+1363 RCPLFSRALL
-1372 GWAEVQG
+1372 DWAESQG
-1379 LIEAQDNGYWQI
+1379 LTEALDSGDWQI
-1391 NELDLPAARDI
+1391 NSLDLPAANDI
-1402 WQLLARDY
+1402 WQLLVRDY
-1410 PGQFPLTHIAG
+1410 PGQFPLTHAAG

-1430 LNRGMPLSEEGND
+1430 LNRGMPLNGTPLGGTPLDGAQLDD
-1443 AAIDEAGENQPE
+1443 ADGEVDVNREAL
-1455 ETLSDESD
+1455 LSTD
-1463 TKASMHRARA
+1463 AS
-1473 AKSLT
+1473 
-1478 PDAQAALTQLRQP
+1478 AALEYLRQP
-1491 LVPTLLKTAVGNAG
+1491 LIPTLLKTAVGNAG
-1505 WQWLSEQLDQR
+1505 WQWLSVQLDQR
-1516 LASALAGLPA
+1516 ISSALAALPA
-1526 GQRLNIIE
+1526 GQRLDVLE
-1534 MGAGGPWVGQRLV
+1534 LGAGGPWLGQRLAT
-1547 SLRHANVH
+1547 LREADARNGCYATLDY
-1555 RRPHDVLGYT
+1555 R
-1565 FVAASASALNEG
+1565 FVAASTGALSEA
-1577 NRLQEDLPLINVVSS
+1577 NRLQDDLPLIDVIAGEAFQ
-1592 DDWQAATPSDA
+1592 DTAATGKT
-1603 VASANAYI
+1603 
-1611 ANNQLAIVHLDLE
+1611 QLAIVHLDFE
-1624 APSQAREIL
+1624 APSQARELL
-1633 TALVGHLAPGADVLL
+1633 TALIARLAPGAQLLL
-1648 CGCEPATWSGP
+1648 CGCEPAAWAGP
-1659 LLALDDGAQLRSHP
+1659 ILALDDGEQLRSHP
-1673 SSAQWRRLLAQL
+1673 GIAQWQRLLTQL
-1685 GLQCD
+1685 GLD
-1690 LTTQTESGAPLAG
+1690 IDSPAPASDSLASDHLGTETSG
-1703 AWWLSARLKPTQAAD
+1703 AWWLSATLAAQAPLAALAKTAEDQTVASEPVENQAATLSIVLLD
-1718 SLSDH
+1718 SPQAPANQALLTSLSD
-1723 STTAHSISTQA
+1723 SLA
-1734 LQIALLDGPQSRADQ
+1734 
-1749 AFVEHLTQTLKARG
+1749 ARG

-1768 ETLPTSMDSDQD
+1768 QRLSASLPADACALIEQLGDI
-1780 STPSVL
+1780 
-1786 VEHLAQFDHLIALPA
+1786 DHLIALPCVA
-1801 AQGQSESDN
+1801 ATDEQNGTDSTN
-1810 AQQCARQLLL
+1810 ALQCARQQLLTQI
-1820 AGVAQAFDAAQ
+1820 AQAFDSAQ
-1831 EQDEDAVAP
+1831 EQDDSRPAP
-1840 TLWVMT
+1840 TLWVLT
-1846 HGVAVLWPL
+1846 HDVATLWQTKDAP
-1855 AASPTLQPAQPLNG
+1855 AATP
-1869 DGHQAPA
+1869 PA

-1894 AIRLLDIPL
+1894 AIRLLDTPTL
-1903 NTAPSDVL
+1903 EHDTVSTPALLDAL
-1911 FAAIV
+1911 V

-1926 EVVLT
+1926 EVVIDAT
-1931 AAGTRFATRLREVAA
+1931 GARFATRLRQVAA
-1946 PHTTLPRATVSS
+1946 PQQAASSESS
-1958 LSQDRAAV
+1958 LSQISGSQSSDAQRHGV

-1979 EWQPRVLPPV
+1979 EWQPRVLPAV
-1989 ARGEVEVRVE
+1989 AACEVEVRVE

-2040 GEGAEFSVG
+2040 GADAEFKVG
-2049 ARVVGFGPASFSD
+2049 ERVVGFGPASFSD
-2062 RLVIAETALA
+2062 RLVIADTALA
-2072 HVPQGISLEA
+2072 HVPHGVSLEA

-2097 KHLARLEAGEKVLI
+2097 KHLARLEEGEKVLI

-2117 VGIAALQIADWLG
+2117 VGIAALQIAEWLG

-2149 GIDNIYDSRSH
+2149 GIDNVYDSRSH

-2167 ADLAARQQRDASVDA
+2167 ADLAERQQRDPSIDA

-2196 IVQNLR
+2196 IAQNLR

-2256 EMMALFDNGTLAP
+2256 EMMALFEDGTLAP
-2269 LPFTTFDAS
+2269 LPYTTFDAS

-2297 VTQRAASTPAD
+2297 VTQRSLAAPLSEARTVSEVSAPAD
-2308 TDGEVPIADNSNS
+2308 LSGELS
-2321 IPRPPATAV
+2321 
-2330 SVTASTSASTT
+2330 
-2341 LTLDPTASYLVTGG
+2341 LDPAGSYLVTGG

-2365 WLAAQGAREL
+2365 WLAAMGAREL
-2375 ILLGRSGASS
+2375 VLLGRSGAAS
-2385 EEAQSGVARLEA
+2385 EEAQQGVARLEA

-2403 ALACDVSDREALTHV
+2403 ALACDVADEAALSKV
-2418 FKCIT
+2418 FALFAKSP
-2423 TQESAGEKTT
+2423 EASKTDASEAKDAI
-2433 MAPLKGIIHAAA
+2433 APLKGIIHAAA
-2445 VIDDALIRQLDAGRI
+2445 VIDDALIRHLDAERI
-2460 TRVMTPKLEGA
+2460 QRVMTPKLEGA
-2471 RLLDVLSAGHAL
+2471 RLLDRLSGEHAL

-2511 EGLAASRRARGLPAT
+2511 EGLAANRRARGLPAT

-2538 LTRNEKTRE
+2538 LARNEKTRE

-2560 DQALACLGDM
+2560 DHALACLGEM
-2570 ILADQ
+2570 ITADQ
-2575 HALVVGQP
+2575 KAQALGLP
-2583 SRSLGVLELE
+2583 GRSLGVLELD

-2604 DTPRFAEIARRAG
+2604 ATPRFEEIARRAG
-2617 DDDTSQAQQ
+2617 EDDSSQAQQ

-2642 TAIVEILKGELSKI
+2642 AAIVEILKGELSKI

-2661 TAIDVNKS
+2661 DAIDVNKS

-2714 HKMDNGS
+2714 HKMGNADGEEAESS
-2721 SEDGESSREEQAMAK
+2721 SEDQAMAQ
-2736 LVKQHGSEETSLA
+2736 LVKQHGGDAITQGEDA
-2749 DRSEMVSK
+2749 AVVSK

>member
-11 ASRFPGTTQATLWAD
+11 ASRFPGTTQATLWDD

-41 WSKDSL
+41 WSKESL
-47 LHPDKKAPGMSYSFA
+47 SHPDKKAPGMSYSFA
-62 AGTLGDISGF
+62 AGSLGDITGF

-82 EATSMDPQQRMLLE
+82 EAASMDPQQRMLLE

-108 ANKMRGSRCGV
+108 AEKLRGSCCGV
-119 YMGVASL
+119 FMGIASL

-233 YVRSEGGGVFLLKE
+233 YARSEGGGVFLLKD
-247 LEQAIAD
+247 LDKAITD

-263 STVVNTDG
+263 SSVVNTDG

-280 PAAQIELMERACELA
+280 PAAQIQLMEQACEQA
-295 GITPDEID
+295 GISPDEID

-311 TSVGDPLETRAI
+311 TAVGDPLETRAI
-323 GAAIGQKRSSPLP
+323 GAAIGQKRASPLP

-398 AEGRLVVG
+398 ADGRLVVG
-406 INSFGFGGANAH
+406 VNSFGFGGANAH
-418 VLLESPPL
+418 VLLESAP
-426 SPGGSA
+426 
-432 HQHTDAEPDAEQA
+432 EQSVA
-445 QPLRLSARSPDALKQ
+445 QPSSEGEQTPPLRLSARSPQALKQ
-460 TARELAEHLRATQQH
+460 SALELAEHLRELAAH
-475 GNAPSLYDL
+475 GMAPGLYDL
-484 SWQLAVRREHHV
+484 AWQLAARREHHV
-496 HGALLSADTFETLLE
+496 HGALLSADTLTTLLE
-511 DLDALGAEGD
+511 DFDTLGSEGD

-528 TLADRLPPLATES
+528 TLADRLPALPSAS

-546 VRKPV
+546 PRHGANAVSSV
-551 KGSTVDL
+551 QQ
-558 PAADTRATDSRERG
+558 ERG

-582 QWEGMGR
+582 QWAGMGR
-589 ALMQESASVRAC
+589 ALMDESASVRAC
-601 LERLDT
+601 LERLDVA
-607 LFRDFNGFELLHE
+607 FRDFNGFELLKE
-620 LNGYPQ
+620 L
-626 SESDDGSTREKNHR
+626 DGSLSEKGENR
-640 LDATEVAQPT
+640 LDATEIAQPT

-656 AVTEWLIERGICPAA
+656 AVTEWLIERGIRPAA

-688 LTLNDAIR
+688 LTLDQATR
-696 VIFQRSHHQGR
+696 VIFQRSYHQGR

-721 SDIREWL
+721 CEMREWL
-728 EQDSWHTL
+728 EQPQWASL

-743 PRGVTLAGDRELLE
+743 PRGTTLAGERELLE
-757 ALGKQLSAQGTFA
+757 ALSKELSDQGTFA

-784 DPIKD
+784 DPIKSGLLESLD
-789 GLLASLKGLAP
+789 GLVP
-800 QATHIPFVSTVT
+800 RATHTPFISTVT
-812 GCVIAGEQLDARYW
+812 GSVIAGEQLDARYW

-833 VMFEAAISELVA
+833 VMFEAAVTSLVNWHA
-845 WPAATSQ
+845 DTEENAAL
-852 GSGHGRHRLL
+852 GRHRLL

-875 NDVLKARGD
+875 NDILKARSEE
-884 DAPAGQVL
+884 APAGQVL
-892 ASLER
+892 ASLDR
-897 RHDGLEALEHLRG
+897 RHAGVDALEHLRG

-917 VDLGEQFPVTGQFVE
+917 VDLCAQFPVAGQFVE

-939 RTPCFVGTT
+939 RIPCWLQTT
-948 SEGQRLLDRHYV
+948 SESQRLLDRHYV

-979 DTQKVPWLA
+979 DTQKVAWLA

-1014 QAAKGD
+1014 QAASAD
-1020 ADKTDAH
+1020 AESLPD
-1027 GLHAVLDLED
+1027 VLDLED

-1059 NANGAMRL
+1059 SANGAMRL

-1090 GTRGRLLERRAP
+1090 ATRGRLLERTAPILPTRA
-1102 TLPSRSADFDR
+1102 ADFGR
-1113 DAHVAAAAQL
+1113 DEHVAAAAQL
-1123 GLHYGPYFRAAE
+1123 GLHYGPHFRAAE
-1135 QIWVEAGND
+1135 QIWVDAG
-1144 VASRPQVLARFALTP
+1144 AGHHAPGTARPQVLARFSLTE
-1159 EMAAQDADFHLHPGV
+1159 EMAIQDADFHLHPGV

-1184 LLGILKGQAAASDG
+1184 LLGVLKGQMAASNG

-1209 QVRQQVRASQ
+1209 QVREQVRASQ
-1219 ITTARVV
+1219 IVTARVV

-1239 ELFDAEGCAVAV
+1239 ELFDAEGRAVAV

-1265 GRAHLDYLDVEL
+1265 GTAHLDYLDIEL
-1277 TAAPHPGTAIK
+1277 TPAPHPLTQPSA
-1288 VPDLAL
+1288 PALDLAGL
-1294 MSLITATHEYP
+1294 VKDAMQATEAADGGEDGEANVGESDAAASA
-1305 QDEAHP
+1305 QTLLADSQCFRDE
-1311 LNDSVRFADEVEP
+1311 LEP
-1324 LLDSLMLS
+1324 LLDSLMLA

-1337 LVRHAAPGEP
+1337 LLRHAAPGDPEL
-1347 AQSHLDI
+1347 AHLDH
-1354 EAATRWQQR
+1354 EALSRWQR
-1363 APLFSRALL
+1363 RCPLFSRALL
-1372 GWAEVQG
+1372 DWAESQG
-1379 LIEAQDNGYWQI
+1379 LTEALDSGDWQI
-1391 NELDLPAARDI
+1391 NSLDLPAANDI
-1402 WQLLARDY
+1402 WQLLVRDY
-1410 PGQFPLTHIAG
+1410 PGQFPLTHAAG

-1430 LNRGMPLSEEGND
+1430 LNRGMPLDGTPLGDS
-1443 AAIDEAGENQPE
+1443 
-1455 ETLSDESD
+1455 T
-1463 TKASMHRARA
+1463 
-1473 AKSLT
+1473 T
-1478 PDAQAALTQLRQP
+1478 PDSKDDEVAADREALLSTDASAALEHLRQP
-1491 LVPTLLKTAVGNAG
+1491 LIPTLLKTAVGNAG
-1505 WQWLSEQLDQR
+1505 WQWLSAQLDQR
-1516 LASALAGLPA
+1516 ISSALATLPA
-1526 GQRLNIIE
+1526 GQRLDVLE
-1534 MGAGGPWVGQRLV
+1534 LGAGGPWLGQRLAT
-1547 SLRHANVH
+1547 LREADARNG
-1555 RRPHDVLGYT
+1555 RYAALDYR
-1565 FVAASASALNEG
+1565 FVAASAGALSEA
-1577 NRLQEDLPLINVVSS
+1577 NRLQDDLPLIDVIAGEAFL
-1592 DDWQAATPSDA
+1592 DTATTHKT
-1603 VASANAYI
+1603 
-1611 ANNQLAIVHLDLE
+1611 QLAIVHLDFE
-1624 APSQAREIL
+1624 APSQARELL
-1633 TALVGHLAPGADVLL
+1633 TVLIARLAPGAQLLL
-1648 CGCEPATWSGP
+1648 CGCEPAAWAGP
-1659 LLALDDGAQLRSHP
+1659 ILALDDGEQLRSHP
-1673 SSAQWRRLLAQL
+1673 GIAQWQRLLTQL
-1685 GLQCD
+1685 GLDIESAAPASDNQG
-1690 LTTQTESGAPLAG
+1690 TETSG
-1703 AWWLSARLKPTQAAD
+1703 AWWLSATLAAQAPLAALTKTAEGQMAASESVESKAVASKAVASKAEESQAAT
-1718 SLSDH
+1718 LS
-1723 STTAHSISTQA
+1723 
-1734 LQIALLDGPQSRADQ
+1734 IALLDCPQAPANQVLITRLSDS
-1749 AFVEHLTQTLKARG
+1749 LTARG

-1768 ETLPTSMDSDQD
+1768 QCLSANLPADVSALCEQLDG
-1780 STPSVL
+1780 V
-1786 VEHLAQFDHLIALPA
+1786 DHLIALPSA
-1801 AQGQSESDN
+1801 AATAEQNDTDSTN
-1810 AQQCARQLLL
+1810 ALQCARQQLLTQ
-1820 AGVAQAFDAAQ
+1820 VAQAFDSAQ
-1831 EQDEDAVAP
+1831 EQDDSRLAP
-1840 TLWVMT
+1840 TLWVLT
-1846 HGVAVLWPL
+1846 NDVATLWQTDDAP
-1855 AASPTLQPAQPLNG
+1855 AATP
-1869 DGHQAPA
+1869 PA

-1894 AIRLLDIPL
+1894 AIRLLDTPTL
-1903 NTAPSDVL
+1903 EHDAVSMPAL
-1911 FAAIV
+1911 LGALV

-1926 EVVLT
+1926 EVVLDAT
-1931 AAGTRFATRLREVAA
+1931 GVRFATRLRQVAA
-1946 PHTTLPRATVSS
+1946 PQQATGGESS
-1958 LSQDRAAV
+1958 LSQISGSQASGAQRHGV

-1979 EWQPRVLPPV
+1979 EWQPRILPAV
-1989 ARGEVEVRVE
+1989 AAGEVEVRVE

-2028 LGLEFSGVVTQA
+2028 LGLEFSGIVTQA
-2040 GEGAEFSVG
+2040 GANAEFKVG
-2049 ARVVGFGPASFSD
+2049 ERVVGFGPASFSD
-2062 RLVIAETALA
+2062 RLVIADTALA
-2072 HVPQGISLEA
+2072 RVPQGVSLEA

-2097 KHLARLEAGEKVLI
+2097 KHLARLEEGEKVLI

-2117 VGIAALQIADWLG
+2117 VGIAALQIAEWLG

-2149 GIDNIYDSRSH
+2149 GIDNVYDSRSH

-2167 ADLAARQQRDASVDA
+2167 ADLAARQQRDPSVDA

-2196 IVQNLR
+2196 IAQNLR

-2256 EMMALFDNGTLAP
+2256 EMMALFEDGTLAP
-2269 LPFTTFDAS
+2269 LPYTTFDSS

-2297 VTQRAASTPAD
+2297 VTQRA
-2308 TDGEVPIADNSNS
+2308 GEHVAEQ
-2321 IPRPPATAV
+2321 
-2330 SVTASTSASTT
+2330 TSARASATPHQRDALAANQKT
-2341 LTLDPTASYLVTGG
+2341 LSIDPTGSYLVTGG

-2365 WLAAQGAREL
+2365 WLAAMGAREL
-2375 ILLGRSGASS
+2375 VLLGRSGAAS
-2385 EEAQSGVARLEA
+2385 EEAQQGVARLEA
-2397 QGVRVH
+2397 RGVNVH
-2403 ALACDVSDREALTHV
+2403 ALACDVADDDALSKV
-2418 FKCIT
+2418 FARFGK
-2423 TQESAGEKTT
+2423 SADADGI
-2433 MAPLKGIIHAAA
+2433 APLKGIIHAAA
-2445 VIDDALIRQLDAGRI
+2445 VIDDALIRHLDAERI
-2460 TRVMTPKLEGA
+2460 QRVMTPKLEGA
-2471 RLLDVLSAGHAL
+2471 RLLDRLSAEHTL

-2511 EGLAASRRARGLPAT
+2511 EGLAANRRARGLPAT

-2538 LTRNEKTRE
+2538 LARNEKTRE

-2560 DQALACLGDM
+2560 DHALACLGEM
-2570 ILADQ
+2570 IREDQ
-2575 HALVVGQP
+2575 NAQALGLP
-2583 SRSLGVLELE
+2583 GRSLGVLELD

-2604 DTPRFAEIARRAG
+2604 ATPRFEEVARRAG
-2617 DDDTSQAQQ
+2617 EDDNSQAQQ

-2656 LLIDV
+2656 LLIDAS
-2661 TAIDVNKS
+2661 AIDVNKS

-2702 AATLWRLAERLM
+2702 ASTLWRLAERLM
-2714 HKMDNGS
+2714 HKMGNADGEEAENN
-2721 SEDGESSREEQAMAK
+2721 SEDQAMAQ
-2736 LVKQHGSEETSLA
+2736 LVKQHGGDSITQGEDTA
-2749 DRSEMVSK
+2749 VVSK

>member
-82 EATSMDPQQRMLLE
+82 EAASMDPQQRILLE

-108 ANKMRGSRCGV
+108 AEKMRGSRCGV
-119 YMGVASL
+119 FMGVASL
-126 DYSYRMADDLSAIG
+126 DYSYRMADDLGAIG

-213 KATMLSK
+213 KATMLSR

-233 YVRSEGGGVFLLKE
+233 YVRSEGGGVFLLKD
-247 LEQAIAD
+247 LDQALTD

-263 STVVNTDG
+263 SSVVNTDG

-280 PAAQIELMERACELA
+280 PAAQIQLMERACELA
-295 GITPDEID
+295 GIEADEID

-311 TSVGDPLETRAI
+311 TAVGDPLETRAI
-323 GAAIGQKRSSPLP
+323 GAAIGQKRTLPLP

-362 IAHREVPA
+362 ITHREVPA

-376 LNPKIRTDEWNLDIV
+376 LNPKIRSDEWNLDIV
-391 TQPRKLK
+391 TAPRKLK
-398 AEGRLVVG
+398 AQGKLVVG

-418 VLLESPPL
+418 VLLESPPEQ
-426 SPGGSA
+426 SA
-432 HQHTDAEPDAEQA
+432 PASRRVEADDTQIAP
-445 QPLRLSARSPDALKQ
+445 PLRLSARSPEALKQ
-460 TARELAEHLRATQQH
+460 SARELADHLRDAQAHDT
-475 GNAPSLYDL
+475 APSLYDL
-484 SWQLAVRREHHV
+484 AWQLAARREHHV
-496 HGALLSADTFETLLE
+496 HGALLSADTFDTLLD
-511 DLDALGAEGD
+511 DLDALGAEGE

-528 TLADRLPPLATES
+528 TLADRLPPLPAES

-546 VRKPV
+546 VRQSASAV
-551 KGSTVDL
+551 
-558 PAADTRATDSRERG
+558 PASATSSSRERG

-589 ALMQESASVRAC
+589 VLMQESASVRAC

-607 LFRDFNGFELLHE
+607 LFRNFNGFELLQE
-620 LNGYPQ
+620 LNGHQ
-626 SESDDGSTREKNHR
+626 KSASGSDTVDEHENR
-640 LDATEVAQPT
+640 LDATEIAQPA

-656 AVTEWLIERGICPAA
+656 AVTEWLIERGIRPAA

-688 LTLNDAIR
+688 LTLDDAIR

-721 SDIREWL
+721 SDIRAWL
-728 EQDSWHTL
+728 EQDEWSSL

-743 PRGVTLAGDRELLE
+743 PRGITLAGDRALLE
-757 ALGKQLSAQGTFA
+757 AMSKQLSAQGIFA

-784 DPIKD
+784 DPIKA
-789 GLLASLKGLAP
+789 GLLASLEDLTP
-800 QATHIPFVSTVT
+800 RTTQIPFVSTVT
-812 GCVIAGEQLDARYW
+812 GCVIAGDQLDACYW

-833 VMFEAAISELVA
+833 VLFEAAISELVA
-845 WPAATSQ
+845 WPAAGDATSAQ
-852 GSGHGRHRLL
+852 GRHRLL

-875 NDVLKARGD
+875 NDVLKARSD

-897 RHDGLEALEHLRG
+897 RHDGLDALQHLRG

-917 VDLGEQFPVTGQFVE
+917 VDLSEQFPVAGQFVD
-932 LPSYPWQ
+932 LPNYPWQ
-939 RTPCFVGTT
+939 RTPCFINTT

-979 DTQKVPWLA
+979 DTQKVTWLA

-1014 QAAKGD
+1014 QSTNTAAGNAESD
-1020 ADKTDAH
+1020 SLA
-1027 GLHAVLDLED
+1027 AVLDIED

-1059 NANGAMRL
+1059 SANGAMRL
-1067 ESRETRAE
+1067 ESRETLTE

-1102 TLPSRSADFDR
+1102 VLPSRNADFDR

-1123 GLHYGPYFRAAE
+1123 GLHYGPHFRAAE

-1144 VASRPQVLARFALTP
+1144 GASRPQVLAHFALTP
-1159 EMAAQDADFHLHPGV
+1159 EMLVQDGDFHLHPGV

-1184 LLGILKGQAAASDG
+1184 LLGILKGQTTASDG

-1239 ELFDAEGCAVAV
+1239 ELFDAEGRAVAV

-1277 TAAPHPGTAIK
+1277 SAAPHPGTAVQ
-1288 VPDLAL
+1288 VPDFALA
-1294 MSLITATHEYP
+1294 SLVAETFDVA
-1305 QDEAHP
+1305 QDDTHP
-1311 LNDSVRFADEVEP
+1311 LSDSQRFADELEP
-1324 LLDSLMLS
+1324 LLDSLMLA

-1337 LVRHAAPGEP
+1337 LVRHAAPGESAP
-1347 AQSHLDI
+1347 SHLDV

-1363 APLFSRALL
+1363 APQFSRTLL
-1372 GWAEVQG
+1372 EWAEAQG
-1379 LIEAQDNGYWQI
+1379 LIEAQENGHWQI

-1402 WQLLARDY
+1402 WQLLVRDY
-1410 PGQFPLTHIAG
+1410 PGQFPLTHAAG

-1430 LNRGMPLSEEGND
+1430 LNRGIPLASH
-1443 AAIDEAGENQPE
+1443 
-1455 ETLSDESD
+1455 DESD
-1463 TKASMHRARA
+1463 VNAEAELPSQTQGL
-1473 AKSLT
+1473 SL
-1478 PDAQAALTQLRQP
+1478 DAEVALAHLRQP
-1491 LVPTLLKTAVGNAG
+1491 LIPTLLKTAVGNAG
-1505 WQWLSEQLDQR
+1505 WQWLSVQLDQR
-1516 LASALAGLPA
+1516 LETALAALPA
-1526 GQRLNIIE
+1526 GRRLNIVEI
-1534 MGAGGPWVGQRLV
+1534 GAGGPWVGQRLT
-1547 SLRHANVH
+1547 SLRHADTH
-1555 RRPHDVLGYT
+1555 RASHDALDYT
-1565 FVAASASALNEG
+1565 FVAASPSALSEA

-1592 DDWQAATPSDA
+1592 DDWQASQRSDTSGNSATTPP
-1603 VASANAYI
+1603 ANTHL
-1611 ANNQLAIVHLDLE
+1611 ANTHLANTHLANTQLAIVHLDLE
-1624 APSQAREIL
+1624 APSHARELL
-1633 TALVGHLAPGADVLL
+1633 TALVHHLAPGAEVLL

-1659 LLALDDGAQLRSHP
+1659 LLALDDGEQLRSHP
-1673 SSAQWRRLLAQL
+1673 SMAQWQRLLTQL
-1685 GLQCD
+1685 GLQ
-1690 LTTQTESGAPLAG
+1690 GASAADASELDSVMAG
-1703 AWWLSARLKPTQAAD
+1703 AWWIAARLEPVHTAD
-1718 SLSDH
+1718 
-1723 STTAHSISTQA
+1723 AEISTSPQA
-1734 LQIALLDGPQSRADQ
+1734 LQFALLDSAQAPADDVLV
-1749 AFVEHLTQTLKARG
+1749 ACLTQTLQARG
-1763 HQVSH
+1763 HQVSY
-1768 ETLPTSMDSDQD
+1768 ETLPVATSSDQ
-1780 STPSVL
+1780 STVHTEL
-1786 VEHLAQFDHLIALPA
+1786 TDQLALFDHLIALPA
-1801 AQGQSESDN
+1801 AQGRSDDVN

-1820 AGVAQAFDAAQ
+1820 TEVAQDFDAAH
-1831 EQDEDAVAP
+1831 EQDESITAP

-1846 HGVAVLWPL
+1846 QGVAALW
-1855 AASPTLQPAQPLNG
+1855 LQLEKSNDDTAQP
-1869 DGHQAPA
+1869 PA

-1894 AIRLLDIPL
+1894 AIRLLDLPL
-1903 NTAPSDVL
+1903 AATMTKSLLTAV
-1911 FAAIV
+1911 V
-1916 QELEAPDHEQ
+1916 QELEFPDHEQ

-1931 AAGTRFATRLREVAA
+1931 DEGARFATRLREVAA
-1946 PHTTLPRATVSS
+1946 PHSTLTPATASS
-1958 LSQDRAAV
+1958 LPQDRAAV

-1979 EWQPRVLPPV
+1979 EWQPRVLPLV

-2040 GEGAEFSVG
+2040 GEGAEFAVG
-2049 ARVVGFGPASFSD
+2049 ERVVGFGPASFSD
-2062 RLVIAETALA
+2062 RLVIADTALA
-2072 HVPQGISLEA
+2072 HVPQGVSLEA

-2149 GIDNIYDSRSH
+2149 GIENIYDSRSH

-2167 ADLAARQQRDASVDA
+2167 ADLAARKQRDPSVDA

-2256 EMMALFDNGTLAP
+2256 EMMALFENGTLAP
-2269 LPFTTFDAS
+2269 LPYTTFDAS

-2297 VTQRAASTPAD
+2297 VTQRAAASAQSSDTAADAQGSARGTPALL
-2308 TDGEVPIADNSNS
+2308 P
-2321 IPRPPATAV
+2321 
-2330 SVTASTSASTT
+2330 TT
-2341 LTLDPTASYLVTGG
+2341 LTLDPAASYLVAGG

-2365 WLAAQGAREL
+2365 WLAAMGAREL
-2375 ILLGRSGASS
+2375 ILLGRSGAAS
-2385 EEAQSGVARLEA
+2385 EEAQAGVARLEA

-2403 ALACDVSDREALTHV
+2403 ALACDVADRDALARV
-2418 FKCIT
+2418 FQRIASTDTALAKNSI
-2423 TQESAGEKTT
+2423 
-2433 MAPLKGIIHAAA
+2433 APLKGIIHAAA
-2445 VIDDALIRQLDAGRI
+2445 VIDDALIRQLDADRI

-2471 RLLDVLSAGHAL
+2471 RLLDVLSAEHAL

-2538 LTRNEKTRE
+2538 LARNEKTRE

-2570 ILADQ
+2570 IIADQ
-2575 HALVVGQP
+2575 QALALGQP

-2661 TAIDVNKS
+2661 EAIDVNKS

-2682 LMTAVEA
+2682 LMTAVES

-2714 HKMDNGS
+2714 HKMDHHD
-2721 SEDGESSREEQAMAK
+2721 SEDGESSSEEQAMAK
-2736 LVKQHGSEETSLA
+2736 LVKQHGGETATLA
-2749 DRSEMVSK
+2749 ERGEMVSK